1 MKKLSSIFFV
11 KYLLIGICSLSF
23 VNLNAQT
30 CDENVLKALE
40 QTRATTF
47 KNVNV
52 GGEGYFYIR
61 YPFPGTTYTFTD
73 DKGASYS
80 LRYVVPKGGTEQVF
94 LTIPVG
100 KVHQKRTFS
109 LKATNEGC
117 TYQSGY
123 LYTITPQITPAL
135 SLRIEPEWCNDSGAI
150 YYQLIGKDVNPSD
163 YKVYYKKSSET
174 AYSFN
179 ADRLVDASLGV
190 RTLSRGN
197 YDLIAKHNSDTSKNI
212 EQKNITVVNNLE
224 TINFTPEFVPTPCEG
239 NGDIRV
245 RVTSGKYPLYF
256 TLYDNTRQHIVRA
269 KQTSNVFKDVPKG
282 SYEVLVE
289 NFCAIGGGTQSF
301 RSVVVDDFK
310 FQITSLQNRFTLQ
323 DHTCDKLQ
331 FSAVRMD
338 SQNAIKIWNANT
350 VPYPFTIELTLTSP
364 TGRIYPFSYTI
375 NDKDEFTKFFE
386 VNSSY
391 IQLREIYQN
400 IPIEYGTW
408 TLGGRAIICGKA
420 TSFIPV
426 TKELL
431 KSIEYYGAGLSYY
444 GNTCTGLQ
452 ISTSHSNSLEANW
465 NKMVYYVLEAYPAH
479 FNPNTEGFYKINSTH
494 PSLAGKYV
502 KRFTGISSSQ
512 TLIGGDQLRIGDVFR
527 FKVVSEDCNKEVEL
541 APIEVKNSS
550 RRGTL
555 NNSTMGSCKA
565 DKNGSNFASWFMS
578 TGGLDI
584 AEIKIV
590 NFDGDATQLPTG
602 FSLPYVVN
610 DKDRISSSGQNWILR
625 DLPIGKY
632 TYVYTDV
639 CGNVQ
644 TSTYQIKEET
654 YSVTFEDGCI
664 PKVKGISTGYARGWT
679 SFQLQRFDETIG
691 QWKAAEYTG
700 SLLNNVGTTY
710 ATVTGEKQGKFR
722 VVRMLYTRPEL
733 GSSAFDCAIVVAE
746 KEFRGTLRKP
756 KAIGF
761 GCSGN
766 KYHVAIIPQGGTA
779 PFTYTLV
786 SKKVP
791 GQAEVRLNQ
800 HSDNE
805 NFFLNVDATD
815 LNTYYVFK
823 VTDACGQGDTVDG
836 VISNFKAPEITADK
850 TAYCNGQPAVLS
862 LPDMGSKIKI
872 QWYKNNDTTTPV
884 GEGTTLAIPS
894 VSNGDQYSVKLVTS
908 YESAINSCLS
918 LAIQPYTFSSTSAS
932 PAVTSV
938 QGLNKQLCVN
948 AYTTFDLNSLFT
960 DNNPAHPQITKRIVD
975 KNGVITV
982 PEDGSV
988 NVFTSDFLRK
998 NTFVYRLENACGE
1011 VLTQTEATLEVSKI
1025 FDFDKYV
1032 HTDVTIC
1039 SASTYN
1045 DIKQLILQ
1053 KSKSELR
1060 ANAPEFVWYNS
1071 LEDAQNEINPIIGTT
1086 SIGTLPADSQ
1096 KQLYLRLAKAY
1107 YCNSGVVTITVHQ
1120 LNTNAPAAKTFTAA
1134 CALNVEELKKL
1145 IDPTNFNNINI
1156 YQGGFALN
1164 NNFEFTTY
1172 TGITYTQKI
1181 GVCESQPATINLGVR
1196 SITQASAQT
1205 LAICTSYGN
1214 SYRAPVVTIDEI
1226 KAALRELY
1234 PNAIANGIKVYNY
1247 QNREYDRGADEI
1259 LLNNSYTTFS
1269 IEEAG
1274 KCPSAHYS
1282 VLFTEKEKTAAQT
1295 LNVSLCENA
1304 TIADLKALIGGSQ
1317 VKIYAAGVLQTD
1329 NAPIDWSIAAAYYYY
1344 TTQETG
1350 KCPSYRTMVVIN
1362 KATDNVT
1369 PIAERGIDLCGT
1381 TRPTVGQVK
1390 ALLGNNARI
1399 YNKNGNRYYER
1410 VSDNEPI
1417 STSWLC
1423 YYTLQE
1429 AGKCM
1434 SEKAPLQVHF
1444 TPQKPDVKELQV
1456 FCGNNSLT
1464 VANLETKGGDIRWY
1478 REATGGIALSP
1489 NEPLVEGDYYAAQID
1504 GTCESERK
1512 KVTVYP
1518 SLILKSLTTYPAVIE
1533 KGRNNSVTYTVVS
1546 VPRAIISYRINGGAI
1561 ERKTINPD
1569 GRLAFSHT
1577 VTDTTTIEITEL
1589 SYGSCSVT
1597 LHTTATIPAVGE
1609 CGVPPAPQ
1617 FAATDNAET
1626 TLNGVGVK
1634 RSFTGN
1640 ALFSPA
1646 YGAHC
1651 QSSYVANY
1659 AWLKSGDNTKLTYTF
1674 AKPVKSA
1681 TVWLLLMGN
1690 TPNGIDKAKISL
1702 NCGNAI
1708 LSKAYD
1714 CKKNAY
1720 FNGSV
1725 ITSANGVVNDVAVKV
1740 TAPNNGAFTE
1750 LVVEDLAGSNGYG
1763 FFVEICPTSVLE
1775 DTILN
1780 IEQAPQPQQAC
1791 EGGEAT
1797 FTSKAA
1803 LKSPYAGDITYQ
1815 WQSST
1820 DNGVTFADIAGAKGT
1835 TSQGVATLTLSTLTL
1850 AQHNNLYRVVY
1861 TYTNTAMLCN
1871 IAITKTSTTATL
1883 TLNNSIHITGQPASA
1898 TYCKEAV
1905 ASPLKVV
1912 TTGTNL
1918 RYQWYQNTANSI
1930 VGARLLAG
1938 ETGDTYTP
1946 STAKSGEEYYF
1957 VRISNNG
1964 CTTDSALAKVTVQ
1977 SATAIVN
1984 SPVGATYCQNAT
1996 ATPLSVTATGVGTL
2010 HYQWYQHH
2018 SNNNEGG
2025 TLLVGETNAT
2035 YTPLTSVVTTTYYY
2049 AVVSSDCGIATSTAA
2064 KIEVQTP
2071 TAIVTQPANLKLCH
2085 LEPTANAMRVVAT
2098 GNNLRYQWYDNGT
2111 NNSNVGGTAIA
2122 GEVYDAFVPPIHTIG
2137 VRYYYATVQ
2146 GTCGTVYTTTA
2157 ARAEVQTPT
2166 AITLQPVSTIYCPGT
2181 SVTLKVEAIG
2191 IGTIKYQWYYML
2203 NNTPKILSGKTN
2215 NTLVLSGWQSTNSY
2229 LVVVTS
2235 DCGVATSTI
2244 AKVEVKSQPT
2254 IYQYS
2259 QRATYCKG
2267 AQATPLT
2274 VRVNGSEPFAYQW
2287 YTNTTSNQAGATA
2300 IAGATGNTYTPSTA
2314 DAGTRYYFVEVK
2326 NDCKTVTSS
2335 IVDIKVQE
2343 IAPPTVTQTA
2353 YTLCSGTNQTIA
2365 SLQPQGTNIVWYAT
2379 ATATTPLAK
2388 TTPLVAG
2395 TTYYVAQKNGTCES
2409 DRVAVAVTQ
2418 GTSGNE
2424 TLVFSTPFSKT
2435 LKCVPSGQLR
2445 FQVQNAVAGQS
2456 YVVELTEVPAGYTG
2470 SRTFTITKDNKEGNV
2485 PFVWLTQNN
2494 IPKGTYKARL
2504 VKCGVSQEIG
2514 QTITELTSNF
2524 PIRDNFDAGPYV
2536 DINDCNYA
2544 NLRNSQARAG
2554 GIDINAYFQ
2563 NEAIAKQFF
2572 EYTAVSPQDMTD
2584 KGWTNASQIPD
2595 SYWRE
2600 VYSLPAGITSSQPKV
2615 IYYDLA
2621 AFGRNYADLAIAN
2634 KKPKFYFRIKG
2645 QPSCGVSAPI
2655 EFGDTRMLTMKMAY
2669 GGSCTAPTIKI
2680 SLDRTVIVCKP
2691 ITYEVKNEA
2700 GQVVASGSTN
2710 VANAIIDITNLNGNP
2725 INPNEKYSVT
2735 VKAAAPDTQS
2745 VTTIA
2750 RSFNQAKAAY
2760 RPDGQYAEIKRCFG
2774 HPERTEMYIQ
2784 GFLRDENGVLLS
2796 LKGYKV
2802 TLESA
2807 PAGYANEPNK
2817 LKVGESYTITR
2828 DASSYNL
2835 LSTLNVQNAAGFSSL
2850 PEGDYKI
2857 KIEDPCGQTY
2867 YVENGRR
2874 KKANLLTIEHPQ
2886 YSEKPLTPEKEV
2898 ACTGV
2903 KVYPFK
2909 GNAAQDWLKKNNQ
2922 NQNLYV
2928 WLVKIPAGVNAAD
2941 ISTTPQ
2947 QPGTYAGN
2955 TYQRAIYSRDNAATL
2970 NTYFTLPR
2978 NENSTGLYTFA
2989 YAEDEREIY
2998 NYIANSPTACVRT
3011 FTISV
3016 DDVLLNIDRSTY
3028 VGYKCEGGTGKI
3040 VVKAV
3045 NGINDANNYT
3055 YELYA
3060 TKTGTVIETKTA
3072 AKGTTVTFTNLG
3084 TFTAGQNTRWLKL
3097 TDASCP
3103 TQSMWRE
3110 LPIDIL
3116 EKPANG
3122 KTYTFCAAATVAELK
3137 AKVATDTA
3145 TVRVYKNGT
3154 LVTDNNE
3161 VLTTTDAYTVSRFNA
3176 TCETD
3181 KVAVNV
3187 VYSNTLNLTVPAP
3200 LTIACDDANM
3210 ATTVGNWLNQAIVTD
3225 TCGTAMLTHDFATV
3239 KPADW
3244 CNTSVV
3250 TITFVGKDPLG
3261 NTITKTST
3269 IKVLQID
3276 AVDDTHTNII
3286 NGANGAN
3293 NVIDVLQNDRVGG
3306 TQATTSN
3313 VQLTI
3318 VTPATGGTNVP
3329 VLDTTTGKISV
3340 PAGTK
3345 SGTYTIQYKICHTEN
3360 SITVCD
3366 TATATVKVG
3375 STPIVAKADTY
3386 TVTNG
3391 TSTTTTTGTVLDND
3405 KLGTKTPT
3413 TTDVILTVVTTTT
3426 DVVGATKTPTLN
3438 NDGTVTVPSGTKS
3451 GTYEIVYSICERLN
3465 SDNCA
3470 TATATVKVGSTP
3482 IVAKVDTYT
3491 ITNGTSTTTT
3501 TGTVLDNDKLGTKT
3515 PTTTDVILTVVTTA
3529 TDVVGAT
3536 KTPTLNNDGTITVPS
3551 GTKSGTYEIVYSICE
3566 RLNPNNCATTTA
3578 TVKVGSTPIVAKAD
3592 TYTVT
3597 NGTSTTTTTGT
3608 VLDNDKLG
3616 TKTPTTTDVILTVV
3630 TTTTDVVG
3638 ATKTPSI
3645 DLTNG
3650 KVTVPSGTKSG
3661 TYEIVYSICERL
3673 NPDNCATTTAT
3684 VKVGSTPIVAKAD
3697 IYTVTNGTSTTTT
3710 TGTVLD
3716 NDKLG
3721 TKTPTTT
3728 DVILTVVTTTT
3739 DVVGATKTP
3748 TLNNDGTVT
3757 VPSGTKSGTYEIV
3770 YSICERLNPDNCAT
3784 TTATVKV
3791 GSTPIVAKA
3800 DTYTVTNGTST
3811 TTTTGTVLDND
3822 KLGTKTPTTTDVIL
3836 TVVTTTT
3843 DVVGATKTP
3852 TLNNDGTVTV
3862 PSGTKSGTYEIVYSI
3877 CERLNPDNC
3886 ATATATVKVGS
3897 TPIIAKADTYT
3908 VINGISTTTTTG
3920 TVLDND
3926 KLGTKTPTTT
3936 DVILTVVTTTDV
3948 VGATKTPT
3956 LNNDGTVTVPSG
3968 TKSGTYEIVYSI
3980 CERLNPDNC
3989 ATATA
3994 TVKVGST
4001 PIVAK
4006 ADTYTITNGTNTTT
4020 TTGTVLDNDKLG
4032 TKTPT
4037 TTDVILTVV
4046 TTTTDV
4052 VGATKTPTLNNDGT
4066 VTVPSGTKSG
4076 TYEIVY
4082 SICERLNPDNC
4093 ATATATVKV
4102 GSTPIVAKAD
4112 TYTITNGTSTTTTIG
4127 TVLDNDKLGTKTP
4140 TTTDV
4145 ILTVVTTTTD
4155 VVGATKTPTLNN
4167 DGTITVPSGTKSGTY
4182 EIVYSICER
4191 LNPDNCATA
4200 TATVKVFVPTVAT
4213 PTTIEAVN
4221 DGVTTI
4227 TSTAGGTTPS
4237 VLTNDKLNGVPNPSI
4252 SSVTLTWNT
4261 ATPTGFTLNPNGT
4274 ITVAPNTPA
4283 GTHTISYTICA
4294 VASPTVCSTASIV
4307 VTVSGTTTSTTP
4319 VLPIAVDDRSTTAIN
4334 TPVVVNVLGN
4344 DTPNGATTPNV
4355 VTNPANGTVVVNV
4368 DGSIEYRPNTG
4379 FEGTDTFVYEICN
4392 TDGCASATVT
4402 IEVVNKLVPYNG
4414 MSVDGDGKNDY
4425 FHIGGIERYPNNV
4438 VRIYNRWGVKVFE
4451 TEGYDNVTRVF
4462 RGISNGRVTIEQA
4475 EKLPQGTYYYV
4486 IEYYD
4491 SNNNKESL
4499 VGWLYLKK

>member
-11 KYLLIGICSLSF
+11 KYLLIGIYSLSF

-47 KNVNV
+47 ENVNV
-52 GGEGYFYIR
+52 GSEGYFYIR
-61 YPFPGTTYTFTD
+61 YPFPGTTYTFID
-73 DKGASYS
+73 DKGGTYS

-117 TYQSGY
+117 VYQSGY
-123 LYTITPQITPAL
+123 IYNITPQITPTL

-150 YYQLIGKDVNPSD
+150 YYQLIGKNVNPSD

-179 ADRLVDASLGV
+179 TDRLVDASLGV
-190 RTLSRGN
+190 RTLSRGD
-197 YDLIAKHNSDTSKNI
+197 YDLIAKHNSDASKNI

-224 TINFTPEFVPTPCEG
+224 NIDFTPTFVPTPCEG
-239 NGDIRV
+239 NGNIKV
-245 RVTSGKYPLYF
+245 RVNSGKYPLYF
-256 TLYDNTRQHIVRA
+256 TLYNKERNKIVRP
-269 KQTSNVFKDVPKG
+269 KQTSNVFVGIPKG
-282 SYEVLVE
+282 EYQVLVE

-301 RSVVVDDFK
+301 RPVEVGDFNFK
-310 FQITSLQNRFTLQ
+310 ITALLKDFTLKE
-323 DHTCDKLQ
+323 HTCEKLQ
-331 FSAVRMD
+331 FSAAKLESKNVY
-338 SQNAIKIWNANT
+338 QIWQANT
-350 VPYPFTIELTLTSP
+350 IPYPFTIELTLTSP
-364 TGRIYPFSYTI
+364 SNKVYPFTYVI
-375 NDKDEFTKFFE
+375 NSQDEFTRFFDI
-386 VNSSY
+386 SSDY
-391 IQLREIYQN
+391 FQLRETYQN
-400 IPIEYGTW
+400 IPIEYGNW
-408 TLGGRAIICGKA
+408 TLTGRSIVCDKA
-420 TSFIPV
+420 TPFLPV
-426 TKELL
+426 TKKLFS
-431 KSIEYYGAGLSYY
+431 SIENYGTILSSY
-444 GNTCTGLQ
+444 GDTCTGAQ
-452 ISTSHSNSLEANW
+452 IVTSHNGAWNSNLN
-465 NKMVYYVLEAYPAH
+465 MTVYYVLEEYPAH
-479 FNPNTEGFYKINSTH
+479 FNPNTAGFYKINTTN
-494 PSLAGKYV
+494 PLLADKYV
-502 KRFTGISSSQ
+502 KKVVGVSSAQTIVTG
-512 TLIGGDQLRIGDVFR
+512 DHLRTGDVFR
-527 FKVVSEDCNKEVEL
+527 FRVVSEDCNKEILL
-541 APIEVKNSS
+541 APLEIKASSKRGSINNSS
-550 RRGTL
+550 I
-555 NNSTMGSCKA
+555 GSCKA
-565 DKNGSNFASWFMS
+565 DKNGSKFASWWMYKS
-578 TGGLDI
+578 YLDI
-584 AEIKIV
+584 SEIKII
-590 NFDGDATQLPTG
+590 NFDGDATQFPAG

-610 DKDRISSSGQNWILR
+610 DKDRISSSNQNWILR

-632 TYVYTDV
+632 TYAYTDV

-644 TSTYQIKEET
+644 TSTYELKEEI
-654 YSVTFEDGCI
+654 YSVTFEDDCF
-664 PKVKGISTGYARGWT
+664 PKVKGIRKGDARGWT
-679 SFQLQRFDETIG
+679 TFYIERFDETTG
-691 QWKAAEYTG
+691 KWKQAEYTG
-700 SLLNNVGTTY
+700 DLLNRPGTTIS
-710 ATVTGEKQGKFR
+710 TVKGERKGKFR

-761 GCSGN
+761 GCSGS
-766 KYHVAIIPQGGTA
+766 KYHVAIIPQGGTP

-791 GQAEVRLNQ
+791 GHPEEKLNQ

-836 VISNFKAPEITADK
+836 VIANFKAPEITADK
-850 TAYCNGQPAVLS
+850 IAYCNGQPAVLT

-884 GEGTTLAIPS
+884 GEGTTLVIPS
-894 VSNGDQYSVKLVTS
+894 VTNGDQYSVKLVSS
-908 YESAINSCLS
+908 YDAAINSCLS
-918 LAIQPYTFSSTSAS
+918 LAIKPYIFSSTAGT

-938 QGLNKQLCVN
+938 QGHDKQFCLS
-948 AYTTFDLNSLFT
+948 TSKEFDLNTLFT
-960 DNNPAHPQITKRIVD
+960 DTNPAHPQITKRIVD
-975 KNGVITV
+975 KNDVISV
-982 PEDGSV
+982 PANGKVELYSS
-988 NVFTSDFLRK
+988 NFLRK

-1011 VLTQTEATLEVSKI
+1011 VLTQTEATLEVKKI
-1025 FDFDKYV
+1025 FDFDK
-1032 HTDVTIC
+1032 HLHSDVTIC

-1045 DIKQLILQ
+1045 DIKQLILE

-1060 ANAPEFVWYNS
+1060 ANAPEFLWYNS
-1071 LEDAQNEINPIIGTT
+1071 LEDAQNETNPIVGTA
-1086 SIGTLPADSQ
+1086 SIGTLAADSQ

-1107 YCNSGVVTITVHQ
+1107 YCNSGVITITVHQ
-1120 LNTNAPAAKTFTAA
+1120 LNTNAPVAKSFTAA
-1134 CALNVEELKKL
+1134 CALNVGDLKKL

-1156 YQGGFALN
+1156 YQGGESLN
-1164 NNFEFTTY
+1164 DNFEFTTY
-1172 TGITYTQKI
+1172 TGITYTQKV
-1181 GVCESQPATINLGVR
+1181 GMCESQPAPVTLASR
-1196 SITQASAQT
+1196 PTTQASPQA
-1205 LAICTSYGN
+1205 LSICTSY
-1214 SYRAPVVTIDEI
+1214 SRIQKYPAFTVDEV

-1234 PNAIANGIKVYNY
+1234 PNATPDGIKVYNY
-1247 QNREYDRGADEI
+1247 NNKEFLRGEEEI
-1259 LLNNSYTTFS
+1259 LLTYQYATFS
-1269 IEEAG
+1269 IEEVG
-1274 KCPSAHYS
+1274 KCPSARYS
-1282 VLFTEKEKTAAQT
+1282 LLFTEKERTAAKSLKIT
-1295 LNVSLCENA
+1295 LCENS
-1304 TIADLKALIGGSQ
+1304 TVSDLKSYISGSDL
-1317 VKIYAAGVLQTD
+1317 KIYKSDVLQQDT
-1329 NAPIDWSIAAAYYYY
+1329 APIDWSYVNTYQY
-1344 TTQETG
+1344 TIQENG
-1350 KCPSYRTMVVIN
+1350 KCPSYKTNLILN
-1362 KATDNVT
+1362 KVTDNVT
-1369 PIAERGIDLCGT
+1369 PIAERSVDVCSTKTNI
-1381 TRPTVGQVK
+1381 GQVK
-1390 ALLGNNARI
+1390 ALLGNNVRI
-1399 YNKNGNRYYER
+1399 YLKSGNTYYER
-1410 VSDNEPI
+1410 LSDNEQI
-1417 STSWLC
+1417 YTIYNY

-1429 AGKCM
+1429 PGKCV
-1434 SEKAPLQVHF
+1434 SEKAPLRMNF
-1444 TPQKPDVKELQV
+1444 TFAAPNEIESLQV
-1456 FCGNNSLT
+1456 FCGSNLT
-1464 VANLETKGGDIRWY
+1464 VADLETKKRDVRWY
-1478 REATGGIALSP
+1478 REATGGTALSLD
-1489 NEPLVEGDYYAAQID
+1489 EPLVEGDYYAAQMN
-1504 GTCESERK
+1504 GACESERK

-1561 ERKTINPD
+1561 ERKTINHD

-1674 AKPVKSA
+1674 SRPVKSA

-1702 NCGNAI
+1702 NCGNAQ
-1708 LSKAYD
+1708 LSKVYD
-1714 CKKNAY
+1714 CKNNINL
-1720 FNGSV
+1720 NGST
-1725 ITSANGVVNDVAVKV
+1725 ITSANGIVNDVAIKV
-1740 TAPNNGAFTE
+1740 NSTKGAFTE
-1750 LVVEDLAGSNGYG
+1750 LVIEDLVGASGYG
-1763 FFVEICPTSVLE
+1763 FFVEICPTSV
-1775 DTILN
+1775 
-1780 IEQAPQPQQAC
+1780 IELDVFEITENPQPQAAC
-1791 EGGEAT
+1791 VGSDVN
-1797 FTSKAA
+1797 FTSKVNF
-1803 LKSPYAGDITYQ
+1803 KYNYRGKINYQ
-1815 WQSST
+1815 WQKST
-1820 DNGVTFADIAGAKGT
+1820 DGGATFADIAGAN
-1835 TSQGVATLTLSTLTL
+1835 GVFANNVISTTLTSVT
-1850 AQHNNLYRVVY
+1850 AADNNSLYRVVY
-1861 TYTNTAMLCN
+1861 TYTDTAMLCDTV
-1871 IAITKTSTTATL
+1871 ITQTTTAATL
-1883 TLNNSIHITGQPASA
+1883 TVNTPINVSHQPADA
-1898 TYCKEAV
+1898 TYCKDAV
-1905 ASPLKVV
+1905 AAPLSVV
-1912 TTGTNL
+1912 ATGANL
-1918 RYQWYQNTANSI
+1918 RYQWYQNTTNSI
-1930 VGARLLAG
+1930 EGATPLTG
-1938 ETGDTYTP
+1938 ETGATYTP
-1946 STAKSGEEYYF
+1946 STAKGEVQYYF
-1957 VRISNNG
+1957 VRLFSNS
-1964 CTTDSALAKVTVQ
+1964 CTQDSAFAKVTVQ
-1977 SATAIVN
+1977 NATTIVS
-1984 SPVGATYCQNAT
+1984 SPVGATYCQNAI
-1996 ATPLSVTATGVGTL
+1996 ATPLSANASGVGTL
-2010 HYQWYQHH
+2010 RYQWYQHH
-2018 SNNNEGG
+2018 SNSNVGG
-2025 TLLVGETNAT
+2025 TLLAGETNAT

-2049 AVVSSDCGIATSTAA
+2049 TVVSSDCGIATSTAA
-2064 KIEVQTP
+2064 KIEIQTP
-2071 TAIVTQPANLKLCH
+2071 TTIVTQPANLKLCH
-2085 LEPTANAMRVVAT
+2085 LEPTTNAMRVVAT

-2111 NNSNVGGTAIA
+2111 NNSNVGGTAIV
-2122 GEVYDAFVPPIHTIG
+2122 GEVYDAFVPPINAIG
-2137 VRYYYATVQ
+2137 IKYYYATVQ
-2146 GTCGTVYTTTA
+2146 GTCGNIITTTA
-2157 ARAEVQTPT
+2157 ASAEVQTPT
-2166 AITLQPVSTIYCPGT
+2166 AITLQPL
-2181 SVTLKVEAIG
+2181 SVTYCKGTAPTPLKVEATG
-2191 IGTIKYQWYYML
+2191 IGTLRYQWYYKPI
-2203 NNTPKILSGKTN
+2203 NSSTPTILPGE
-2215 NTLVLSGWQSTNSY
+2215 TNSTYTPVTSYAYAKDY

-2235 DCGVATSTI
+2235 DCGVVTSTI
-2244 AKVEVKSQPT
+2244 ARVEVKSEAT
-2254 IYQYS
+2254 IYIS
-2259 QRATYCKG
+2259 PQRATYCKG
-2267 AQATPLT
+2267 AQAIPLT
-2274 VRVNGSEPFAYQW
+2274 VQASGSGPFTYQW
-2287 YTNTTSNQAGATA
+2287 YTNTTNNQAGATA
-2300 IAGATGNTYTPSTA
+2300 IAEATGNTYTPSTA

-2326 NDCKTVTSS
+2326 NDCKTVTST
-2335 IVDIKVQE
+2335 IVDVKVQE

-2365 SLQPQGTNIVWYAT
+2365 SLQPQGANIVWYAT
-2379 ATATTPLAK
+2379 TTDVTPLAK

-2395 TTYYVAQKNGTCES
+2395 TTYYVAQKNGACES

-2445 FQVQNAVAGQS
+2445 FQVQNAVAAQN
-2456 YVVELTEVPAGYTG
+2456 YVVELTQVPAGYTG

-2504 VKCGVSQEIG
+2504 VKCGVSQEIE

-2536 DINDCNYA
+2536 DINHCNYA

-2600 VYSLPAGITSSQPKV
+2600 VYSLPAGVTSSQPKV

-2669 GGSCTAPTIKI
+2669 GGSCTTPTIKI

-2750 RSFNQAKAAY
+2750 RSFNQAKVAY

-2807 PAGYANEPNK
+2807 PAGYVNEPNK

-2909 GNAAQDWLKKNNQ
+2909 GNTAQDWLKKNNQ

-2928 WLVKIPAGVNAAD
+2928 WLVKIPTGVNAAD

-2970 NTYFTLPR
+2970 DTYFTLPR

-3028 VGYKCEGGTGKI
+3028 VGYKCEGSTGKI
-3040 VVKAV
+3040 EVKAV
-3045 NGINDANNYT
+3045 NGINDTNNYT

-3060 TKTGTVIETKTA
+3060 TKTGTVIDTKTA

-3145 TVRVYKNGT
+3145 TVNVYKNGT
-3154 LVTDNNE
+3154 LVTNNNE

-3181 KVAVNV
+3181 KVAVAV
-3187 VYSNTLNLTVPAP
+3187 TISNTVSLTVPVT
-3200 LTIACDDANM
+3200 LTVTCTAANIDA
-3210 ATTVGNWLNQAIVTD
+3210 TVNNWLGQATVTD
-3225 TCGTAMLTHDFATV
+3225 TCGTATLTHDFAAV
-3239 KPADW
+3239 KPTNW

-3250 TITFVGKDPLG
+3250 TVTFVGKDPQG
-3261 NTITKTST
+3261 NTVTKTSV
-3269 IKVLQID
+3269 IKV
-3276 AVDDTHTNII
+3276 N
-3286 NGANGAN
+3286 
-3293 NVIDVLQNDRVGG
+3293 
-3306 TQATTSN
+3306 
-3313 VQLTI
+3313 
-3318 VTPATGGTNVP
+3318 
-3329 VLDTTTGKISV
+3329 
-3340 PAGTK
+3340 
-3345 SGTYTIQYKICHTEN
+3345 
-3360 SITVCD
+3360 
-3366 TATATVKVG
+3366 
-3375 STPIVAKADTY
+3375 
-3386 TVTNG
+3386 
-3391 TSTTTTTGTVLDND
+3391 
-3405 KLGTKTPT
+3405 
-3413 TTDVILTVVTTTT
+3413 
-3426 DVVGATKTPTLN
+3426 
-3438 NDGTVTVPSGTKS
+3438 
-3451 GTYEIVYSICERLN
+3451 
-3465 SDNCA
+3465 
-3470 TATATVKVGSTP
+3470 STP

-3491 ITNGTSTTTT
+3491 ITNG
-3501 TGTVLDNDKLGTKT
+3501 
-3515 PTTTDVILTVVTTA
+3515 
-3529 TDVVGAT
+3529 
-3536 KTPTLNNDGTITVPS
+3536 
-3551 GTKSGTYEIVYSICE
+3551 
-3566 RLNPNNCATTTA
+3566 
-3578 TVKVGSTPIVAKAD
+3578 
-3592 TYTVT
+3592 
-3597 NGTSTTTTTGT
+3597 
-3608 VLDNDKLG
+3608 
-3616 TKTPTTTDVILTVV
+3616 
-3630 TTTTDVVG
+3630 
-3638 ATKTPSI
+3638 
-3645 DLTNG
+3645 
-3650 KVTVPSGTKSG
+3650 
-3661 TYEIVYSICERL
+3661 
-3673 NPDNCATTTAT
+3673 
-3684 VKVGSTPIVAKAD
+3684 
-3697 IYTVTNGTSTTTT
+3697 
-3710 TGTVLD
+3710 
-3716 NDKLG
+3716 
-3721 TKTPTTT
+3721 
-3728 DVILTVVTTTT
+3728 
-3739 DVVGATKTP
+3739 
-3748 TLNNDGTVT
+3748 
-3757 VPSGTKSGTYEIV
+3757 
-3770 YSICERLNPDNCAT
+3770 
-3784 TTATVKV
+3784 
-3791 GSTPIVAKA
+3791 
-3800 DTYTVTNGTST
+3800 
-3811 TTTTGTVLDND
+3811 
-3822 KLGTKTPTTTDVIL
+3822 
-3836 TVVTTTT
+3836 
-3843 DVVGATKTP
+3843 
-3852 TLNNDGTVTV
+3852 
-3862 PSGTKSGTYEIVYSI
+3862 
-3877 CERLNPDNC
+3877 
-3886 ATATATVKVGS
+3886 
-3897 TPIIAKADTYT
+3897 
-3908 VINGISTTTTTG
+3908 ISTTTTT
-3920 TVLDND
+3920 
-3926 KLGTKTPTTT
+3926 
-3936 DVILTVVTTTDV
+3936 
-3948 VGATKTPT
+3948 
-3956 LNNDGTVTVPSG
+3956 
-3968 TKSGTYEIVYSI
+3968 
-3980 CERLNPDNC
+3980 
-3989 ATATA
+3989 
-3994 TVKVGST
+3994 
-4001 PIVAK
+4001 
-4006 ADTYTITNGTNTTT
+4006 
-4020 TTGTVLDNDKLG
+4020 
-4032 TKTPT
+4032 
-4037 TTDVILTVV
+4037 
-4046 TTTTDV
+4046 
-4052 VGATKTPTLNNDGT
+4052 
-4066 VTVPSGTKSG
+4066 
-4076 TYEIVY
+4076 
-4082 SICERLNPDNC
+4082 
-4093 ATATATVKV
+4093 
-4102 GSTPIVAKAD
+4102 
-4112 TYTITNGTSTTTTIG
+4112 G

-4191 LNPDNCATA
+4191 LNPNNCATA
-4200 TATVKVFVPTVAT
+4200 TATVKVGSTPIIAKTDTYTITNGISTTTTTGTVLDNDKLGTKTPTTTDVILTVVTTTTDVAGATKTPTLNNNGTITVPSGTKSGTYEIVYSICERLNPDNCATTTATVKVFVPAVAT

-4227 TSTAGGTTPS
+4227 TSTTGGTTPS

-4274 ITVAPNTPA
+4274 IDVAPNTPA

-4368 DGSIEYRPNTG
+4368 DGSIEYRPNTN

-4402 IEVVNKLVPYNG
+4402 IDVVNKLVPYNG
-4414 MSVDGDGKNDY
+4414 ISVDGDGKNDY

-4451 TEGYDNVTRVF
+4451 VEGYDNVTRVF
-4462 RGISNGRVTIEQA
+4462 KGISNGRVTVEQA

>member
-197 YDLIAKHNSDTSKNI
+197 YDLIAKHNSDASKNI

-590 NFDGDATQLPTG
+590 NFDGDVTQLPTG

-746 KEFRGTLRKP
+746 KEFRGSLRKP

-894 VSNGDQYSVKLVTS
+894 VTTGDQYSVKLVTS

-918 LAIQPYTFSSTSAS
+918 LAIQPYTFSSTGAS
-932 PAVTSV
+932 LAVTSV
-938 QGLNKQLCVN
+938 QGHNKQLCVN

-1120 LNTNAPAAKTFTAA
+1120 LNTNAPATKTFTVA

-1304 TIADLKALIGGSQ
+1304 TIADLKALISGSQ

-1362 KATDNVT
+1362 KVTDNIT

-1464 VANLETKGGDIRWY
+1464 VANLETKGEDIRWY

-1489 NEPLVEGDYYAAQID
+1489 NEPLVEGDYYAAQVD

-1561 ERKTINPD
+1561 ERKTINPN

-1820 DNGVTFADIAGAKGT
+1820 DNGATFADIAGAKGS
-1835 TSQGVATLTLSTLTL
+1835 TSQGVATLTLSALTL

-1964 CTTDSALAKVTVQ
+1964 CIIDSALAKVTVQ

-1984 SPVGATYCQNAT
+1984 SPVGATYCQNTT
-1996 ATPLSVTATGVGTL
+1996 ATPLSVTATGGGTL

-2146 GTCGTVYTTTA
+2146 GACGTVYTTTA

-2191 IGTIKYQWYYML
+2191 IGTIKYQWYYIS

-2244 AKVEVKSQPT
+2244 ARVEVKSQPT

-2267 AQATPLT
+2267 SQATPLT

-2326 NDCKTVTSS
+2326 NDCKTVTSP
-2335 IVDIKVQE
+2335 IVDVKVQE
-2343 IAPPTVTQTA
+2343 IAPPTVTQTTH
-2353 YTLCSGTNQTIA
+2353 TLCSGTNQTIA

-2409 DRVAVAVTQ
+2409 DRIAVAVTQ

-2445 FQVQNAVAGQS
+2445 FQVQNAVAAQS

-2504 VKCGVSQEIG
+2504 VKCGVSQEIE
-2514 QTITELTSNF
+2514 QTITELTSDF
-2524 PIRDNFDAGPYV
+2524 PLRDNFDAGPYV

-2563 NEAIAKQFF
+2563 NEAVAKQFF
-2572 EYTAVSPQDMTD
+2572 EYTAVSPQDMID

-2600 VYSLPAGITSSQPKV
+2600 VYSLPAGTTSLVPKV

-2645 QPSCGVSAPI
+2645 QSSCGVSAPI
-2655 EFGDTRMLTMKMAY
+2655 EFGDPRMLKIKMSY

-2680 SLDRTVIVCKP
+2680 SFENTIIVCNQV
-2691 ITYEVKNEA
+2691 TYELKNEA
-2700 GQVVASGSTN
+2700 GQVVASGTFNAVNGGN
-2710 VANAIIDITNLNGNP
+2710 VDITNLNGNP

-2745 VTTIA
+2745 ATTEA

-2760 RPDGQYAEIKRCFG
+2760 RADGQYAEIKRCFG

-2784 GFLRDENGVLLS
+2784 GFLRDNGVLLS

-2874 KKANLLTIEHPQ
+2874 KKANILTIEHPQ

-2909 GNAAQDWLKKNNQ
+2909 GNTAQDWLRKNNQ

-2970 NTYFTLPR
+2970 DTYFTLPR

-3045 NGINDANNYT
+3045 NGINDTNNYT

-3116 EKPANG
+3116 EKPATGNI
-3122 KTYTFCAAATVAELK
+3122 YTFCAAATVAELK

-3145 TVRVYKNGT
+3145 TVNVYKNGT
-3154 LVTDNNE
+3154 LVTNNNE
-3161 VLTTTDAYTVSRFNA
+3161 VLTITDAYTVSRFNA

-3181 KVAVNV
+3181 KVAVAV
-3187 VYSNTLNLTVPAP
+3187 TISNTVSLIVPATLTVTCTAAN
-3200 LTIACDDANM
+3200 IDA
-3210 ATTVGNWLNQAIVTD
+3210 TVNNWLGQATVTD
-3225 TCGTAMLTHDFATV
+3225 TCGTATLTHDFAAV
-3239 KPADW
+3239 KPTNW

-3250 TITFVGKDPLG
+3250 TVTFVGKDPQG
-3261 NTITKTST
+3261 NTVTKTSV
-3269 IKVLQID
+3269 IKVNSTPIV
-3276 AVDDTHTNII
+3276 AKTDTYTITN
-3286 NGANGAN
+3286 
-3293 NVIDVLQNDRVGG
+3293 G
-3306 TQATTSN
+3306 TSTT
-3313 VQLTI
+3313 
-3318 VTPATGGTNVP
+3318 
-3329 VLDTTTGKISV
+3329 TTTGTVLDNDKLGTKTPTTTDVILTVVTTTTDVVGATKTPTLNNDGTVTV
-3340 PAGTK
+3340 PSGTK
-3345 SGTYTIQYKICHTEN
+3345 SGTYEIVYSICERLNPDNCATATATVKVGSTPIVAKPDTYTITNGTSTTTTTGTVLDNDKLGTKTPTTNDVILTVVTTTTDVVGATKTPTLNNDGTVTVPSGTKSGTYEIVYSICERLNPNNCATATATVKVGSTPIVAKADTYTVTN
-3360 SITVCD
+3360 GTSTTTTTGTVLDNDKLGTKTPTTTDVILTVVTNTTDVVWATKTPTLNNDGTITVPSGTKSGTYEIVYSICERLNPNNCATATATVKVGSTPIVAKAD
-3366 TATATVKVG
+3366 TYTVTNGTSTTTTTGTVLDNDKLGTKTPTTTDVILTVVTTTTDVVGATKTPTLNNDGTITVPSGTKSGTYEIVYSICERLNPNNCATATATVKVGSTPIIAKTDTYTITNGTSTTTTTGTVLDNDKLGTKTPTTTDVILTVVTTTTDVVGATKTPTLNSNGTVTVPSGTKSGTYEIVYSICERLNPDNCATATATVKVGSTPIVAKADTYTITNGTNTTTTTGTVLDNDKLGTKTPTTTDVILTVVTTTTDVVGATKTPSIDLTNGKVTVPSGTKSGTYEIVYSICERLNPDNCATATATVKVG

-3465 SDNCA
+3465 
-3470 TATATVKVGSTP
+3470 
-3482 IVAKVDTYT
+3482 
-3491 ITNGTSTTTT
+3491 
-3501 TGTVLDNDKLGTKT
+3501 
-3515 PTTTDVILTVVTTA
+3515 
-3529 TDVVGAT
+3529 
-3536 KTPTLNNDGTITVPS
+3536 
-3551 GTKSGTYEIVYSICE
+3551 
-3566 RLNPNNCATTTA
+3566 PN
-3578 TVKVGSTPIVAKAD
+3578 
-3592 TYTVT
+3592 
-3597 NGTSTTTTTGT
+3597 
-3608 VLDNDKLG
+3608 
-3616 TKTPTTTDVILTVV
+3616 
-3630 TTTTDVVG
+3630 
-3638 ATKTPSI
+3638 
-3645 DLTNG
+3645 
-3650 KVTVPSGTKSG
+3650 
-3661 TYEIVYSICERL
+3661 
-3673 NPDNCATTTAT
+3673 
-3684 VKVGSTPIVAKAD
+3684 
-3697 IYTVTNGTSTTTT
+3697 
-3710 TGTVLD
+3710 
-3716 NDKLG
+3716 
-3721 TKTPTTT
+3721 
-3728 DVILTVVTTTT
+3728 
-3739 DVVGATKTP
+3739 
-3748 TLNNDGTVT
+3748 
-3757 VPSGTKSGTYEIV
+3757 
-3770 YSICERLNPDNCAT
+3770 
-3784 TTATVKV
+3784 
-3791 GSTPIVAKA
+3791 
-3800 DTYTVTNGTST
+3800 
-3811 TTTTGTVLDND
+3811 
-3822 KLGTKTPTTTDVIL
+3822 
-3836 TVVTTTT
+3836 
-3843 DVVGATKTP
+3843 
-3852 TLNNDGTVTV
+3852 
-3862 PSGTKSGTYEIVYSI
+3862 
-3877 CERLNPDNC
+3877 
-3886 ATATATVKVGS
+3886 
-3897 TPIIAKADTYT
+3897 
-3908 VINGISTTTTTG
+3908 
-3920 TVLDND
+3920 
-3926 KLGTKTPTTT
+3926 
-3936 DVILTVVTTTDV
+3936 
-3948 VGATKTPT
+3948 
-3956 LNNDGTVTVPSG
+3956 
-3968 TKSGTYEIVYSI
+3968 
-3980 CERLNPDNC
+3980 
-3989 ATATA
+3989 
-3994 TVKVGST
+3994 
-4001 PIVAK
+4001 
-4006 ADTYTITNGTNTTT
+4006 
-4020 TTGTVLDNDKLG
+4020 
-4032 TKTPT
+4032 
-4037 TTDVILTVV
+4037 
-4046 TTTTDV
+4046 
-4052 VGATKTPTLNNDGT
+4052 
-4066 VTVPSGTKSG
+4066 
-4076 TYEIVY
+4076 
-4082 SICERLNPDNC
+4082 
-4093 ATATATVKV
+4093 
-4102 GSTPIVAKAD
+4102 
-4112 TYTITNGTSTTTTIG
+4112 
-4127 TVLDNDKLGTKTP
+4127 
-4140 TTTDV
+4140 
-4145 ILTVVTTTTD
+4145 
-4155 VVGATKTPTLNN
+4155 
-4167 DGTITVPSGTKSGTY
+4167 
-4182 EIVYSICER
+4182 
-4191 LNPDNCATA
+4191 NCATA

-4274 ITVAPNTPA
+4274 ITVAPNTPV

-4368 DGSIEYRPNTG
+4368 DGSIEYRPNTD

-4414 MSVDGDGKNDY
+4414 ISVDGDGKNDY

-4462 RGISNGRVTIEQA
+4462 RGISNGRVTVEQA

>member
-73 DKGASYS
+73 DKGGSYS

-197 YDLIAKHNSDTSKNI
+197 YDLIAKHNSDASKNI

-338 SQNAIKIWNANT
+338 SQNASKIWNANT

-364 TGRIYPFSYTI
+364 TGRTYPFSYTI

-465 NKMVYYVLEAYPAH
+465 NKTVYYVLEAYPAH

-541 APIEVKNSS
+541 APVEVKNSS

-584 AEIKIV
+584 AEIKII
-590 NFDGDATQLPTG
+590 NFDGDATQFPAG

-746 KEFRGTLRKP
+746 KEFRGSLRKP

-918 LAIQPYTFSSTSAS
+918 LAIQPYTFSSTGAS
-932 PAVTSV
+932 LVVTSI
-938 QGLNKQLCVN
+938 QGHDKQLCVN

-982 PEDGSV
+982 PEDGRV

-1145 IDPTNFNNINI
+1145 IDPINFNNINI

-1304 TIADLKALIGGSQ
+1304 TIADLKALISGSQ

-1489 NEPLVEGDYYAAQID
+1489 NEPLVEGDYYAAQVD

-1708 LSKAYD
+1708 LSRAYD

-1820 DNGVTFADIAGAKGT
+1820 DNGATFANIAGAKGT
-1835 TSQGVATLTLSTLTL
+1835 TSQGVATLTLSALTV

-1898 TYCKEAV
+1898 TYCKEVV

-1918 RYQWYQNTANSI
+1918 RYQWYQNTTNSI

-1957 VRISNNG
+1957 VRIFNNG

-2025 TLLVGETNAT
+2025 TLLVGENNAT

-2049 AVVSSDCGIATSTAA
+2049 AVVSSNCGIATSTAA

-2146 GTCGTVYTTTA
+2146 GACGTIYTTTA

-2166 AITLQPVSTIYCPGT
+2166 VITLQPVSTIYCPGT

-2191 IGTIKYQWYYML
+2191 IGTIKYQWYYIS

-2244 AKVEVKSQPT
+2244 ARVEVKSQPT

-2287 YTNTTSNQAGATA
+2287 YTNTTNNQAGATA

-2326 NDCKTVTSS
+2326 NDCKTVNSP
-2335 IVDIKVQE
+2335 IVDVKVQE
-2343 IAPPTVTQTA
+2343 IATPTVTQTA

-2470 SRTFTITKDNKEGNV
+2470 SRTFTINKDNKEGNV

-2691 ITYEVKNEA
+2691 IIYEVKNEA

-2867 YVENGRR
+2867 YVENGRP

-2909 GNAAQDWLKKNNQ
+2909 GNTAQDWLKKNNQ

-2947 QPGTYAGN
+2947 QPATYAGN

-3072 AKGTTVTFTNLG
+3072 VKGTTVTFTNLG
-3084 TFTAGQNTRWLKL
+3084 TFSTGQNTRWLKL

-3145 TVRVYKNGT
+3145 TVNVYKNGT
-3154 LVTDNNE
+3154 LVTNNNE
-3161 VLTTTDAYTVSRFNA
+3161 VLNATAAYTVSRFNA

-3210 ATTVGNWLNQAIVTD
+3210 ATTVGNWLNQATVTD

-3329 VLDTTTGKISV
+3329 VLDTTKGKISV

-3375 STPIVAKADTY
+3375 STPIVAKVDTY

-3438 NDGTVTVPSGTKS
+3438 NDGT
-3451 GTYEIVYSICERLN
+3451 I
-3465 SDNCA
+3465 
-3470 TATATVKVGSTP
+3470 
-3482 IVAKVDTYT
+3482 
-3491 ITNGTSTTTT
+3491 
-3501 TGTVLDNDKLGTKT
+3501 
-3515 PTTTDVILTVVTTA
+3515 
-3529 TDVVGAT
+3529 
-3536 KTPTLNNDGTITVPS
+3536 
-3551 GTKSGTYEIVYSICE
+3551 
-3566 RLNPNNCATTTA
+3566 
-3578 TVKVGSTPIVAKAD
+3578 
-3592 TYTVT
+3592 
-3597 NGTSTTTTTGT
+3597 
-3608 VLDNDKLG
+3608 
-3616 TKTPTTTDVILTVV
+3616 
-3630 TTTTDVVG
+3630 
-3638 ATKTPSI
+3638 
-3645 DLTNG
+3645 
-3650 KVTVPSGTKSG
+3650 
-3661 TYEIVYSICERL
+3661 
-3673 NPDNCATTTAT
+3673 
-3684 VKVGSTPIVAKAD
+3684 
-3697 IYTVTNGTSTTTT
+3697 
-3710 TGTVLD
+3710 
-3716 NDKLG
+3716 
-3721 TKTPTTT
+3721 
-3728 DVILTVVTTTT
+3728 
-3739 DVVGATKTP
+3739 
-3748 TLNNDGTVT
+3748 
-3757 VPSGTKSGTYEIV
+3757 
-3770 YSICERLNPDNCAT
+3770 
-3784 TTATVKV
+3784 
-3791 GSTPIVAKA
+3791 
-3800 DTYTVTNGTST
+3800 
-3811 TTTTGTVLDND
+3811 
-3822 KLGTKTPTTTDVIL
+3822 
-3836 TVVTTTT
+3836 
-3843 DVVGATKTP
+3843 
-3852 TLNNDGTVTV
+3852 
-3862 PSGTKSGTYEIVYSI
+3862 
-3877 CERLNPDNC
+3877 
-3886 ATATATVKVGS
+3886 
-3897 TPIIAKADTYT
+3897 
-3908 VINGISTTTTTG
+3908 
-3920 TVLDND
+3920 
-3926 KLGTKTPTTT
+3926 
-3936 DVILTVVTTTDV
+3936 
-3948 VGATKTPT
+3948 
-3956 LNNDGTVTVPSG
+3956 TVPSG

-4052 VGATKTPTLNNDGT
+4052 VGATKTPTLNSNGTVTVPSGTKSGTYEIVYSICERLNPNNCATATATVKVGSTPIIAKADTYTITNGISTTTTTGTVLDNDKLGTKTPTTTDVILTVVTTTTDVVVATKTPTLNNDGTITVPSGTKSGTYEIVYSICERLNPNNCATATATVKVGSTPIVAKVDTYTITNGTNTTTTTGTVLDNDKLGTKTPTTTDVILTVVTTTTDVVGATKTPTLNNDGT

-4082 SICERLNPDNC
+4082 SICERLNPNNC

-4102 GSTPIVAKAD
+4102 GSTPIIAKAD
-4112 TYTITNGTSTTTTIG
+4112 TYTITNGTSTTTTTG

-4200 TATVKVFVPTVAT
+4200 TATVKVGSTPIVAKTDTYTITNGTNTTTTTGTVLDNDKLGTKTPTTTDVILTVVTTTTDVVGATKTPSIDLTNGKVTVPSGTKSGTYEIVYSICERLNPNNCATATATVKVFVPAVAT

-4227 TSTAGGTTPS
+4227 TSTTGGTTPS
-4237 VLTNDKLNGVPNPSI
+4237 VLANDKLNGVPNPSI

-4319 VLPIAVDDRSTTAIN
+4319 VLPIAVDDHSTTAIN

-4355 VTNPANGTVVVNV
+4355 VTNPANGTVVVNL
-4368 DGSIEYRPNTG
+4368 DGSIEYRPNTD

-4462 RGISNGRVTIEQA
+4462 RGISNGRVTVEQA

>member
-1 MKKLSSIFFV
+1 MMKKLSSIFFV

-47 KNVNV
+47 ENVNV

-73 DKGASYS
+73 DKGGSYS

-117 TYQSGY
+117 VYQSGY
-123 LYTITPQITPAL
+123 IYNITPQITPTL

-150 YYQLIGKDVNPSD
+150 YYQLIGKNVNPSD

-190 RTLSRGN
+190 RTLSRGD
-197 YDLIAKHNSDTSKNI
+197 YDLIAKHNSDASKNI

-224 TINFTPEFVPTPCEG
+224 NIDFTPTFVPTPCEG
-239 NGDIRV
+239 NGNIKV
-245 RVTSGKYPLYF
+245 KVNSGKYPLYF
-256 TLYDNTRQHIVRA
+256 TLYNKERNKIVRP
-269 KQTSNVFKDVPKG
+269 KQTSNVFVGIPKG
-282 SYEVLVE
+282 EYQVLVE

-301 RSVVVDDFK
+301 RPVEVGDFNFK
-310 FQITSLQNRFTLQ
+310 ITALLKDFTLKE
-323 DHTCDKLQ
+323 HTCEKLQ
-331 FSAVRMD
+331 FSAAKLESKNVYQI
-338 SQNAIKIWNANT
+338 SQANT
-350 VPYPFTIELTLTSP
+350 IPYPFTIELTLTSP
-364 TGRIYPFSYTI
+364 SNKVYPFTYVI
-375 NDKDEFTKFFE
+375 NSQDEFTRFFDI
-386 VNSSY
+386 SSDY
-391 IQLREIYQN
+391 FQLRETYQN
-400 IPIEYGTW
+400 IPIEYGNW
-408 TLGGRAIICGKA
+408 TLTGRSIVCDKA
-420 TSFIPV
+420 TPFLPV
-426 TKELL
+426 TKKLFS
-431 KSIEYYGAGLSYY
+431 SIENYGTILSSY
-444 GNTCTGLQ
+444 GDTCTGAQ
-452 ISTSHSNSLEANW
+452 IVTSHNGAWNSNLN
-465 NKMVYYVLEAYPAH
+465 MTVYYVLEEYPAH
-479 FNPNTEGFYKINSTH
+479 FNPNTAGFYKINTTN
-494 PSLAGKYV
+494 PLLADKYV
-502 KRFTGISSSQ
+502 KKVVGVSSAQTIVTG
-512 TLIGGDQLRIGDVFR
+512 DHLRTGDVFR
-527 FKVVSEDCNKEVEL
+527 FRVVSEDCNKEILL
-541 APIEVKNSS
+541 APLEIKASSKRGTINNSS
-550 RRGTL
+550 I
-555 NNSTMGSCKA
+555 GSCKA
-565 DKNGSNFASWFMS
+565 DKNGSKFASWWMYKS
-578 TGGLDI
+578 YLDI
-584 AEIKIV
+584 SEIKII
-590 NFDGDATQLPTG
+590 NFDGDATQFPAG

-610 DKDRISSSGQNWILR
+610 DKDRISSSNQNWILR

-632 TYVYTDV
+632 TYAYTDV

-644 TSTYQIKEET
+644 TSTYELKEEI
-654 YSVTFEDGCI
+654 YSVTFEDDCF
-664 PKVKGISTGYARGWT
+664 PKVKGIRKGDARGWT
-679 SFQLQRFDETIG
+679 TFYIERFDETTG
-691 QWKAAEYTG
+691 KWKQAEYTG
-700 SLLNNVGTTY
+700 DLLNRPGTTIS
-710 ATVTGEKQGKFR
+710 TVKGERKGKFR

-761 GCSGN
+761 GCSGS
-766 KYHVAIIPQGGTA
+766 KYHVAIIPQGGTP

-791 GQAEVRLNQ
+791 GHPEEKLNQ

-836 VISNFKAPEITADK
+836 VIANFKAPEITADK
-850 TAYCNGQPAVLS
+850 IAYCNGQPAVLS

-872 QWYKNNDTTTPV
+872 QWYKNNDTTTPI
-884 GEGTTLAIPS
+884 GEGTTLVIPS
-894 VSNGDQYSVKLVTS
+894 VTNGDQYSVKLVSS
-908 YESAINSCLS
+908 YDAAINSCLS
-918 LAIQPYTFSSTSAS
+918 LAIKPYIFSSTAGT

-938 QGLNKQLCVN
+938 QGHDKQFCLS
-948 AYTTFDLNSLFT
+948 TSKDFDLNTLFT
-960 DNNPAHPQITKRIVD
+960 DTNPAHPQITKRIVD
-975 KNGVITV
+975 KNDVISV
-982 PEDGSV
+982 PANGKVELYSS
-988 NVFTSDFLRK
+988 NFLRK

-1011 VLTQTEATLEVSKI
+1011 VLTQTEATLEVKKI
-1025 FDFDKYV
+1025 FDFDK
-1032 HTDVTIC
+1032 HLHSDVTIC

-1045 DIKQLILQ
+1045 DIKQLILE

-1060 ANAPEFVWYNS
+1060 ANAPEFLWYNS
-1071 LEDAQNEINPIIGTT
+1071 LEDAQNETNPIVGTA
-1086 SIGTLPADSQ
+1086 SIGTLAADSQ

-1107 YCNSGVVTITVHQ
+1107 YCNSGVITITVHQ
-1120 LNTNAPAAKTFTAA
+1120 LNTNAPVAKSFTAA
-1134 CALNVEELKKL
+1134 CALNVGDLKKL

-1156 YQGGFALN
+1156 YQGGESLN
-1164 NNFEFTTY
+1164 DNFEFTTY
-1172 TGITYTQKI
+1172 IGITYTQKV
-1181 GVCESQPATINLGVR
+1181 GMCESQPAPVTLASR
-1196 SITQASAQT
+1196 PTTQASPQA
-1205 LAICTSYGN
+1205 LSICTSY
-1214 SYRAPVVTIDEI
+1214 SRIQKYPAFTVDEV

-1234 PNAIANGIKVYNY
+1234 PNATPDGIKVYNY
-1247 QNREYDRGADEI
+1247 NNKEFLRGEEEI
-1259 LLNNSYTTFS
+1259 LLTYQYATFS
-1269 IEEAG
+1269 IEEVG
-1274 KCPSAHYS
+1274 KCPSARYS
-1282 VLFTEKEKTAAQT
+1282 LLFTEKERTAAKSLKIT
-1295 LNVSLCENA
+1295 LCENS
-1304 TIADLKALIGGSQ
+1304 TVSDLKSYISGSDL
-1317 VKIYAAGVLQTD
+1317 KIYKSDVLQQDT
-1329 NAPIDWSIAAAYYYY
+1329 APIDWSYVNTYQY
-1344 TTQETG
+1344 TIQENG
-1350 KCPSYRTMVVIN
+1350 KCPSYKTNLILN
-1362 KATDNVT
+1362 KVTDNVT

-1399 YNKNGNRYYER
+1399 YLKSGNTYYER
-1410 VSDNEPI
+1410 LSDNEPI

-1434 SEKAPLQVHF
+1434 SEKAPLRMNF
-1444 TPQKPDVKELQV
+1444 TFAAPNEIESLQV
-1456 FCGNNSLT
+1456 FCGSHLT
-1464 VANLETKGGDIRWY
+1464 VADLETKKRDVRWY
-1478 REATGGIALSP
+1478 REATGGTALSLD
-1489 NEPLVEGDYYAAQID
+1489 EPLVEGDYYAAQMN
-1504 GTCESERK
+1504 GACESERK
-1512 KVTVYP
+1512 KVQVYP
-1518 SLILKSLTTYPAVIE
+1518 SLVIKSLKAVPTTIE
-1533 KGRNNSVTYTVVS
+1533 KGKNTWVNYYVTS
-1546 VPRAIISYRINGGAI
+1546 VPKAILKYRINGGAI
-1561 ERKTINPD
+1561 QKNTISTN
-1569 GRLAFSHT
+1569 GTLSFSHLA
-1577 VTDTTTIEITEL
+1577 TDTTTLEIIELTYNECTITP
-1589 SYGSCSVT
+1589 
-1597 LHTTATIPAVGE
+1597 HTTLTVNTVSE
-1609 CGVPPAPQ
+1609 CTTPPAPQ
-1617 FAATDNAET
+1617 FAAIDNAVT
-1626 TLNGVGVK
+1626 TMNGIEVK
-1634 RSFTGN
+1634 RSFTGTP
-1640 ALFSPA
+1640 LFTPA

-1651 QSSYVANY
+1651 QSSYNAGY
-1659 AWLKSGDNTKLTYTF
+1659 AWLRTGDNSKLTYTF
-1674 AKPVKSA
+1674 SRPVKSA

-1702 NCGNAI
+1702 NCGNAQ
-1708 LSKAYD
+1708 LSKVYD
-1714 CKKNAY
+1714 CKNNINL
-1720 FNGSV
+1720 NGST
-1725 ITSANGVVNDVAVKV
+1725 ITSANGIVNDVAIKV
-1740 TAPNNGAFTE
+1740 NSTKGAFTE
-1750 LVVEDLAGSNGYG
+1750 LVIEDLVEASGYG
-1763 FFVEICPTSVLE
+1763 FFVEICPTSV
-1775 DTILN
+1775 
-1780 IEQAPQPQQAC
+1780 IELDVFEITENPQPQAAC
-1791 EGGEAT
+1791 VGSDVN
-1797 FTSKAA
+1797 FTSKVNF
-1803 LKSPYAGDITYQ
+1803 KYNYRGKINYQ
-1815 WQSST
+1815 WQKST
-1820 DNGVTFADIAGAKGT
+1820 DGGATFADIAGAN
-1835 TSQGVATLTLSTLTL
+1835 GVFANNVISTTLTSVT
-1850 AQHNNLYRVVY
+1850 AADNNSLYRVVY
-1861 TYTNTAMLCN
+1861 TYTDTAMLCDTV
-1871 IAITKTSTTATL
+1871 ITQTTTAATL
-1883 TLNNSIHITGQPASA
+1883 TVNTPINVSHQPADA
-1898 TYCKEAV
+1898 TYCKDAV
-1905 ASPLKVV
+1905 AAPLSVV
-1912 TTGTNL
+1912 ATGANL
-1918 RYQWYQNTANSI
+1918 RYQWYQNTTNSI
-1930 VGARLLAG
+1930 EGATPLTG
-1938 ETGDTYTP
+1938 ETGATYTP
-1946 STAKSGEEYYF
+1946 STAKGEVQYYF
-1957 VRISNNG
+1957 VRLFSNS
-1964 CTTDSALAKVTVQ
+1964 CTQDSAFAKVTVQ
-1977 SATAIVN
+1977 NATTIVS

-1996 ATPLSVTATGVGTL
+1996 ATPLSVIATGVGTL

-2018 SNNNEGG
+2018 SNSNVGG
-2025 TLLVGETNAT
+2025 TLLAGETNAT

-2049 AVVSSDCGIATSTAA
+2049 TVVSSDCGIATSTAA
-2064 KIEVQTP
+2064 KIEIQTP
-2071 TAIVTQPANLKLCH
+2071 TTIVTQPANLKLCH
-2085 LEPTANAMRVVAT
+2085 LEPTTNAMRVVAT

-2111 NNSNVGGTAIA
+2111 NNSNVGGTAIV
-2122 GEVYDAFVPPIHTIG
+2122 GEVYDAFVPPINAIG
-2137 VRYYYATVQ
+2137 IKYYYATVQ
-2146 GTCGTVYTTTA
+2146 GTCGNIITTTA
-2157 ARAEVQTPT
+2157 ASAEVQTPT
-2166 AITLQPVSTIYCPGT
+2166 AITLQPL
-2181 SVTLKVEAIG
+2181 SVTYCKGTAPTPLKVEATG
-2191 IGTIKYQWYYML
+2191 IGTLRYQWYYKPI
-2203 NNTPKILSGKTN
+2203 NSSTPTILPRE
-2215 NTLVLSGWQSTNSY
+2215 TNSTYTPVTSYAYAKDY

-2235 DCGVATSTI
+2235 DCGVVTSTI
-2244 AKVEVKSQPT
+2244 ARVEVKSEAT
-2254 IYQYS
+2254 IYIS
-2259 QRATYCKG
+2259 PQRATYCKG
-2267 AQATPLT
+2267 TQAIPLT
-2274 VRVNGSEPFAYQW
+2274 VQASGSEPFTYQW
-2287 YTNTTSNQAGATA
+2287 YTNTTNNQAGATA
-2300 IAGATGNTYTPSTA
+2300 IAGATGNTYTPSIA

-2335 IVDIKVQE
+2335 IVDVKVQE
-2343 IAPPTVTQTA
+2343 IAPPTVTQTTH
-2353 YTLCSGTNQTIA
+2353 TLCSGTNQTIA
-2365 SLQPQGTNIVWYAT
+2365 SLQPQGANIVWYAT
-2379 ATATTPLAK
+2379 ATDVTPLAK

-2600 VYSLPAGITSSQPKV
+2600 VYSLPAGVTSSQPKV

-2807 PAGYANEPNK
+2807 PAGYVNEPNK

-2909 GNAAQDWLKKNNQ
+2909 GNTAQDWLKKNNQ

-2947 QPGTYAGN
+2947 QPATYAGN

-3072 AKGTTVTFTNLG
+3072 VKGTTVTFTNLG
-3084 TFTAGQNTRWLKL
+3084 TFSTGQNTRWLKL

-3145 TVRVYKNGT
+3145 TVNVYKNGT
-3154 LVTDNNE
+3154 LVTNNNE
-3161 VLTTTDAYTVSRFNA
+3161 VLNATAAYTVSRFNA

-3210 ATTVGNWLNQAIVTD
+3210 ATTVSNWLNQATVTD
-3225 TCGTAMLTHDFATV
+3225 TCGTATLTHNFATV
-3239 KPADW
+3239 RPADW

-3276 AVDDTHTNII
+3276 AVDDTHTNVI

-3313 VQLTI
+3313 VRLTI

-3438 NDGTVTVPSGTKS
+3438 SN
-3451 GTYEIVYSICERLN
+3451 
-3465 SDNCA
+3465 
-3470 TATATVKVGSTP
+3470 
-3482 IVAKVDTYT
+3482 
-3491 ITNGTSTTTT
+3491 
-3501 TGTVLDNDKLGTKT
+3501 
-3515 PTTTDVILTVVTTA
+3515 
-3529 TDVVGAT
+3529 
-3536 KTPTLNNDGTITVPS
+3536 GTITVPS
-3551 GTKSGTYEIVYSICE
+3551 GTKSGTYEIVYNICE
-3566 RLNPNNCATTTA
+3566 RLNPDNCATTTA
-3578 TVKVGSTPIVAKAD
+3578 TVKVGSTPIVAKPD

-3638 ATKTPSI
+3638 ATKTPTLNNDGTI
-3645 DLTNG
+3645 
-3650 KVTVPSGTKSG
+3650 TVPSGTKSG

-3673 NPDNCATTTAT
+3673 NPNNCTTATAT

-3697 IYTVTNGTSTTTT
+3697 TYTVTNGTNTTTT

-3791 GSTPIVAKA
+3791 GSTPIVAKV
-3800 DTYTVTNGTST
+3800 DTYTITNGTSTTTTTGTVLDNDKLGTKTPTTADVILTVVTTTTDVVGATKTPTLNNDGTVTLPSGTKSGTYEIVYSICERLNPNNCATATATVKVGSTPIIAKTDTYTITNGTST

-3852 TLNNDGTVTV
+3852 TLNN
-3862 PSGTKSGTYEIVYSI
+3862 
-3877 CERLNPDNC
+3877 N
-3886 ATATATVKVGS
+3886 
-3897 TPIIAKADTYT
+3897 
-3908 VINGISTTTTTG
+3908 
-3920 TVLDND
+3920 
-3926 KLGTKTPTTT
+3926 
-3936 DVILTVVTTTDV
+3936 
-3948 VGATKTPT
+3948 
-3956 LNNDGTVTVPSG
+3956 
-3968 TKSGTYEIVYSI
+3968 
-3980 CERLNPDNC
+3980 
-3989 ATATA
+3989 
-3994 TVKVGST
+3994 
-4001 PIVAK
+4001 
-4006 ADTYTITNGTNTTT
+4006 
-4020 TTGTVLDNDKLG
+4020 
-4032 TKTPT
+4032 
-4037 TTDVILTVV
+4037 
-4046 TTTTDV
+4046 
-4052 VGATKTPTLNNDGT
+4052 
-4066 VTVPSGTKSG
+4066 
-4076 TYEIVY
+4076 
-4082 SICERLNPDNC
+4082 
-4093 ATATATVKV
+4093 
-4102 GSTPIVAKAD
+4102 
-4112 TYTITNGTSTTTTIG
+4112 
-4127 TVLDNDKLGTKTP
+4127 
-4140 TTTDV
+4140 
-4145 ILTVVTTTTD
+4145 
-4155 VVGATKTPTLNN
+4155 
-4167 DGTITVPSGTKSGTY
+4167 GTITVPSGTKSGTY

-4191 LNPDNCATA
+4191 LNPDNCATT
-4200 TATVKVFVPTVAT
+4200 TATVKVFVPAVAT

-4227 TSTAGGTTPS
+4227 TSTTGGTTPS

-4274 ITVAPNTPA
+4274 IDVAPNTPA

-4368 DGSIEYRPNTG
+4368 DGSIEYRPNTN

-4402 IEVVNKLVPYNG
+4402 IDVVNKLVPYNG
-4414 MSVDGDGKNDY
+4414 ISVDGDGKNDY

-4451 TEGYDNVTRVF
+4451 VEGYDNVTRVF
-4462 RGISNGRVTIEQA
+4462 KGISNGRVTVEQA

>member
-1 MKKLSSIFFV
+1 MMKKLSSIFFV

-47 KNVNV
+47 ENVNV
-52 GGEGYFYIR
+52 GSEGYFYIR

-73 DKGASYS
+73 DKGGTYS

-150 YYQLIGKDVNPSD
+150 YYQLIGKNVNPSD

-190 RTLSRGN
+190 RTLSRGD
-197 YDLIAKHNSDTSKNI
+197 YDLIAKHNSDASKNI

-224 TINFTPEFVPTPCEG
+224 NIDFTPTFVPTPCEG
-239 NGDIRV
+239 NGNIKV
-245 RVTSGKYPLYF
+245 KVNSGKYPLYF
-256 TLYDNTRQHIVRA
+256 TLYNKERNKIVRP
-269 KQTSNVFKDVPKG
+269 KQTSNVFVGIPKG
-282 SYEVLVE
+282 EYQVLVE

-301 RSVVVDDFK
+301 RPVEVGDFNFK
-310 FQITSLQNRFTLQ
+310 ITALLKDFTLKE
-323 DHTCDKLQ
+323 HTCEKLQ
-331 FSAVRMD
+331 FSAAKLESKNVY
-338 SQNAIKIWNANT
+338 QIWQANT
-350 VPYPFTIELTLTSP
+350 IPYPFTIELTLTSP
-364 TGRIYPFSYTI
+364 SNKVYPFTYVI
-375 NDKDEFTKFFE
+375 NSQDEFTRFFDI
-386 VNSSY
+386 SSDY
-391 IQLREIYQN
+391 FQLRETYQN
-400 IPIEYGTW
+400 IPIEYGNW
-408 TLGGRAIICGKA
+408 TLTGRSIVCDKA
-420 TSFIPV
+420 TPFLPV
-426 TKELL
+426 TKKLFS
-431 KSIEYYGAGLSYY
+431 SIENYGTILSSY
-444 GNTCTGLQ
+444 GDTCTGAQ
-452 ISTSHSNSLEANW
+452 IVTSHNGAWNSNLN
-465 NKMVYYVLEAYPAH
+465 MTVYYVLEEYPAH
-479 FNPNTEGFYKINSTH
+479 FNPNTAGFYKINTTN
-494 PSLAGKYV
+494 PLLADKYV
-502 KRFTGISSSQ
+502 KKVVGVSSAQTIVTG
-512 TLIGGDQLRIGDVFR
+512 DHLRTGDVFR
-527 FKVVSEDCNKEVEL
+527 FRVVSEDCNKEILL
-541 APIEVKNSS
+541 APLEIKASSKRGTINNSS
-550 RRGTL
+550 I
-555 NNSTMGSCKA
+555 GSCKA
-565 DKNGSNFASWFMS
+565 DKNGSKFASWWMYKS
-578 TGGLDI
+578 YLDI
-584 AEIKIV
+584 SEIKII
-590 NFDGDATQLPTG
+590 NFDGDATQFPAG

-610 DKDRISSSGQNWILR
+610 DKDRISSSNQNWILR

-632 TYVYTDV
+632 TYAYTDV

-644 TSTYQIKEET
+644 TSTYELKEEI
-654 YSVTFEDGCI
+654 YSVTFEDDCF
-664 PKVKGISTGYARGWT
+664 PKVKGIRKGDARGWT
-679 SFQLQRFDETIG
+679 TFYIERFDETTG
-691 QWKAAEYTG
+691 KWKQAEYTG
-700 SLLNNVGTTY
+700 DLLNRPGTTIS
-710 ATVTGEKQGKFR
+710 TVKGERKGKFR

-761 GCSGN
+761 GCSGS
-766 KYHVAIIPQGGTA
+766 KYHVAIIPQGGTP

-791 GQAEVRLNQ
+791 GHPEEKLNQ

-836 VISNFKAPEITADK
+836 VIANFKAPEITADK
-850 TAYCNGQPAVLS
+850 IAYCNGQPAVLS

-872 QWYKNNDTTTPV
+872 QWYKNNDTTTPI
-884 GEGTTLAIPS
+884 GEGTTLVIPS
-894 VSNGDQYSVKLVTS
+894 VTNGDQYSVKLVSS
-908 YESAINSCLS
+908 YDAAINSCLS
-918 LAIQPYTFSSTSAS
+918 LAIKPYIFSSTAGT

-938 QGLNKQLCVN
+938 QGHDKQFCLS
-948 AYTTFDLNSLFT
+948 TSKDFDLNTLFT
-960 DNNPAHPQITKRIVD
+960 DTNPAHPQITKRIVD
-975 KNGVITV
+975 KNDVISV
-982 PEDGSV
+982 PANGKVELYSS
-988 NVFTSDFLRK
+988 NFLRK

-1011 VLTQTEATLEVSKI
+1011 VLTQTEATLEVKKI
-1025 FDFDKYV
+1025 FDFDK
-1032 HTDVTIC
+1032 HLHSDVTIC

-1045 DIKQLILQ
+1045 DIKQLILE

-1060 ANAPEFVWYNS
+1060 ANAPEFLWYNS
-1071 LEDAQNEINPIIGTT
+1071 LEDAQNETNPIVGTA
-1086 SIGTLPADSQ
+1086 SIGTLVADSQ

-1107 YCNSGVVTITVHQ
+1107 YCNSGVITITVHQ
-1120 LNTNAPAAKTFTAA
+1120 LNTNAPVAKSFTAA
-1134 CALNVEELKKL
+1134 CALNVGDLKKL

-1156 YQGGFALN
+1156 YQGGESLN
-1164 NNFEFTTY
+1164 DNFEFTTY
-1172 TGITYTQKI
+1172 TGITYTQKV
-1181 GVCESQPATINLGVR
+1181 GMCESQPAPVTLASR
-1196 SITQASAQT
+1196 PTTQASPQA
-1205 LAICTSYGN
+1205 LSICTSY
-1214 SYRAPVVTIDEI
+1214 SRIQKYPAFTVDEV

-1234 PNAIANGIKVYNY
+1234 PNATPDGIKVYNY
-1247 QNREYDRGADEI
+1247 NNKEFLRGEEEI
-1259 LLNNSYTTFS
+1259 LLTYQYATFS
-1269 IEEAG
+1269 IEEVG
-1274 KCPSAHYS
+1274 KCPSARYS
-1282 VLFTEKEKTAAQT
+1282 LLFTEKERTAAKSLKIT
-1295 LNVSLCENA
+1295 LCENS
-1304 TIADLKALIGGSQ
+1304 TVSDLKSYISGSDL
-1317 VKIYAAGVLQTD
+1317 KIYKSDVLQQDT
-1329 NAPIDWSIAAAYYYY
+1329 APIDWSYVNTYQY
-1344 TTQETG
+1344 TIQENG
-1350 KCPSYRTMVVIN
+1350 KCPSYKTNLILN
-1362 KATDNVT
+1362 KVTDNVT

-1399 YNKNGNRYYER
+1399 YLKSGNTYYER
-1410 VSDNEPI
+1410 LSDNEPI
-1417 STSWLC
+1417 STSWLY

-1434 SEKAPLQVHF
+1434 SEKAPLRMNF
-1444 TPQKPDVKELQV
+1444 TFAAPNEIESLQV
-1456 FCGNNSLT
+1456 FCGSHLT
-1464 VANLETKGGDIRWY
+1464 VADLETKKRDVRWY
-1478 REATGGIALSP
+1478 REATGGTALSLD
-1489 NEPLVEGDYYAAQID
+1489 EPLVEGDYYAAQMN
-1504 GTCESERK
+1504 GACESERK
-1512 KVTVYP
+1512 KVQVYP
-1518 SLILKSLTTYPAVIE
+1518 SLVIKSLKAVPTTIE
-1533 KGRNNSVTYTVVS
+1533 KGKNTWVNYYVTS
-1546 VPRAIISYRINGGAI
+1546 VPKAILKYRINGGAI
-1561 ERKTINPD
+1561 QKNTISTN
-1569 GRLAFSHT
+1569 GTLSFSHLA
-1577 VTDTTTIEITEL
+1577 TDTTTLEIIELTYNECTITP
-1589 SYGSCSVT
+1589 
-1597 LHTTATIPAVGE
+1597 HTTLTVNTVSE
-1609 CGVPPAPQ
+1609 CTTPPAPQ
-1617 FAATDNAET
+1617 FAAIDNAIT
-1626 TLNGVGVK
+1626 TMNGIEVK
-1634 RSFTGN
+1634 RSFTGTP
-1640 ALFSPA
+1640 LFTPA

-1651 QSSYVANY
+1651 QSSYNAGY
-1659 AWLKSGDNTKLTYTF
+1659 AWLRTGDNSKLTYTF
-1674 AKPVKSA
+1674 SRPVKSA

-1702 NCGNAI
+1702 NCGNAQ
-1708 LSKAYD
+1708 LSKVYD
-1714 CKKNAY
+1714 CKNNINL
-1720 FNGSV
+1720 NGST
-1725 ITSANGVVNDVAVKV
+1725 ITSANGIVNDVAIKV
-1740 TAPNNGAFTE
+1740 NSTKGAFTE
-1750 LVVEDLAGSNGYG
+1750 LVIEDLVGASGYG
-1763 FFVEICPTSVLE
+1763 FFVEICPTSV
-1775 DTILN
+1775 
-1780 IEQAPQPQQAC
+1780 IELDVFEITENPQPQAAC
-1791 EGGEAT
+1791 VGSDVN
-1797 FTSKAA
+1797 FTSKVNF
-1803 LKSPYAGDITYQ
+1803 KYNYRGKINYQ
-1815 WQSST
+1815 WQKST
-1820 DNGVTFADIAGAKGT
+1820 DGGATFADIAGAN
-1835 TSQGVATLTLSTLTL
+1835 GVFANNVISTTLTSVT
-1850 AQHNNLYRVVY
+1850 AADNNSLYRVVY
-1861 TYTNTAMLCN
+1861 TYTDTAMLCDTV
-1871 IAITKTSTTATL
+1871 ITQTTTAATL
-1883 TLNNSIHITGQPASA
+1883 TVNTPINVSHQPADA
-1898 TYCKEAV
+1898 TYCKDAV
-1905 ASPLKVV
+1905 AAPLSVV
-1912 TTGTNL
+1912 ATGANL
-1918 RYQWYQNTANSI
+1918 RYQWYQNTTNSI
-1930 VGARLLAG
+1930 EGATPLTG
-1938 ETGDTYTP
+1938 ETGATYTP
-1946 STAKSGEEYYF
+1946 STAKGEVQYYF
-1957 VRISNNG
+1957 VRLFSNS
-1964 CTTDSALAKVTVQ
+1964 CTQDSAFAKVTVQ
-1977 SATAIVN
+1977 NATTIVS
-1984 SPVGATYCQNAT
+1984 SPVGATYCQNAI
-1996 ATPLSVTATGVGTL
+1996 ATPLSANASGVGTL
-2010 HYQWYQHH
+2010 RYQWYQHH
-2018 SNNNEGG
+2018 SNSNVGG
-2025 TLLVGETNAT
+2025 TLLAGETNAT

-2049 AVVSSDCGIATSTAA
+2049 TVVSSDCGIATSTAA
-2064 KIEVQTP
+2064 KIEIQTP
-2071 TAIVTQPANLKLCH
+2071 TTIVTQPANLKLCH
-2085 LEPTANAMRVVAT
+2085 LEPTTNAMRVVAT

-2111 NNSNVGGTAIA
+2111 NNSNVGGTAIV
-2122 GEVYDAFVPPIHTIG
+2122 GEVYDAFVPPINAIG
-2137 VRYYYATVQ
+2137 IKYYYATVQ
-2146 GTCGTVYTTTA
+2146 GTCGNIITTTA
-2157 ARAEVQTPT
+2157 ASAEVQTPT
-2166 AITLQPVSTIYCPGT
+2166 AITLQPL
-2181 SVTLKVEAIG
+2181 SVTYCKGTAPTPLKVEATG
-2191 IGTIKYQWYYML
+2191 IGTLRYQWYYKPI
-2203 NNTPKILSGKTN
+2203 NSSTPTILPRE
-2215 NTLVLSGWQSTNSY
+2215 TNSTYTPVTSYAYAKDY

-2235 DCGVATSTI
+2235 DCGVVTSTI
-2244 AKVEVKSQPT
+2244 ARVEVKSEAT
-2254 IYQYS
+2254 IYIS
-2259 QRATYCKG
+2259 PQRATYCKG
-2267 AQATPLT
+2267 AQAIPLT
-2274 VRVNGSEPFAYQW
+2274 VQASGSEPFTYQW
-2287 YTNTTSNQAGATA
+2287 YTNTTNNQAGATA
-2300 IAGATGNTYTPSTA
+2300 IAGATGNTYTPSIA

-2326 NDCKTVTSS
+2326 NDCKTVNSP
-2335 IVDIKVQE
+2335 IVDVKVQE
-2343 IAPPTVTQTA
+2343 IAPPTVTQTTH
-2353 YTLCSGTNQTIA
+2353 TLCSGTNQTIA
-2365 SLQPQGTNIVWYAT
+2365 SLQPQGANIVWYAT
-2379 ATATTPLAK
+2379 ATDVTPLAK

-2418 GTSGNE
+2418 GASGNE

-2470 SRTFTITKDNKEGNV
+2470 SRTFTINKDNKEGNV

-2655 EFGDTRMLTMKMAY
+2655 EFGDPRMLKIKMSY

-2680 SLDRTVIVCKP
+2680 SFENTIIVCNQV
-2691 ITYEVKNEA
+2691 TYELKNEA
-2700 GQVVASGSTN
+2700 GQVVASGTFNAVNGGN
-2710 VANAIIDITNLNGNP
+2710 VDITNLNGNP

-2745 VTTIA
+2745 ATTEA

-2760 RPDGQYAEIKRCFG
+2760 RADGQYAEIKRCFG

-2784 GFLRDENGVLLS
+2784 GFLRDNGVLLS

-2874 KKANLLTIEHPQ
+2874 KKVNLLTIEHPQ

-2909 GNAAQDWLKKNNQ
+2909 GNTAQDWLKKNNQ

-2928 WLVKIPAGVNAAD
+2928 WLVKIPVGVNAAD

-2970 NTYFTLPR
+2970 DTYFTLPR

-3028 VGYKCEGGTGKI
+3028 AGYKCEGGTGKI

-3084 TFTAGQNTRWLKL
+3084 TFSTGQNTRWLKL

-3137 AKVATDTA
+3137 AKVATDTT
-3145 TVRVYKNGT
+3145 TVNVYKNGT

-3161 VLTTTDAYTVSRFNA
+3161 VLSATAAYTVSRFNA

-3181 KVAVNV
+3181 KVAVTV
-3187 VYSNTLNLTVPAP
+3187 TISNTVSLTVPAT
-3200 LTIACDDANM
+3200 LTVTCTAANID
-3210 ATTVGNWLNQAIVTD
+3210 TTVNNWLGQATVTD
-3225 TCGTAMLTHDFATV
+3225 TCGTATLTHDFAAV
-3239 KPADW
+3239 KPTNW

-3250 TITFVGKDPLG
+3250 TVTFVGKDPQG
-3261 NTITKTST
+3261 NTVTKTSV
-3269 IKVLQID
+3269 IKV
-3276 AVDDTHTNII
+3276 N
-3286 NGANGAN
+3286 
-3293 NVIDVLQNDRVGG
+3293 
-3306 TQATTSN
+3306 
-3313 VQLTI
+3313 
-3318 VTPATGGTNVP
+3318 
-3329 VLDTTTGKISV
+3329 
-3340 PAGTK
+3340 
-3345 SGTYTIQYKICHTEN
+3345 
-3360 SITVCD
+3360 
-3366 TATATVKVG
+3366 
-3375 STPIVAKADTY
+3375 STPIVAKTDTY
-3386 TVTNG
+3386 TITNG

-3438 NDGTVTVPSGTKS
+3438 NDGT
-3451 GTYEIVYSICERLN
+3451 
-3465 SDNCA
+3465 
-3470 TATATVKVGSTP
+3470 
-3482 IVAKVDTYT
+3482 
-3491 ITNGTSTTTT
+3491 
-3501 TGTVLDNDKLGTKT
+3501 
-3515 PTTTDVILTVVTTA
+3515 
-3529 TDVVGAT
+3529 
-3536 KTPTLNNDGTITVPS
+3536 ITVPS

-3566 RLNPNNCATTTA
+3566 RLNPNNCATATA
-3578 TVKVGSTPIVAKAD
+3578 TVKVGSTPIVAKVD

-3630 TTTTDVVG
+3630 T
-3638 ATKTPSI
+3638 
-3645 DLTNG
+3645 
-3650 KVTVPSGTKSG
+3650 
-3661 TYEIVYSICERL
+3661 
-3673 NPDNCATTTAT
+3673 
-3684 VKVGSTPIVAKAD
+3684 
-3697 IYTVTNGTSTTTT
+3697 
-3710 TGTVLD
+3710 
-3716 NDKLG
+3716 
-3721 TKTPTTT
+3721 
-3728 DVILTVVTTTT
+3728 
-3739 DVVGATKTP
+3739 
-3748 TLNNDGTVT
+3748 
-3757 VPSGTKSGTYEIV
+3757 
-3770 YSICERLNPDNCAT
+3770 
-3784 TTATVKV
+3784 
-3791 GSTPIVAKA
+3791 
-3800 DTYTVTNGTST
+3800 
-3811 TTTTGTVLDND
+3811 
-3822 KLGTKTPTTTDVIL
+3822 
-3836 TVVTTTT
+3836 
-3843 DVVGATKTP
+3843 
-3852 TLNNDGTVTV
+3852 
-3862 PSGTKSGTYEIVYSI
+3862 
-3877 CERLNPDNC
+3877 
-3886 ATATATVKVGS
+3886 
-3897 TPIIAKADTYT
+3897 
-3908 VINGISTTTTTG
+3908 
-3920 TVLDND
+3920 
-3926 KLGTKTPTTT
+3926 
-3936 DVILTVVTTTDV
+3936 TTTDV

-4082 SICERLNPDNC
+4082 SICERLNPNNC

-4112 TYTITNGTSTTTTIG
+4112 IYTVTNGTSTTTTTG

-4191 LNPDNCATA
+4191 LNPNNCTTATATVKVGSTPIVAKADTYTVTNGTSTTTTTGTVLDNDKLGTKTPTTTDVILTVVTTTTDVAGATKTPTLNNDGTVTVPSGTKSGTYEIVYSICERLNPDNCATT

-4227 TSTAGGTTPS
+4227 TSTTGGTTPS

-4274 ITVAPNTPA
+4274 IDVAPNTPA
-4283 GTHTISYTICA
+4283 GIHTISYTICA
-4294 VASPTVCSTASIV
+4294 VASSTVCSTASIV

-4368 DGSIEYRPNTG
+4368 DGSIEYRPNTN

-4402 IEVVNKLVPYNG
+4402 IDVLNKIVPYNG

-4451 TEGYDNVTRVF
+4451 VEGYDNVTRVF

>member
-11 KYLLIGICSLSF
+11 KYLLIGIYSLSF

-61 YPFPGTTYTFTD
+61 YPFPGTTYTFID
-73 DKGASYS
+73 DKGGSYS

-197 YDLIAKHNSDTSKNI
+197 YDLIAKHNSDASKNI

-256 TLYDNTRQHIVRA
+256 TLYDNTRQQIVRA

-664 PKVKGISTGYARGWT
+664 PKVKGISIGYARGWT

-733 GSSAFDCAIVVAE
+733 NSSAFDCAIVLAE

-894 VSNGDQYSVKLVTS
+894 VSNGDQYSVKLVSS
-908 YESAINSCLS
+908 YDAAINSCLS
-918 LAIQPYTFSSTSAS
+918 LAIQPYTFSSTGAS

-938 QGLNKQLCVN
+938 QGHNKQLCVN

-982 PEDGSV
+982 PEDGRV

-1181 GVCESQPATINLGVR
+1181 GVCESQPATINFGVR

-1304 TIADLKALIGGSQ
+1304 TIADLKALISGSQ

-1489 NEPLVEGDYYAAQID
+1489 NEPLVEGDYYAAQVD

-1561 ERKTINPD
+1561 ERKTINPN

-1659 AWLKSGDNTKLTYTF
+1659 AWLKSGDNSKLTYTF

-1763 FFVEICPTSVLE
+1763 FFVEICPTSVVE

-1803 LKSPYAGDITYQ
+1803 LKSPYVGDITYQ

-1820 DNGVTFADIAGAKGT
+1820 DNGATFADIAGAKGT
-1835 TSQGVATLTLSTLTL
+1835 TSQGVATLTLSALTV

-1938 ETGDTYTP
+1938 EMGDTYTP
-1946 STAKSGEEYYF
+1946 STAQSGEEYYF
-1957 VRISNNG
+1957 VRIFNNG

-2010 HYQWYQHH
+2010 HYQWYQQQHN
-2018 SNNNEGG
+2018 SNEGG
-2025 TLLVGETNAT
+2025 TLLSGATQAT

-2049 AVVSSDCGIATSTAA
+2049 AVVSSNCGIATSTAA

-2071 TAIVTQPANLKLCH
+2071 TAIVTQPDNLKLCH

-2111 NNSNVGGTAIA
+2111 NNNNVGGTAIA

-2146 GTCGTVYTTTA
+2146 GACGTVYTTTA

-2166 AITLQPVSTIYCPGT
+2166 VITLQPVSTIYCPGT
-2181 SVTLKVEAIG
+2181 SVTLKVDAIG
-2191 IGTIKYQWYYML
+2191 IGTIKYQWYYIS
-2203 NNTPKILSGKTN
+2203 NNTPKILSGKTS

-2244 AKVEVKSQPT
+2244 ARVEVKSQPT

-2274 VRVNGSEPFAYQW
+2274 VQASGSEPFAYQW
-2287 YTNTTSNQAGATA
+2287 YTNTTNNQAGATA

-2326 NDCKTVTSS
+2326 NDCKTVTSP
-2335 IVDIKVQE
+2335 IVDVKVQE
-2343 IAPPTVTQTA
+2343 IAPPTVTQTTH
-2353 YTLCSGTNQTIA
+2353 TLCSGTNQTIA

-2409 DRVAVAVTQ
+2409 DRIAVAVTQ

-2445 FQVQNAVAGQS
+2445 FQVQNAVAAQS

-2504 VKCGVSQEIG
+2504 VKCGVSQEIE
-2514 QTITELTSNF
+2514 QTITELTSDF
-2524 PIRDNFDAGPYV
+2524 PLRDNFDAGPYV

-2563 NEAIAKQFF
+2563 NEAVAKQFF
-2572 EYTAVSPQDMTD
+2572 EYTAVSPQDMID

-2600 VYSLPAGITSSQPKV
+2600 VYSLPAGTTSLVPKV

-2645 QPSCGVSAPI
+2645 QSSCGVSAPI
-2655 EFGDTRMLTMKMAY
+2655 EFGDPRMLKIKMSY

-2680 SLDRTVIVCKP
+2680 SFENTIIVCNQV
-2691 ITYEVKNEA
+2691 TYELKNEA
-2700 GQVVASGSTN
+2700 GQVVASGTFNAVNGGN
-2710 VANAIIDITNLNGNP
+2710 VDITNLNGNP

-2745 VTTIA
+2745 ATTEA

-2760 RPDGQYAEIKRCFG
+2760 RADGQYAEIKRCFG

-2784 GFLRDENGVLLS
+2784 GFLRDNGVLLS

-2874 KKANLLTIEHPQ
+2874 KKANILTIEHPQ

-2909 GNAAQDWLKKNNQ
+2909 GNTAQDWLRKNNQ

-2970 NTYFTLPR
+2970 DTYFTLPR

-3045 NGINDANNYT
+3045 NGINDTNNYT

-3154 LVTDNNE
+3154 LVTNNNE
-3161 VLTTTDAYTVSRFNA
+3161 VLNATAAYTVSRFNA

-3181 KVAVNV
+3181 KVAVTV
-3187 VYSNTLNLTVPAP
+3187 TISNTVSLTVPAT
-3200 LTIACDDANM
+3200 LTVTCTAANIDA
-3210 ATTVGNWLNQAIVTD
+3210 TVNNWLGQATVTD
-3225 TCGTAMLTHDFATV
+3225 TCGTATLTHDFAAV
-3239 KPADW
+3239 KPTNW

-3250 TITFVGKDPLG
+3250 TVTFVGKDPQG
-3261 NTITKTST
+3261 NTVTKTSV
-3269 IKVLQID
+3269 IKV
-3276 AVDDTHTNII
+3276 N
-3286 NGANGAN
+3286 
-3293 NVIDVLQNDRVGG
+3293 
-3306 TQATTSN
+3306 
-3313 VQLTI
+3313 
-3318 VTPATGGTNVP
+3318 
-3329 VLDTTTGKISV
+3329 
-3340 PAGTK
+3340 
-3345 SGTYTIQYKICHTEN
+3345 
-3360 SITVCD
+3360 
-3366 TATATVKVG
+3366 

-3438 NDGTVTVPSGTKS
+3438 NDGT
-3451 GTYEIVYSICERLN
+3451 I
-3465 SDNCA
+3465 
-3470 TATATVKVGSTP
+3470 
-3482 IVAKVDTYT
+3482 
-3491 ITNGTSTTTT
+3491 
-3501 TGTVLDNDKLGTKT
+3501 
-3515 PTTTDVILTVVTTA
+3515 
-3529 TDVVGAT
+3529 
-3536 KTPTLNNDGTITVPS
+3536 
-3551 GTKSGTYEIVYSICE
+3551 
-3566 RLNPNNCATTTA
+3566 
-3578 TVKVGSTPIVAKAD
+3578 
-3592 TYTVT
+3592 
-3597 NGTSTTTTTGT
+3597 
-3608 VLDNDKLG
+3608 
-3616 TKTPTTTDVILTVV
+3616 
-3630 TTTTDVVG
+3630 
-3638 ATKTPSI
+3638 
-3645 DLTNG
+3645 
-3650 KVTVPSGTKSG
+3650 TVPSGTKSG

-3697 IYTVTNGTSTTTT
+3697 TYTVTNGNSTTTT

-3800 DTYTVTNGTST
+3800 DTYTVTNGNST

-3877 CERLNPDNC
+3877 CERLNPN
-3886 ATATATVKVGS
+3886 
-3897 TPIIAKADTYT
+3897 
-3908 VINGISTTTTTG
+3908 
-3920 TVLDND
+3920 
-3926 KLGTKTPTTT
+3926 
-3936 DVILTVVTTTDV
+3936 
-3948 VGATKTPT
+3948 
-3956 LNNDGTVTVPSG
+3956 
-3968 TKSGTYEIVYSI
+3968 
-3980 CERLNPDNC
+3980 NC

-4006 ADTYTITNGTNTTT
+4006 ADICTVTNGTNTTT

-4066 VTVPSGTKSG
+4066 ITVPSGTKSG

-4082 SICERLNPDNC
+4082 SICERLNPNNC

-4102 GSTPIVAKAD
+4102 GSTPIVAKPD
-4112 TYTITNGTSTTTTIG
+4112 TYTITNGISTTTTTG
-4127 TVLDNDKLGTKTP
+4127 MVLDNDKLGTKTP

-4191 LNPDNCATA
+4191 LNPDNCATT
-4200 TATVKVFVPTVAT
+4200 TATVKVFVPAVAT

-4227 TSTAGGTTPS
+4227 TSTTGGTTPS

-4307 VTVSGTTTSTTP
+4307 VTVSGTTTSTTTPTTIEAVNDGVTTITSTAGGTTPSVLANDKLNGVPNPSISSVTLTWNTATPTGFTLNPNGTISVAPNTPAGTHTISYTICAVVSPTVCSTASIVVTVSGTTTSTTP

-4355 VTNPANGTVVVNV
+4355 VTNPANGTVVVNL
-4368 DGSIEYRPNTG
+4368 DGSIEYRPNTD

-4402 IEVVNKLVPYNG
+4402 IDVLNKIVPYNG
-4414 MSVDGDGKNDY
+4414 ISVDGDGKNDY

-4462 RGISNGRVTIEQA
+4462 RGISNGRVTVEQA

>member
-47 KNVNV
+47 ENVNV

-197 YDLIAKHNSDTSKNI
+197 YDLIAKHNSDASKNI

-256 TLYDNTRQHIVRA
+256 TLYDNTRQQIVRA

-338 SQNAIKIWNANT
+338 SPNVIKIWNANT

-565 DKNGSNFASWFMS
+565 DKNGSNFASWFMY

-733 GSSAFDCAIVVAE
+733 NSSAFDCAIVVAE
-746 KEFRGTLRKP
+746 KEFRGSLRKP

-894 VSNGDQYSVKLVTS
+894 VTTGDQYSVKLVTS

-918 LAIQPYTFSSTSAS
+918 LAIQPYTFSSTGAS

-938 QGLNKQLCVN
+938 QGHNKQLCVN

-1234 PNAIANGIKVYNY
+1234 PNAITNGIKVYNY

-1304 TIADLKALIGGSQ
+1304 TIADLKALISGSQ

-1489 NEPLVEGDYYAAQID
+1489 NEPLVEGDYYAAQVD

-1626 TLNGVGVK
+1626 ALNGVGVK

-1690 TPNGIDKAKISL
+1690 TPNGIDKVKISL

-1714 CKKNAY
+1714 CKRNAY

-1820 DNGVTFADIAGAKGT
+1820 DNGATFADIAGAKGT
-1835 TSQGVATLTLSTLTL
+1835 TSQGVATLTLSALAV

-1918 RYQWYQNTANSI
+1918 RYQWYQNTTNSI

-1957 VRISNNG
+1957 VRIFNNG

-2146 GTCGTVYTTTA
+2146 GACGTIYTTTA

-2166 AITLQPVSTIYCPGT
+2166 VITLQPVSTIYCPGT

-2191 IGTIKYQWYYML
+2191 IGTIKYQWYYIS

-2244 AKVEVKSQPT
+2244 ARVEVKSQPT

-2287 YTNTTSNQAGATA
+2287 YTNTTNNQVGATA

-2326 NDCKTVTSS
+2326 NDCKTVNSP
-2335 IVDIKVQE
+2335 IVDVKVQE
-2343 IAPPTVTQTA
+2343 IAPPTVTQTTH
-2353 YTLCSGTNQTIA
+2353 TLCSGTNQTIA

-2424 TLVFSTPFSKT
+2424 TLNFQATNLSLNCKAT
-2435 LKCVPSGQLR
+2435 GQLR
-2445 FQVQNAVAGQS
+2445 FQIQNATAGRT
-2456 YVVELTEVPAGYTG
+2456 YTVELIETPATYTG
-2470 SRTFTITKDNKEGNV
+2470 TRTFTITESDKEGAV
-2485 PFVWLTQNN
+2485 SFVKVTGYNMSA
-2494 IPKGTYKARL
+2494 GSYKARL
-2504 VKCGVSQEIG
+2504 ISCNTSVPVPV
-2514 QTITELTSNF
+2514 TIHTLQRDF
-2524 PIRDNFDAGPYV
+2524 PTPDRNTNDFGRDQPYRSILDASG
-2536 DINDCNYA
+2536 NKDCNY
-2544 NLRNSQARAG
+2544 LDIRYDGRNTNSPLYK
-2554 GIDINAYFQ
+2554 YF
-2563 NEAIAKQFF
+2563 NTPELLALY
-2572 EYTAVSPQDMTD
+2572 EYTAYSDYDLQHIYGGD
-2584 KGWTNASQIPD
+2584 KNNPNIQ
-2595 SYWRE
+2595 WRPVFSVPE
-2600 VYSLPAGITSSQPKV
+2600 GKTVANNVKMV
-2615 IYYDLA
+2615 YYDLGA
-2621 AFGRNYADLAIAN
+2621 HHRTYKDLQTDPT
-2634 KKPKFYFRIKG
+2634 KRPKFYFRIKG
-2645 QPSCGVSAPI
+2645 HNNCNNQADPMLI
-2655 EFGDTRMLTMKMAY
+2655 GDMRFMGANVNFEGT
-2669 GGSCTAPTIKI
+2669 CTAPKMSVKLFNPMFCDPATYVVKEKATGIQVATGSIKQDETKDL
-2680 SLDRTVIVCKP
+2680 SVLNGGVPFDKSKEYEIVL
-2691 ITYEVKNEA
+2691 TSA
-2700 GQVVASGSTN
+2700 DGQVITKTGSFDDYYN
-2710 VANAIIDITNLNGNP
+2710 SRIPQAGF
-2725 INPNEKYSVT
+2725 
-2735 VKAAAPDTQS
+2735 
-2745 VTTIA
+2745 TIA
-2750 RSFNQAKAAY
+2750 T
-2760 RPDGQYAEIKRCFG
+2760 RCFG
-2774 HPERTEMYIQ
+2774 NPNNTKGYIEMI
-2784 GFLRDENGVLLS
+2784 FRE
-2796 LKGYKV
+2796 LKSQNIYSVNGYKV

-2807 PAGYANEPNK
+2807 PAGYTEESGK
-2817 LKVGESYTITR
+2817 LKIGETVTITYR
-2828 DASSYNL
+2828 NPNSRTNNILAVPYQDD
-2835 LSTLNVQNAAGFSSL
+2835 LNKNFTL
-2850 PEGDYKI
+2850 PEGIYKI
-2857 KIEDPCGQTY
+2857 KLEDPCGKVIYLRNTRNPIANDKFQLTY
-2867 YVENGRR
+2867 PTDY
-2874 KKANLLTIEHPQ
+2874 Q
-2886 YSEKPLTPEKEV
+2886 EKPLTPETRTECARV
-2898 ACTGV
+2898 N
-2903 KVYPFK
+2903 VYPFK
-2909 GNAAQDWLKKNNQ
+2909 GNPAMDWLK
-2922 NQNLYV
+2922 
-2928 WLVKIPAGVNAAD
+2928 
-2941 ISTTPQ
+2941 
-2947 QPGTYAGN
+2947 AGN
-2955 TYQRAIYSRDNAATL
+2955 RNRNIYVYLYKRPNGINAGDVTVSSGLSRQIGGTVYIKAVYDPNNPASADQ
-2970 NTYFTLPR
+2970 YFSLPR
-2978 NENSTGLYTFA
+2978 NQNSEGSYTFVYGGKVDA
-2989 YAEDEREIY
+2989 ISSSENDVVD
-2998 NYIANSPTACVRT
+2998 YISSNGTNGCVRT

-3016 DDVLLNIDRSTY
+3016 DDVLLNFDRNGY
-3028 VGYKCEGGTGKI
+3028 IGYKCEDNTGKI
-3040 VVKAV
+3040 VVKAI
-3045 NGINDANNYT
+3045 NGIGGSGTYQ
-3055 YELYA
+3055 YELYDRRN
-3060 TKTGTVIETKTA
+3060 GTRIDTKTA
-3072 AKGTTVTFTNLG
+3072 PKGSTVTFTNLG
-3084 TFTAGQNTRWLKL
+3084 TFTAGQNSRWVKI
-3097 TDASCP
+3097 TDSECP
-3103 TQSMWRE
+3103 TDPVWKE
-3110 LPIDIL
+3110 LPITPLNNPQLLLATPLQTAYCKGETVTITLHSLGATAYQWKYPNGTTVTTTAPQLVIPSIDAQHAGTYQVVAQGLTCAANTVTFNYDVRIL

-3137 AKVATDTA
+3137 AKVATDTNSLK
-3145 TVRVYKNGT
+3145 VYKNGT

-3161 VLTTTDAYTVSRFNA
+3161 VLTTTDAYTISRFNA

-3181 KVAVNV
+3181 KVAVTV
-3187 VYSNTLNLTVPAP
+3187 TISNTVSLTVPAT
-3200 LTIACDDANM
+3200 LTVTCTAANIDA
-3210 ATTVGNWLNQAIVTD
+3210 TVNNWLGQATVTD
-3225 TCGTAMLTHDFATV
+3225 TCGTATLTHNYTTV
-3239 KPADW
+3239 KPTNW

-3250 TITFVGKDPLG
+3250 TVTFVGKDPQG
-3261 NTITKTST
+3261 NTVTKTSV
-3269 IKVLQID
+3269 IKV
-3276 AVDDTHTNII
+3276 N
-3286 NGANGAN
+3286 
-3293 NVIDVLQNDRVGG
+3293 
-3306 TQATTSN
+3306 
-3313 VQLTI
+3313 
-3318 VTPATGGTNVP
+3318 
-3329 VLDTTTGKISV
+3329 
-3340 PAGTK
+3340 
-3345 SGTYTIQYKICHTEN
+3345 
-3360 SITVCD
+3360 
-3366 TATATVKVG
+3366 

-3386 TVTNG
+3386 TITNG

-3465 SDNCA
+3465 PNNCA

-3482 IVAKVDTYT
+3482 IVAKADTYT
-3491 ITNGTSTTTT
+3491 VTNGISTTTT

-3515 PTTTDVILTVVTTA
+3515 PTTTDVILTVVTTTT

-3536 KTPTLNNDGTITVPS
+3536 KTPTLNNDGTVTVPSGTKSGTYEIVYSICERLNPDNCATTTATVKVGSTPIVAKADTYTVTNGTNTTTTTGTVLDNDKLGTKTPTTTDVILTVVTTTTNVVGATKTPTLNNDGTVTVPS

-3566 RLNPNNCATTTA
+3566 RLNPNNCATATATVKVGSTPIVAKADTYTVTNGTNTTTTTGTVLDNDKLGTKTPTTTDVILTVVTTTTDVVGATKTPTLNNNGTVTVPSGTKSGTYEIVYSICERLNPNNCATATA

-3697 IYTVTNGTSTTTT
+3697 TYTITNGTSTTTT

-3757 VPSGTKSGTYEIV
+3757 VPLGTKSGTYEIV
-3770 YSICERLNPDNCAT
+3770 YSICERLNPNNCAT
-3784 TTATVKV
+3784 T
-3791 GSTPIVAKA
+3791 
-3800 DTYTVTNGTST
+3800 
-3811 TTTTGTVLDND
+3811 
-3822 KLGTKTPTTTDVIL
+3822 
-3836 TVVTTTT
+3836 
-3843 DVVGATKTP
+3843 
-3852 TLNNDGTVTV
+3852 
-3862 PSGTKSGTYEIVYSI
+3862 
-3877 CERLNPDNC
+3877 
-3886 ATATATVKVGS
+3886 
-3897 TPIIAKADTYT
+3897 
-3908 VINGISTTTTTG
+3908 
-3920 TVLDND
+3920 
-3926 KLGTKTPTTT
+3926 
-3936 DVILTVVTTTDV
+3936 
-3948 VGATKTPT
+3948 
-3956 LNNDGTVTVPSG
+3956 
-3968 TKSGTYEIVYSI
+3968 
-3980 CERLNPDNC
+3980 
-3989 ATATA
+3989 
-3994 TVKVGST
+3994 
-4001 PIVAK
+4001 
-4006 ADTYTITNGTNTTT
+4006 
-4020 TTGTVLDNDKLG
+4020 
-4032 TKTPT
+4032 
-4037 TTDVILTVV
+4037 
-4046 TTTTDV
+4046 
-4052 VGATKTPTLNNDGT
+4052 
-4066 VTVPSGTKSG
+4066 
-4076 TYEIVY
+4076 
-4082 SICERLNPDNC
+4082 
-4093 ATATATVKV
+4093 
-4102 GSTPIVAKAD
+4102 
-4112 TYTITNGTSTTTTIG
+4112 
-4127 TVLDNDKLGTKTP
+4127 
-4140 TTTDV
+4140 
-4145 ILTVVTTTTD
+4145 
-4155 VVGATKTPTLNN
+4155 
-4167 DGTITVPSGTKSGTY
+4167 
-4182 EIVYSICER
+4182 
-4191 LNPDNCATA
+4191 

-4227 TSTAGGTTPS
+4227 TSTTGGTTPS

-4274 ITVAPNTPA
+4274 ISVAPNTPA

-4355 VTNPANGTVVVNV
+4355 VTNPANGTVVVNL

-4402 IEVVNKLVPYNG
+4402 IDVLNKIVPYNG

-4451 TEGYDNVTRVF
+4451 VEGYDNVTRVF
-4462 RGISNGRVTIEQA
+4462 RGISNGRVTVEQA

>member
-11 KYLLIGICSLSF
+11 KYLLIGIYSLSF

-47 KNVNV
+47 ENVNV
-52 GGEGYFYIR
+52 GSEGYFYIR

-73 DKGASYS
+73 DKGGTYS

-117 TYQSGY
+117 VYQSGY
-123 LYTITPQITPAL
+123 IYNITPQITPTL

-150 YYQLIGKDVNPSD
+150 YYQLIGKNVNPSD

-179 ADRLVDASLGV
+179 TDRLVDASLGV
-190 RTLSRGN
+190 RTLSRGD
-197 YDLIAKHNSDTSKNI
+197 YDLIAKHNSDASKNI

-224 TINFTPEFVPTPCEG
+224 NIDFTPTFVPTPCEG
-239 NGDIRV
+239 NGNIKV
-245 RVTSGKYPLYF
+245 RVNSGKYPLYF
-256 TLYDNTRQHIVRA
+256 TLYNKERNKIVRP
-269 KQTSNVFKDVPKG
+269 KQTSNVFVGIPKG
-282 SYEVLVE
+282 EYQVLVE

-301 RSVVVDDFK
+301 RPVEVGDFNFK
-310 FQITSLQNRFTLQ
+310 ITALLKDFTLKE
-323 DHTCDKLQ
+323 HTCEKLQ
-331 FSAVRMD
+331 FSAAKLESKNVY
-338 SQNAIKIWNANT
+338 QIWQANT
-350 VPYPFTIELTLTSP
+350 IPYPFTIELTLTSP
-364 TGRIYPFSYTI
+364 SNKVYPFTYVI
-375 NDKDEFTKFFE
+375 NSQDEFTRFFDI
-386 VNSSY
+386 SGDY
-391 IQLREIYQN
+391 FQLRETYQN
-400 IPIEYGTW
+400 IPIEYGNW
-408 TLGGRAIICGKA
+408 TLTGRSIVCDKA
-420 TSFIPV
+420 TPFLPV
-426 TKELL
+426 TKKLFS
-431 KSIEYYGAGLSYY
+431 SIENYGTILSSY
-444 GNTCTGLQ
+444 GDTCTGAQ
-452 ISTSHSNSLEANW
+452 IVTSHNGAWNSNLN
-465 NKMVYYVLEAYPAH
+465 MTVYYVLEEYPAH
-479 FNPNTEGFYKINSTH
+479 FNPNTAGFYKINTTN
-494 PSLAGKYV
+494 PLLADKYV
-502 KRFTGISSSQ
+502 KKVVGVSSAQTIVTG
-512 TLIGGDQLRIGDVFR
+512 DHLRTGDVFR
-527 FKVVSEDCNKEVEL
+527 FRVVSEDCNKEILL
-541 APIEVKNSS
+541 APLEIKASSKRGSINNSS
-550 RRGTL
+550 I
-555 NNSTMGSCKA
+555 GSCKA
-565 DKNGSNFASWFMS
+565 DKNGSKFASWWMYKS
-578 TGGLDI
+578 YLDI
-584 AEIKIV
+584 SEIKII
-590 NFDGDATQLPTG
+590 NFDGDATQFPAG

-610 DKDRISSSGQNWILR
+610 DKDRISSSNQNWILR

-632 TYVYTDV
+632 TYAYTDV

-644 TSTYQIKEET
+644 TSTYELKEEI
-654 YSVTFEDGCI
+654 YSVTFEDDCF
-664 PKVKGISTGYARGWT
+664 PKVKGIRKGDARGWT
-679 SFQLQRFDETIG
+679 TFYIERFDETTG
-691 QWKAAEYTG
+691 KWKQAEYTG
-700 SLLNNVGTTY
+700 DLLNRPGTTIS
-710 ATVTGEKQGKFR
+710 TVKGERKGKFR

-836 VISNFKAPEITADK
+836 VIANFKAPEITADK
-850 TAYCNGQPAVLS
+850 IAYCNGQPAVLT

-894 VSNGDQYSVKLVTS
+894 VSNGDQYSVKLVSS
-908 YESAINSCLS
+908 YDAAINSCLS
-918 LAIQPYTFSSTSAS
+918 FAIKPYIFSSTAGT

-938 QGLNKQLCVN
+938 QGHDKQFCLS
-948 AYTTFDLNSLFT
+948 TSKEFDLNTLFT
-960 DNNPAHPQITKRIVD
+960 DTNPAHPQITKRIVD
-975 KNGVITV
+975 KNDVISV
-982 PEDGSV
+982 PANGKVELYSS
-988 NVFTSDFLRK
+988 NFLRK

-1011 VLTQTEATLEVSKI
+1011 VLTQTEATLEVKKI
-1025 FDFDKYV
+1025 FDFDK
-1032 HTDVTIC
+1032 HLHSDVTIC

-1045 DIKQLILQ
+1045 DIKQLILE

-1060 ANAPEFVWYNS
+1060 ANAPEFLWYNS
-1071 LEDAQNEINPIIGTT
+1071 LEDAQNETNPIVGTA
-1086 SIGTLPADSQ
+1086 SIGTLAADSQ

-1107 YCNSGVVTITVHQ
+1107 YCNSGVITITVHQ
-1120 LNTNAPAAKTFTAA
+1120 LNTNAPVAKSFTAA
-1134 CALNVEELKKL
+1134 CALNVGDLKKL

-1156 YQGGFALN
+1156 YQGGESLN
-1164 NNFEFTTY
+1164 DNFEFTTY
-1172 TGITYTQKI
+1172 TGITYTQKV
-1181 GVCESQPATINLGVR
+1181 GMCESQPAPVTLASR
-1196 SITQASAQT
+1196 PTTQASPQA
-1205 LAICTSYGN
+1205 LSICTSY
-1214 SYRAPVVTIDEI
+1214 SRIQKYPAFTVDEV

-1234 PNAIANGIKVYNY
+1234 PNATPDGIKVYNY
-1247 QNREYDRGADEI
+1247 NNKEFLRGEEEI
-1259 LLNNSYTTFS
+1259 LLTYQYATFS
-1269 IEEAG
+1269 IEEVG
-1274 KCPSAHYS
+1274 KCPSARYS
-1282 VLFTEKEKTAAQT
+1282 LLFTEKERTAAKSLKIT
-1295 LNVSLCENA
+1295 LCENS
-1304 TIADLKALIGGSQ
+1304 TVSDLKSYISGSDL
-1317 VKIYAAGVLQTD
+1317 KIYKSDVLQQDT
-1329 NAPIDWSIAAAYYYY
+1329 APIDWSYVNTYQY
-1344 TTQETG
+1344 TIQENG
-1350 KCPSYRTMVVIN
+1350 KCPSYKTNLILN
-1362 KATDNVT
+1362 KVTDNVT
-1369 PIAERGIDLCGT
+1369 PIAERSIDVCST
-1381 TRPTVGQVK
+1381 KTNIGQVK

-1399 YNKNGNRYYER
+1399 YLKSGNTYYER
-1410 VSDNEPI
+1410 LSDNEQI
-1417 STSWLC
+1417 YTIYNY

-1429 AGKCM
+1429 PGKCV
-1434 SEKAPLQVHF
+1434 SEKAPLRMNF
-1444 TPQKPDVKELQV
+1444 TFAAPNEIESLQV
-1456 FCGNNSLT
+1456 FCGSNLT
-1464 VANLETKGGDIRWY
+1464 VADLETKKRDVRWY
-1478 REATGGIALSP
+1478 REATGGTALSLD
-1489 NEPLVEGDYYAAQID
+1489 EPLVEGDYYAAQMN
-1504 GTCESERK
+1504 GACESERK

-1674 AKPVKSA
+1674 SRPVKSA

-1702 NCGNAI
+1702 NCGNAQ
-1708 LSKAYD
+1708 LSKVYD
-1714 CKKNAY
+1714 CKNNINL
-1720 FNGSV
+1720 NGST
-1725 ITSANGVVNDVAVKV
+1725 ITSANGIVNDVAIKV
-1740 TAPNNGAFTE
+1740 NSTKGAFTE
-1750 LVVEDLAGSNGYG
+1750 LVIEDLVGASGYG
-1763 FFVEICPTSVLE
+1763 FFVEICPTSV
-1775 DTILN
+1775 
-1780 IEQAPQPQQAC
+1780 IELDVFEITENPQPQAAC
-1791 EGGEAT
+1791 VGSDVN
-1797 FTSKAA
+1797 FTSKVNF
-1803 LKSPYAGDITYQ
+1803 KYNYRGKINYQ
-1815 WQSST
+1815 WQKST
-1820 DNGVTFADIAGAKGT
+1820 DGGATFADIAGAN
-1835 TSQGVATLTLSTLTL
+1835 GVFANNVISTTLTSVT
-1850 AQHNNLYRVVY
+1850 AADNNSLYRVVY
-1861 TYTNTAMLCN
+1861 TYTDTAMLCDTV
-1871 IAITKTSTTATL
+1871 ITQTTTAATL
-1883 TLNNSIHITGQPASA
+1883 TVNTPINVSHQPADA
-1898 TYCKEAV
+1898 TYCKDAV
-1905 ASPLKVV
+1905 AAPLSVV
-1912 TTGTNL
+1912 ATGANL
-1918 RYQWYQNTANSI
+1918 RYQWYQNTTNSI
-1930 VGARLLAG
+1930 EGATPLTG
-1938 ETGDTYTP
+1938 ETGATYTP
-1946 STAKSGEEYYF
+1946 STAKGEVQYYF
-1957 VRISNNG
+1957 VRLFSNS
-1964 CTTDSALAKVTVQ
+1964 CTQDSAFAKVTVQ
-1977 SATAIVN
+1977 NATTIVS
-1984 SPVGATYCQNAT
+1984 SPVGATYCQNAI
-1996 ATPLSVTATGVGTL
+1996 ATPLSANASGVGTL
-2010 HYQWYQHH
+2010 RYQWYQHH
-2018 SNNNEGG
+2018 SNSNVGG
-2025 TLLVGETNAT
+2025 TLLAGETNAT

-2049 AVVSSDCGIATSTAA
+2049 TVVSSDCGIATSTAA
-2064 KIEVQTP
+2064 KIEIQTP
-2071 TAIVTQPANLKLCH
+2071 TTIVTQPANLKLCH
-2085 LEPTANAMRVVAT
+2085 LEPTTNAMRVVAT

-2111 NNSNVGGTAIA
+2111 NNSNVGGTAIV
-2122 GEVYDAFVPPIHTIG
+2122 GEVYDAFVPPINAIG
-2137 VRYYYATVQ
+2137 IKYYYATVQ
-2146 GTCGTVYTTTA
+2146 GTCGNIITTTA
-2157 ARAEVQTPT
+2157 ASAEVQTPT
-2166 AITLQPVSTIYCPGT
+2166 AITLQPL
-2181 SVTLKVEAIG
+2181 SVTYCKGTAPTPLKVEATG
-2191 IGTIKYQWYYML
+2191 IGTLRYQWYYKPI
-2203 NNTPKILSGKTN
+2203 NSSTPTILPRE
-2215 NTLVLSGWQSTNSY
+2215 TNSTYTPVTSYAYAKDY

-2235 DCGVATSTI
+2235 DCGVVTSTI
-2244 AKVEVKSQPT
+2244 ARVEVKSEAT
-2254 IYQYS
+2254 IYIS
-2259 QRATYCKG
+2259 PQRATYCKG
-2267 AQATPLT
+2267 AQAIPLT
-2274 VRVNGSEPFAYQW
+2274 VQASGSEPFTYQW
-2287 YTNTTSNQAGATA
+2287 YTNTTNNQAGATA
-2300 IAGATGNTYTPSTA
+2300 IAGATGNTYTPSIA

-2326 NDCKTVTSS
+2326 NDCKTVNSP
-2335 IVDIKVQE
+2335 IVDVKVQE
-2343 IAPPTVTQTA
+2343 IAPPTVTQTTH
-2353 YTLCSGTNQTIA
+2353 TLCSGTNQTIA
-2365 SLQPQGTNIVWYAT
+2365 SLQPQGANIVWYAT
-2379 ATATTPLAK
+2379 ATDVTPLAK

-2600 VYSLPAGITSSQPKV
+2600 VYSLPAGVTSSQPKV

-2669 GGSCTAPTIKI
+2669 DGSCTAPTIKI

-2710 VANAIIDITNLNGNP
+2710 VVNAIIDITNLNGNP

-2807 PAGYANEPNK
+2807 PAGYVNEPNK

-2909 GNAAQDWLKKNNQ
+2909 GNTAQDWLKKNNQ

-2947 QPGTYAGN
+2947 QPATYAGN

-3072 AKGTTVTFTNLG
+3072 VKGTTVTFTNLG
-3084 TFTAGQNTRWLKL
+3084 TFSTGQNTRWLKL

-3145 TVRVYKNGT
+3145 TVNVYKNGT
-3154 LVTDNNE
+3154 LVTNNNE
-3161 VLTTTDAYTVSRFNA
+3161 VLNATAAYTVSRFNA

-3210 ATTVGNWLNQAIVTD
+3210 ATTVGNWLNQATVTD

-3375 STPIVAKADTY
+3375 STPIVAKVDTY

-3451 GTYEIVYSICERLN
+3451 GTYEIVYNICERLN
-3465 SDNCA
+3465 PDNCA

-3482 IVAKVDTYT
+3482 IVAKADTYT
-3491 ITNGTSTTTT
+3491 VTNGTNTTTT
-3501 TGTVLDNDKLGTKT
+3501 IGTVLDNDKLGTKT
-3515 PTTTDVILTVVTTA
+3515 PTTTDVILTVVT
-3529 TDVVGAT
+3529 
-3536 KTPTLNNDGTITVPS
+3536 
-3551 GTKSGTYEIVYSICE
+3551 
-3566 RLNPNNCATTTA
+3566 
-3578 TVKVGSTPIVAKAD
+3578 
-3592 TYTVT
+3592 
-3597 NGTSTTTTTGT
+3597 
-3608 VLDNDKLG
+3608 
-3616 TKTPTTTDVILTVV
+3616 
-3630 TTTTDVVG
+3630 
-3638 ATKTPSI
+3638 
-3645 DLTNG
+3645 
-3650 KVTVPSGTKSG
+3650 
-3661 TYEIVYSICERL
+3661 
-3673 NPDNCATTTAT
+3673 
-3684 VKVGSTPIVAKAD
+3684 
-3697 IYTVTNGTSTTTT
+3697 
-3710 TGTVLD
+3710 
-3716 NDKLG
+3716 
-3721 TKTPTTT
+3721 
-3728 DVILTVVTTTT
+3728 
-3739 DVVGATKTP
+3739 
-3748 TLNNDGTVT
+3748 
-3757 VPSGTKSGTYEIV
+3757 
-3770 YSICERLNPDNCAT
+3770 
-3784 TTATVKV
+3784 
-3791 GSTPIVAKA
+3791 
-3800 DTYTVTNGTST
+3800 
-3811 TTTTGTVLDND
+3811 
-3822 KLGTKTPTTTDVIL
+3822 
-3836 TVVTTTT
+3836 
-3843 DVVGATKTP
+3843 
-3852 TLNNDGTVTV
+3852 
-3862 PSGTKSGTYEIVYSI
+3862 
-3877 CERLNPDNC
+3877 
-3886 ATATATVKVGS
+3886 
-3897 TPIIAKADTYT
+3897 
-3908 VINGISTTTTTG
+3908 
-3920 TVLDND
+3920 
-3926 KLGTKTPTTT
+3926 
-3936 DVILTVVTTTDV
+3936 TTTDV

-4052 VGATKTPTLNNDGT
+4052 VGATKTPTLNSNGT

-4082 SICERLNPDNC
+4082 SICERLNPNNC

-4112 TYTITNGTSTTTTIG
+4112 TYTVTNGTSTTTTTG

-4191 LNPDNCATA
+4191 LNPNNCTTATATVKVGSTPIVAKADTYTVTNGTSTTTTTGTVLDNDKLGTKTPTTTDVILTVVTTTTDVAGATKTPTLNNDGTVTVPSGTKSGTYEIVYSICERLNPDNCATT

-4227 TSTAGGTTPS
+4227 TSTTGGTTPS

-4274 ITVAPNTPA
+4274 IRVAPNTPA
-4283 GTHTISYTICA
+4283 GIHTISYTICA
-4294 VASPTVCSTASIV
+4294 VASSTVCSTASIV

-4368 DGSIEYRPNTG
+4368 DGSIEYRPNTN

-4402 IEVVNKLVPYNG
+4402 IDVLNKIVPYNG

-4451 TEGYDNVTRVF
+4451 VEGYDNVTRVF

>member
-1 MKKLSSIFFV
+1 MKKIIIISLLFVIILYFCRPIDTIIVFFNHSIMKKLSSIFFV
-11 KYLLIGICSLSF
+11 KYLLIGIYSLSF

-47 KNVNV
+47 ENVNV

-73 DKGASYS
+73 DKGGSYS

-117 TYQSGY
+117 VYQSGY
-123 LYTITPQITPAL
+123 IYNITPQITPTL

-150 YYQLIGKDVNPSD
+150 YYQLIGKNVNPSD

-197 YDLIAKHNSDTSKNI
+197 YDLIAKHNSDASKNI

-269 KQTSNVFKDVPKG
+269 KQTSNVFKNVPKG

-338 SQNAIKIWNANT
+338 SQNVSKIWNANT

-364 TGRIYPFSYTI
+364 TGRTYPFSYTI

-452 ISTSHSNSLEANW
+452 ISTSHSNSLEVNW
-465 NKMVYYVLEAYPAH
+465 NKTVYYVLDSYPAH

-541 APIEVKNSS
+541 APVEVKNSS
-550 RRGTL
+550 RKGTL

-565 DKNGSNFASWFMS
+565 DKNGSKFASWFMY

-590 NFDGDATQLPTG
+590 NFEGDATQLPTG

-884 GEGTTLAIPS
+884 GEGTTLAIAS
-894 VSNGDQYSVKLVTS
+894 VSNGDQYSVKLVSS
-908 YESAINSCLS
+908 YDAAINSCLS

-938 QGLNKQLCVN
+938 QGHDQQLCVN
-948 AYTTFDLNSLFT
+948 AYTTFDLNRLFT

-982 PEDGSV
+982 PENGSV

-1053 KSKSELR
+1053 ESKSELR

-1071 LEDAQNEINPIIGTT
+1071 LEDAQNEINPIIGTA

-1120 LNTNAPAAKTFTAA
+1120 LNTNAPVAKSFTAA

-1196 SITQASAQT
+1196 SVTQASAQT

-1234 PNAIANGIKVYNY
+1234 PNAIANGIKIYNY
-1247 QNREYDRGADEI
+1247 QNREYDRGTDEI

-1304 TIADLKALIGGSQ
+1304 TVADLKALIGGSQ
-1317 VKIYAAGVLQTD
+1317 VKIYVAGVLQTD

-1489 NEPLVEGDYYAAQID
+1489 NEPLVEGDYYAAQVD

-1561 ERKTINPD
+1561 ERKTINPN

-1702 NCGNAI
+1702 NCGNAVV
-1708 LSKAYD
+1708 SKVYD
-1714 CKKNAY
+1714 CKTNAY

-1725 ITSANGVVNDVAVKV
+1725 ITSVNGVVNDVAIKV

-1750 LVVEDLAGSNGYG
+1750 LIVEDLAGSNGYG
-1763 FFVEICPTSVLE
+1763 FFVEICPTSVVE

-1803 LKSPYAGDITYQ
+1803 LKSPYVGDITYQ

-1820 DNGVTFADIAGAKGT
+1820 DNGATFADIAAAKGT
-1835 TSQGVATLTLSTLTL
+1835 TSQGVATLTLSALTI

-1918 RYQWYQNTANSI
+1918 RYQWYQNTTNSI

-1946 STAKSGEEYYF
+1946 STAQSGEEYYF
-1957 VRISNNG
+1957 VRIFNNA
-1964 CTTDSALAKVTVQ
+1964 CTTDSAFAKVTVQ

-2010 HYQWYQHH
+2010 HYQWYQQQHN
-2018 SNNNEGG
+2018 SNEGG
-2025 TLLVGETNAT
+2025 TLLSGATQAT

-2098 GNNLRYQWYDNGT
+2098 GDNLRYQWYDNGT

-2122 GEVYDAFVPPIHTIG
+2122 GEVYDAFVPPINAIG
-2137 VRYYYATVQ
+2137 IKYYYATVQ
-2146 GTCGTVYTTTA
+2146 GACGTVYTTTA

-2166 AITLQPVSTIYCPGT
+2166 VITLQPVSTIYCPGT
-2181 SVTLKVEAIG
+2181 SITLKVEAIG
-2191 IGTIKYQWYYML
+2191 IGTIKYQWYYIS
-2203 NNTPKILSGKTN
+2203 NNTPRILSGKTN

-2244 AKVEVKSQPT
+2244 ARVEVKSQPT
-2254 IYQYS
+2254 IYRYS

-2274 VRVNGSEPFAYQW
+2274 VQVSGSEPFAYQW
-2287 YTNTTSNQAGATA
+2287 YTNTTNNQAGATA
-2300 IAGATGNTYTPSTA
+2300 IAGATSNTYTPSTA

-2326 NDCKTVTSS
+2326 NDCKTVTSP
-2335 IVDIKVQE
+2335 IVDVKVQE
-2343 IAPPTVTQTA
+2343 IAPPTVTQTTH
-2353 YTLCSGTNQTIA
+2353 TLCSGTNQTIA

-2418 GTSGNE
+2418 GASGNE
-2424 TLVFSTPFSKT
+2424 TLNFQATNNSLNCIPT
-2435 LKCVPSGQLR
+2435 GQLR
-2445 FQVQNAVAGQS
+2445 FQIQSPVAGKT
-2456 YVVELTEVPAGYTG
+2456 YVVELVEMPATYTG
-2470 SRTFTITKDNKEGNV
+2470 TRTFTITESDKEGAV
-2485 PFVWLTQNN
+2485 SFVKVTGYNMSA
-2494 IPKGTYKARL
+2494 GSYKARL
-2504 VKCGVSQEIG
+2504 ISCNTSVPVPV
-2514 QTITELTSNF
+2514 TIHTLQRDF
-2524 PIRDNFDAGPYV
+2524 PTPDRNTNDFGRDQPYRSILDASG
-2536 DINDCNYA
+2536 NKDCNY
-2544 NLRNSQARAG
+2544 LDIRYDGRNTNSPLYK
-2554 GIDINAYFQ
+2554 YF
-2563 NEAIAKQFF
+2563 NTPELLALY
-2572 EYTAVSPQDMTD
+2572 EYTAYSDYDLQHIYGGD
-2584 KGWTNASQIPD
+2584 KNNPNIQ
-2595 SYWRE
+2595 WRP
-2600 VYSLPAGITSSQPKV
+2600 VFSVPAGKTVANNVKMV
-2615 IYYDLA
+2615 YYDLGA
-2621 AFGRNYADLAIAN
+2621 HHRTYKDLQTDPT
-2634 KKPKFYFRIKG
+2634 KRPKFYFRIKG
-2645 QPSCGVSAPI
+2645 HNNCNNQADPMLI
-2655 EFGDTRMLTMKMAY
+2655 GDMRFMGANVNFEGT
-2669 GGSCTAPTIKI
+2669 CTAPKMSVKLFNPMFCDPATYVVKEKATGIQVATGSIKQDETKDL
-2680 SLDRTVIVCKP
+2680 SVLNGGVPFDKSKEYEIVL
-2691 ITYEVKNEA
+2691 TSVD
-2700 GQVVASGSTN
+2700 GQVITKTGSFDDYYN
-2710 VANAIIDITNLNGNP
+2710 SRIPQAGF
-2725 INPNEKYSVT
+2725 
-2735 VKAAAPDTQS
+2735 
-2745 VTTIA
+2745 TIA
-2750 RSFNQAKAAY
+2750 T
-2760 RPDGQYAEIKRCFG
+2760 RCFG
-2774 HPERTEMYIQ
+2774 SPNNTKGYIEMI
-2784 GFLRDENGVLLS
+2784 FRE
-2796 LKGYKV
+2796 LKSQNIYSVNGYKV

-2807 PAGYANEPNK
+2807 PAGYTEEPGK
-2817 LKVGESYTITR
+2817 LKIGETVTITYR
-2828 DASSYNL
+2828 NPNSSINNILAVPYQDDRNKNF
-2835 LSTLNVQNAAGFSSL
+2835 TL
-2850 PEGDYKI
+2850 PEGIYKI
-2857 KIEDPCGQTY
+2857 KLEDPCGKVIYLRNTRNPIANDKFQLTY
-2867 YVENGRR
+2867 PTDY
-2874 KKANLLTIEHPQ
+2874 Q
-2886 YSEKPLTPEKEV
+2886 EKPLTPETRTECARV
-2898 ACTGV
+2898 N
-2903 KVYPFK
+2903 VYPFK
-2909 GNAAQDWLKKNNQ
+2909 GNPDFDWLK
-2922 NQNLYV
+2922 
-2928 WLVKIPAGVNAAD
+2928 
-2941 ISTTPQ
+2941 
-2947 QPGTYAGN
+2947 AGN
-2955 TYQRAIYSRDNAATL
+2955 RNRNIYVYLYKRPNGINAGDVTVSSGLSRQIGGTVYIKAVYDPNNPASADQ
-2970 NTYFTLPR
+2970 YFSLPR
-2978 NENSTGLYTFA
+2978 NQNSEGSYTFVYGGKVDA
-2989 YAEDEREIY
+2989 ISSSENDVVD
-2998 NYIANSPTACVRT
+2998 YISSNGTNGCVRT

-3016 DDVLLNIDRSTY
+3016 DDVLLNFDRNGY
-3028 VGYKCEGGTGKI
+3028 IGYKCEDNTGKI
-3040 VVKAV
+3040 VVKAI
-3045 NGINDANNYT
+3045 NGIGGSGT
-3055 YELYA
+3055 YQYDLYNV
-3060 TKTGTVIETKTA
+3060 KNGTLIESKTA
-3072 AKGTTVTFTNLG
+3072 AKGTAVTFTNLG
-3084 TFTAGQNTRWLKL
+3084 TFTGGQNSRWVKI
-3097 TDASCP
+3097 TDSACASDP
-3103 TQSMWRE
+3103 VWKE
-3110 LPIDIL
+3110 LPITPLNNPQLVLATPLQTAYCKGETVTITLHSLGATAYQWTFPNGNVLTTTIPQLVIPSIDAQHAGTYQVVAQGLTCAANTVTFNYNVRIL

-3161 VLTTTDAYTVSRFNA
+3161 VLNATAAYTVSRFNA

-3210 ATTVGNWLNQAIVTD
+3210 ATTVSNWLNQATVTD
-3225 TCGTAMLTHDFATV
+3225 TCGTATLTHNFATV

-3391 TSTTTTTGTVLDND
+3391 TSATTTTGTVLDNDKLGTKTPTTADVILTVVTTTTDVVGATKTPTLNNDGTVTVPSGTKSGTYEIVYSICERLNPDNCATATATVKVGSTPIVAKADTYTVTNGTNTTTTTGTVLDND

-3465 SDNCA
+3465 PNNCA

-3482 IVAKVDTYT
+3482 IVAKPDTYT
-3491 ITNGTSTTTT
+3491 I
-3501 TGTVLDNDKLGTKT
+3501 
-3515 PTTTDVILTVVTTA
+3515 
-3529 TDVVGAT
+3529 
-3536 KTPTLNNDGTITVPS
+3536 
-3551 GTKSGTYEIVYSICE
+3551 
-3566 RLNPNNCATTTA
+3566 
-3578 TVKVGSTPIVAKAD
+3578 
-3592 TYTVT
+3592 T

-3638 ATKTPSI
+3638 ATKTPT
-3645 DLTNG
+3645 LNNNG
-3650 KVTVPSGTKSG
+3650 TITVPSGTKSG

-3673 NPDNCATTTAT
+3673 NPDNCATATAT
-3684 VKVGSTPIVAKAD
+3684 VKVGSTPIVAKPD
-3697 IYTVTNGTSTTTT
+3697 TYTVTNGTSTTTT

-3791 GSTPIVAKA
+3791 
-3800 DTYTVTNGTST
+3800 
-3811 TTTTGTVLDND
+3811 
-3822 KLGTKTPTTTDVIL
+3822 
-3836 TVVTTTT
+3836 
-3843 DVVGATKTP
+3843 
-3852 TLNNDGTVTV
+3852 
-3862 PSGTKSGTYEIVYSI
+3862 
-3877 CERLNPDNC
+3877 
-3886 ATATATVKVGS
+3886 
-3897 TPIIAKADTYT
+3897 
-3908 VINGISTTTTTG
+3908 
-3920 TVLDND
+3920 
-3926 KLGTKTPTTT
+3926 
-3936 DVILTVVTTTDV
+3936 
-3948 VGATKTPT
+3948 
-3956 LNNDGTVTVPSG
+3956 
-3968 TKSGTYEIVYSI
+3968 
-3980 CERLNPDNC
+3980 
-3989 ATATA
+3989 
-3994 TVKVGST
+3994 
-4001 PIVAK
+4001 
-4006 ADTYTITNGTNTTT
+4006 
-4020 TTGTVLDNDKLG
+4020 
-4032 TKTPT
+4032 
-4037 TTDVILTVV
+4037 
-4046 TTTTDV
+4046 
-4052 VGATKTPTLNNDGT
+4052 
-4066 VTVPSGTKSG
+4066 
-4076 TYEIVY
+4076 
-4082 SICERLNPDNC
+4082 
-4093 ATATATVKV
+4093 
-4102 GSTPIVAKAD
+4102 
-4112 TYTITNGTSTTTTIG
+4112 
-4127 TVLDNDKLGTKTP
+4127 
-4140 TTTDV
+4140 
-4145 ILTVVTTTTD
+4145 
-4155 VVGATKTPTLNN
+4155 
-4167 DGTITVPSGTKSGTY
+4167 
-4182 EIVYSICER
+4182 
-4191 LNPDNCATA
+4191 
-4200 TATVKVFVPTVAT
+4200 FVPAVAT

-4274 ITVAPNTPA
+4274 ISVAPNTPA

-4319 VLPIAVDDRSTTAIN
+4319 VLPIAVDDRSTTVIN

-4368 DGSIEYRPNTG
+4368 DGSIEYRPNTN
-4379 FEGTDTFVYEICN
+4379 FEGTDTFVYELCN

-4462 RGISNGRVTIEQA
+4462 RGISNGRVTVEQA

>member
-1 MKKLSSIFFV
+1 MMKKLSSIFFV

-47 KNVNV
+47 ENVNV
-52 GGEGYFYIR
+52 GSEGYFYIR

-73 DKGASYS
+73 DKGGTYS

-150 YYQLIGKDVNPSD
+150 YYQLIGKNVNPSD

-190 RTLSRGN
+190 RTLSRGD
-197 YDLIAKHNSDTSKNI
+197 YDLIAKHNSDASKNI

-224 TINFTPEFVPTPCEG
+224 NIDFTPTFVPTPCEG
-239 NGDIRV
+239 NGNIKV
-245 RVTSGKYPLYF
+245 KVNSGKYPLYF
-256 TLYDNTRQHIVRA
+256 TLYNKERNKIVRP
-269 KQTSNVFKDVPKG
+269 KQTSNVFVGIPKG
-282 SYEVLVE
+282 EYQVLVE

-301 RSVVVDDFK
+301 RPVEVGDFNFK
-310 FQITSLQNRFTLQ
+310 ITALLKDFTLKE
-323 DHTCDKLQ
+323 HTCEKLQ
-331 FSAVRMD
+331 FSAAKLESKNVY
-338 SQNAIKIWNANT
+338 QIWQANT
-350 VPYPFTIELTLTSP
+350 IPYPFTIELTLTSP
-364 TGRIYPFSYTI
+364 SNKVYPFTYVI
-375 NDKDEFTKFFE
+375 NSQDEFTRFFDI
-386 VNSSY
+386 SSDY
-391 IQLREIYQN
+391 FQLRETYQN
-400 IPIEYGTW
+400 IPIEYGNW
-408 TLGGRAIICGKA
+408 TLTGRSIVCDKA
-420 TSFIPV
+420 TPFLPV
-426 TKELL
+426 TKKLFS
-431 KSIEYYGAGLSYY
+431 SIENYGTILSSY
-444 GNTCTGLQ
+444 GDTCTGAQ
-452 ISTSHSNSLEANW
+452 IVTSHNGAWNSNLN
-465 NKMVYYVLEAYPAH
+465 MTVYYVLEEYPAH
-479 FNPNTEGFYKINSTH
+479 FNPNTAGFYKINTTN
-494 PSLAGKYV
+494 PLLADKYV
-502 KRFTGISSSQ
+502 KKVVGVSSAQTIVTG
-512 TLIGGDQLRIGDVFR
+512 DHLRTGDVFR
-527 FKVVSEDCNKEVEL
+527 FRVVSEDCNKEILL
-541 APIEVKNSS
+541 APLEIKASSKRGTINNSS
-550 RRGTL
+550 I
-555 NNSTMGSCKA
+555 GSCKA
-565 DKNGSNFASWFMS
+565 DKNGSKFASWWMYKS
-578 TGGLDI
+578 YLDI
-584 AEIKIV
+584 SEIKII
-590 NFDGDATQLPTG
+590 NFDGDATQFPAG

-610 DKDRISSSGQNWILR
+610 DKDRISSSNQNWILR

-632 TYVYTDV
+632 TYAYTDV

-644 TSTYQIKEET
+644 TSTYELKEEI
-654 YSVTFEDGCI
+654 YSVTFEDDCF
-664 PKVKGISTGYARGWT
+664 PKVKGIRKGDARGWT
-679 SFQLQRFDETIG
+679 TFYIERFDETTG
-691 QWKAAEYTG
+691 KWKQAEYTG
-700 SLLNNVGTTY
+700 DLLNRPGTTIS
-710 ATVTGEKQGKFR
+710 TVKGERKGKFR

-761 GCSGN
+761 GCSGS
-766 KYHVAIIPQGGTA
+766 KYHVAIIPQGGTP

-791 GQAEVRLNQ
+791 GHPEEKLNQ

-836 VISNFKAPEITADK
+836 VIANFKAPEITADK
-850 TAYCNGQPAVLS
+850 IAYCNGQPAVLS

-872 QWYKNNDTTTPV
+872 QWYKNNDTTTPI
-884 GEGTTLAIPS
+884 GEGTTLVIPS
-894 VSNGDQYSVKLVTS
+894 VTNGDQYSVKLVSS
-908 YESAINSCLS
+908 YDAAINSCLS
-918 LAIQPYTFSSTSAS
+918 LAIKPYIFSSTAGT

-938 QGLNKQLCVN
+938 QGHDKQFCLS
-948 AYTTFDLNSLFT
+948 TSKDFDLNTLFT
-960 DNNPAHPQITKRIVD
+960 DTNPAHPQITKRIVD
-975 KNGVITV
+975 KNDVISV
-982 PEDGSV
+982 PANGKVELYSS
-988 NVFTSDFLRK
+988 NFLRK

-1011 VLTQTEATLEVSKI
+1011 VLTQTEATLEVKKI
-1025 FDFDKYV
+1025 FDFDK
-1032 HTDVTIC
+1032 HLHSDVTIC

-1045 DIKQLILQ
+1045 DIKQLILE

-1060 ANAPEFVWYNS
+1060 ANAPEFLWYNS
-1071 LEDAQNEINPIIGTT
+1071 LEDAQNETNPIVGTA
-1086 SIGTLPADSQ
+1086 SIGTLVADSQ

-1107 YCNSGVVTITVHQ
+1107 YCNSGVITITVHQ
-1120 LNTNAPAAKTFTAA
+1120 LNTNAPVAKSFTAA
-1134 CALNVEELKKL
+1134 CALNVGDLKKL

-1156 YQGGFALN
+1156 YQGGESLN
-1164 NNFEFTTY
+1164 DNFEFTTY
-1172 TGITYTQKI
+1172 TGITYTQKV
-1181 GVCESQPATINLGVR
+1181 GMCESQPAPVTLASR
-1196 SITQASAQT
+1196 PTTQASPQA
-1205 LAICTSYGN
+1205 LSICTSY
-1214 SYRAPVVTIDEI
+1214 SRIQKYPAFTVDEV

-1234 PNAIANGIKVYNY
+1234 PNATPDGIKVYNY
-1247 QNREYDRGADEI
+1247 NNKEFLRGEEEI
-1259 LLNNSYTTFS
+1259 LLTYQYATFS
-1269 IEEAG
+1269 IEEVG
-1274 KCPSAHYS
+1274 KCPSARYS
-1282 VLFTEKEKTAAQT
+1282 LLFTEKERTAAKSLKIT
-1295 LNVSLCENA
+1295 LCENS
-1304 TIADLKALIGGSQ
+1304 TVSDLKSYISGSDL
-1317 VKIYAAGVLQTD
+1317 KIYKSDVLQQDT
-1329 NAPIDWSIAAAYYYY
+1329 APIDWSYVNTYQY
-1344 TTQETG
+1344 TIQENG
-1350 KCPSYRTMVVIN
+1350 KCPSYKTNLILN
-1362 KATDNVT
+1362 KVTDNVT

-1399 YNKNGNRYYER
+1399 YLKSGNTYYER
-1410 VSDNEPI
+1410 LSDNEPI
-1417 STSWLC
+1417 STSWLY

-1434 SEKAPLQVHF
+1434 SEKAPLRMNF
-1444 TPQKPDVKELQV
+1444 TFAAPNEIESLQV
-1456 FCGNNSLT
+1456 FCGSHLT
-1464 VANLETKGGDIRWY
+1464 VADLETKKRDVRWY
-1478 REATGGIALSP
+1478 REATGGTALSLD
-1489 NEPLVEGDYYAAQID
+1489 EPLVEGDYYAAQMN
-1504 GTCESERK
+1504 GACESERK
-1512 KVTVYP
+1512 KVQVYP
-1518 SLILKSLTTYPAVIE
+1518 SLVIKSLKAVPTTIE
-1533 KGRNNSVTYTVVS
+1533 KGKNTWVNYYVTS
-1546 VPRAIISYRINGGAI
+1546 VPKAILKYRINGGAI
-1561 ERKTINPD
+1561 QKNTISTN
-1569 GRLAFSHT
+1569 GTLSFSHLA
-1577 VTDTTTIEITEL
+1577 TDTTTLEIIELTYNECTITP
-1589 SYGSCSVT
+1589 
-1597 LHTTATIPAVGE
+1597 HTTLTVNTVSE
-1609 CGVPPAPQ
+1609 CTTPPAPQ
-1617 FAATDNAET
+1617 FAAIDNAIT
-1626 TLNGVGVK
+1626 TMNGIEVK
-1634 RSFTGN
+1634 RSFTGTP
-1640 ALFSPA
+1640 LFTPA

-1651 QSSYVANY
+1651 QSSYNAGY
-1659 AWLKSGDNTKLTYTF
+1659 AWLRTGDNSKLTYTF
-1674 AKPVKSA
+1674 SRPVKSA

-1702 NCGNAI
+1702 NCGNAQ
-1708 LSKAYD
+1708 LSKVYD
-1714 CKKNAY
+1714 CKNNINL
-1720 FNGSV
+1720 NGST
-1725 ITSANGVVNDVAVKV
+1725 ITSANGIVNDVAIKV
-1740 TAPNNGAFTE
+1740 NSTKGAFTE
-1750 LVVEDLAGSNGYG
+1750 LVIEDLVGASGYG
-1763 FFVEICPTSVLE
+1763 FFVEICPTSV
-1775 DTILN
+1775 
-1780 IEQAPQPQQAC
+1780 IELDVFEITENPQPQAAC
-1791 EGGEAT
+1791 VGSDVN
-1797 FTSKAA
+1797 FTSKVNF
-1803 LKSPYAGDITYQ
+1803 KYNYRGKINYQ
-1815 WQSST
+1815 WQKST
-1820 DNGVTFADIAGAKGT
+1820 DGGATFADIAGAN
-1835 TSQGVATLTLSTLTL
+1835 GVFANNVISTTLTSVT
-1850 AQHNNLYRVVY
+1850 AADNNSLYRVVY
-1861 TYTNTAMLCN
+1861 TYTDTAMLCDTV
-1871 IAITKTSTTATL
+1871 ITQTTTAATL
-1883 TLNNSIHITGQPASA
+1883 TVNTPINVSHQPADA
-1898 TYCKEAV
+1898 TYCKDAV
-1905 ASPLKVV
+1905 AAPLSVV
-1912 TTGTNL
+1912 ATGANL
-1918 RYQWYQNTANSI
+1918 RYQWYQNTTNSI
-1930 VGARLLAG
+1930 EGATPLTG
-1938 ETGDTYTP
+1938 ETGATYTP
-1946 STAKSGEEYYF
+1946 STAKGEVQYYF
-1957 VRISNNG
+1957 VRLFSNS
-1964 CTTDSALAKVTVQ
+1964 CTQDSAFAKVTVQ
-1977 SATAIVN
+1977 NATTIVS
-1984 SPVGATYCQNAT
+1984 SPVGATYCQNAI
-1996 ATPLSVTATGVGTL
+1996 ATPLSANASGVGTL
-2010 HYQWYQHH
+2010 RYQWYQHH
-2018 SNNNEGG
+2018 SNSNVGG
-2025 TLLVGETNAT
+2025 TLLAGETNAT

-2049 AVVSSDCGIATSTAA
+2049 TVVSSDCGIATSTAA
-2064 KIEVQTP
+2064 KIEIQTP
-2071 TAIVTQPANLKLCH
+2071 TTIVTQPANLKLCH
-2085 LEPTANAMRVVAT
+2085 LEPTTNAMRVVAT

-2111 NNSNVGGTAIA
+2111 NNSNVGGTAIV
-2122 GEVYDAFVPPIHTIG
+2122 GEVYDAFVPPINAIG
-2137 VRYYYATVQ
+2137 IKYYYATVQ
-2146 GTCGTVYTTTA
+2146 GTCGNIITTTA
-2157 ARAEVQTPT
+2157 ASAEVQTPT
-2166 AITLQPVSTIYCPGT
+2166 AITLQPL
-2181 SVTLKVEAIG
+2181 SVTYCKGTAPTPLKVEATG
-2191 IGTIKYQWYYML
+2191 IGTLRYQWYYKPI
-2203 NNTPKILSGKTN
+2203 NSSTPTILPRE
-2215 NTLVLSGWQSTNSY
+2215 TNSTYTPVTSYAYAKDY

-2235 DCGVATSTI
+2235 DCGVVTSTI
-2244 AKVEVKSQPT
+2244 ARVEVKSEAT
-2254 IYQYS
+2254 IYIS
-2259 QRATYCKG
+2259 PQRATYCKG
-2267 AQATPLT
+2267 AQAIPLT
-2274 VRVNGSEPFAYQW
+2274 VQASGSEPFTYQW
-2287 YTNTTSNQAGATA
+2287 YTNTTNNQAGATA
-2300 IAGATGNTYTPSTA
+2300 IAGATGNTYTPSIA

-2326 NDCKTVTSS
+2326 NDCKTVNSP
-2335 IVDIKVQE
+2335 IVDVKVQE
-2343 IAPPTVTQTA
+2343 IAPPTVTQTTH
-2353 YTLCSGTNQTIA
+2353 TLCSGTNQTIA
-2365 SLQPQGTNIVWYAT
+2365 SLQPQGANIVWYAT
-2379 ATATTPLAK
+2379 ATDVTPLAK

-2418 GTSGNE
+2418 GASGNE

-2470 SRTFTITKDNKEGNV
+2470 SRTFTINKDNKEGNV

-2655 EFGDTRMLTMKMAY
+2655 EFGDPRMLKIKMSY

-2680 SLDRTVIVCKP
+2680 SFENTIIVCNQV
-2691 ITYEVKNEA
+2691 TYELKNEA
-2700 GQVVASGSTN
+2700 GQVVASGTFNAVNGGN
-2710 VANAIIDITNLNGNP
+2710 VDITNLNGNP

-2745 VTTIA
+2745 ATTEA

-2760 RPDGQYAEIKRCFG
+2760 RADGQYAEIKRCFG

-2784 GFLRDENGVLLS
+2784 GFLRDNGVLLS

-2874 KKANLLTIEHPQ
+2874 KKVNLLTIEHPQ

-2909 GNAAQDWLKKNNQ
+2909 GNTAQDWLKKNNQ

-2928 WLVKIPAGVNAAD
+2928 WLVKIPVGVNAAD

-2970 NTYFTLPR
+2970 DTYFTLPR

-3028 VGYKCEGGTGKI
+3028 AGYKCEGGTGKI

-3084 TFTAGQNTRWLKL
+3084 TFSTGQNTRWLKL

-3145 TVRVYKNGT
+3145 TVNVYKNGT
-3154 LVTDNNE
+3154 LVTNNNE
-3161 VLTTTDAYTVSRFNA
+3161 VLSATAAYTVSRFNA

-3181 KVAVNV
+3181 KVAVAV
-3187 VYSNTLNLTVPAP
+3187 TISNTVSLTVPAT
-3200 LTIACDDANM
+3200 LTVTCTAANID
-3210 ATTVGNWLNQAIVTD
+3210 TTVNNWLGQATVTD
-3225 TCGTAMLTHDFATV
+3225 TCGTATLTHDFAAV
-3239 KPADW
+3239 KPTNW

-3250 TITFVGKDPLG
+3250 TVTFVGKDPQG
-3261 NTITKTST
+3261 NTVTKTSV
-3269 IKVLQID
+3269 IKV
-3276 AVDDTHTNII
+3276 N
-3286 NGANGAN
+3286 
-3293 NVIDVLQNDRVGG
+3293 
-3306 TQATTSN
+3306 
-3313 VQLTI
+3313 
-3318 VTPATGGTNVP
+3318 
-3329 VLDTTTGKISV
+3329 
-3340 PAGTK
+3340 
-3345 SGTYTIQYKICHTEN
+3345 
-3360 SITVCD
+3360 
-3366 TATATVKVG
+3366 
-3375 STPIVAKADTY
+3375 STPIVAKTDTY
-3386 TVTNG
+3386 TITNG

-3438 NDGTVTVPSGTKS
+3438 NDGT
-3451 GTYEIVYSICERLN
+3451 
-3465 SDNCA
+3465 
-3470 TATATVKVGSTP
+3470 
-3482 IVAKVDTYT
+3482 
-3491 ITNGTSTTTT
+3491 
-3501 TGTVLDNDKLGTKT
+3501 
-3515 PTTTDVILTVVTTA
+3515 
-3529 TDVVGAT
+3529 
-3536 KTPTLNNDGTITVPS
+3536 ITVPS

-3566 RLNPNNCATTTA
+3566 RLNPNNCATATA
-3578 TVKVGSTPIVAKAD
+3578 TVKVGSTPIVAKVD

-3630 TTTTDVVG
+3630 T
-3638 ATKTPSI
+3638 
-3645 DLTNG
+3645 
-3650 KVTVPSGTKSG
+3650 
-3661 TYEIVYSICERL
+3661 
-3673 NPDNCATTTAT
+3673 
-3684 VKVGSTPIVAKAD
+3684 
-3697 IYTVTNGTSTTTT
+3697 
-3710 TGTVLD
+3710 
-3716 NDKLG
+3716 
-3721 TKTPTTT
+3721 
-3728 DVILTVVTTTT
+3728 
-3739 DVVGATKTP
+3739 
-3748 TLNNDGTVT
+3748 
-3757 VPSGTKSGTYEIV
+3757 
-3770 YSICERLNPDNCAT
+3770 
-3784 TTATVKV
+3784 
-3791 GSTPIVAKA
+3791 
-3800 DTYTVTNGTST
+3800 
-3811 TTTTGTVLDND
+3811 
-3822 KLGTKTPTTTDVIL
+3822 
-3836 TVVTTTT
+3836 
-3843 DVVGATKTP
+3843 
-3852 TLNNDGTVTV
+3852 
-3862 PSGTKSGTYEIVYSI
+3862 
-3877 CERLNPDNC
+3877 
-3886 ATATATVKVGS
+3886 
-3897 TPIIAKADTYT
+3897 
-3908 VINGISTTTTTG
+3908 
-3920 TVLDND
+3920 
-3926 KLGTKTPTTT
+3926 
-3936 DVILTVVTTTDV
+3936 TTTDV

-4082 SICERLNPDNC
+4082 SICERLNPNNC

-4112 TYTITNGTSTTTTIG
+4112 IYTVTNGTSTTTTTG

-4191 LNPDNCATA
+4191 LNPNNCTTATATVKVGSTPIVAKADTYTVTNGTSTTTTTGTVLDNDKLGTKTPTTTDVILTVVTTTTDVAGATKTPTLNNDGTVTVPSGTKSGTYEIVYSICERLNPDNCATT

-4227 TSTAGGTTPS
+4227 TSTTGGTTPS

-4274 ITVAPNTPA
+4274 IDVAPNTPA
-4283 GTHTISYTICA
+4283 GIHTISYTICA
-4294 VASPTVCSTASIV
+4294 VASSTVCSTASIV

-4368 DGSIEYRPNTG
+4368 DGSIEYRPNTN

-4402 IEVVNKLVPYNG
+4402 IDVLNKIVPYNG

-4451 TEGYDNVTRVF
+4451 VEGYDNVTRVF

>member
-11 KYLLIGICSLSF
+11 KYLLIGIYSLSF

-30 CDENVLKALE
+30 CDENVLKGLE
-40 QTRATTF
+40 NTHIYYYKEVTKSSNASF
-47 KNVNV
+47 FIKN
-52 GGEGYFYIR
+52 
-61 YPFPGTTYTFTD
+61 PLKGTTYSFI
-73 DKGASYS
+73 DKSTGVAYS
-80 LRYVVPKGGTEQVF
+80 KLYTGVPEE
-94 LTIPVG
+94 LTIEIPVG
-100 KVHQKRTFS
+100 KVDDNRKFYLKAENGACTFSKPNHFNFEKSILPDKGTTPKLSLSVEEEWCTNAGAIHINIVNGSTGDYKFFAKKGNGAFVELSQPDYTSLSAGYYTIKAVHKTTNKELQSVSVNIRNEVKPVKFS
-109 LKATNEGC
+109 LKAIPDACSGRQVIYVDTTKDENGRNVTN
-117 TYQSGY
+117 
-123 LYTITPQITPAL
+123 
-135 SLRIEPEWCNDSGAI
+135 
-150 YYQLIGKDVNPSD
+150 
-163 YKVYYKKSSET
+163 T
-174 AYSFN
+174 A
-179 ADRLVDASLGV
+179 
-190 RTLSRGN
+190 
-197 YDLIAKHNSDTSKNI
+197 
-212 EQKNITVVNNLE
+212 
-224 TINFTPEFVPTPCEG
+224 
-239 NGDIRV
+239 
-245 RVTSGKYPLYF
+245 PLFF
-256 TLYDNTRQHIVRA
+256 TLYDKNNAIVRSAQLSPIFSNLSPDEYSVRVNDNCGTGTGGNALTRPINLSATLSALNIEKILYFTA
-269 KQTSNVFKDVPKG
+269 KAGCPYMKEINISFAAKNI
-282 SYEVLVE
+282 E
-289 NFCAIGGGTQSF
+289 NI
-301 RSVVVDDFK
+301 
-310 FQITSLQNRFTLQ
+310 
-323 DHTCDKLQ
+323 
-331 FSAVRMD
+331 
-338 SQNAIKIWNANT
+338 IKANT
-350 VPYPFTIELTLTSP
+350 FTYPIEFDLQIESP
-364 TGRIYPFSYTI
+364 TGRIYPI
-375 NDKDEFTKFFE
+375 HIRANNKQEFTEYFWGERDELKLISQK
-386 VNSSY
+386 V
-391 IQLREIYQN
+391 IQN
-400 IPIEYGTW
+400 KIPAESGKWKVKGTY
-408 TLGGRAIICGKA
+408 TLCGKIHNLNEKVSDTVYLPIDQVYIMDSNLPNA
-420 TSFIPV
+420 TGCR
-426 TKELL
+426 TKRMVLSANDNALL
-431 KSIEYYGAGLSYY
+431 R
-444 GNTCTGLQ
+444 N
-452 ISTSHSNSLEANW
+452 
-465 NKMVYYVLEAYPAH
+465 YYVILEEAPAG
-479 FNPNTEGFYKINSTH
+479 FDYAAAGFYKVNSTN
-494 PSLAGKYV
+494 PLLQGKWV
-502 KRFTGISSSQ
+502 KFFPDTSSQ
-512 TLIGGDQLRIGDVFR
+512 TLLNPEFITEGFNYKFKIVDECSGKTRDLSRSGYKSTANLEVDYKVYASCTDNNGNPDPTALWKNVIFQKRSYTSSLSKVEILSYTKNSAYPDYKSLVPVTLPFTLTDAYKTGQERWEIKLPPGDY
-527 FKVVSEDCNKEVEL
+527 KVRYTDACNLTDEGK
-541 APIEVKNSS
+541 IEV
-550 RRGTL
+550 RGTDNTEL
-555 NNSTMGSCKA
+555 KWEEQNCQTTVSIIRKTTAYAPSGIVYIIEIYNPKEQVWEPLKTAGQTKTILTLDNTNNH
-565 DKNGSNFASWFMS
+565 
-578 TGGLDI
+578 
-584 AEIKIV
+584 
-590 NFDGDATQLPTG
+590 
-602 FSLPYVVN
+602 
-610 DKDRISSSGQNWILR
+610 R
-625 DLPIGKY
+625 
-632 TYVYTDV
+632 
-639 CGNVQ
+639 
-644 TSTYQIKEET
+644 
-654 YSVTFEDGCI
+654 VTF
-664 PKVKGISTGYARGWT
+664 
-679 SFQLQRFDETIG
+679 FQG
-691 QWKAAEYTG
+691 
-700 SLLNNVGTTY
+700 
-710 ATVTGEKQGKFR
+710 GKFR
-722 VVRMLYTRPEL
+722 VIRAISRDQGATIDCPKVIDEREISKGEMRVPTITRL
-733 GSSAFDCAIVVAE
+733 DCSAVG
-746 KEFRGTLRKP
+746 GTQ
-756 KAIGF
+756 
-761 GCSGN
+761 
-766 KYHVAIIPQGGTA
+766 KYHIVITPQGGT
-779 PFTYTLV
+779 PPYSYVLK
-786 SKKVP
+786 SKEEDQIVGGVTNKVTTVIDKVN
-791 GQAEVRLNQ
+791 GN
-800 HSDNE
+800 N
-805 NFFLNVDATD
+805 NFFINIDETNASARYKFIVKDACNVEKSIDETLSNIQPFNIEKNQQFYCLNAKGIVSLPKIEGLTYAWYRKDNPATILSTDHQLVIEHLTQDD
-815 LNTYYVFK
+815 LDKEFAVKLTLTN
-823 VTDACGQGDTVDG
+823 VTDPLVKNCIENNLNGMDSIRFNAVPTLSQSYQAPTPHDMEACIVPN
-836 VISNFKAPEITADK
+836 SNITE
-850 TAYCNGQPAVLS
+850 YNVSQLFSNVP
-862 LPDMGSKIKI
+862 
-872 QWYKNNDTTTPV
+872 TTTPV
-884 GEGTTLAIPS
+884 G
-894 VSNGDQYSVKLVTS
+894 V
-908 YESAINSCLS
+908 
-918 LAIQPYTFSSTSAS
+918 YTE
-932 PAVTSV
+932 
-938 QGLNKQLCVN
+938 
-948 AYTTFDLNSLFT
+948 
-960 DNNPAHPQITKRIVD
+960 IVD
-975 KNGVITV
+975 KAGLI
-982 PEDGSV
+982 SV
-988 NVFTSDFLRK
+988 SREGKINLDATHIGK
-998 NTFVYRLENACGE
+998 HTFVYRIKTDCG
-1011 VLTQTEATLEVSKI
+1011 VLKEAEATLDVRAYSTFGNFQIEVCAPS
-1025 FDFDKYV
+1025 FTFEE
-1032 HTDVTIC
+1032 
-1039 SASTYN
+1039 
-1045 DIKQLILQ
+1045 LQ
-1053 KSKSELR
+1053 KL
-1060 ANAPEFVWYNS
+1060 
-1071 LEDAQNEINPIIGTT
+1071 G
-1086 SIGTLPADSQ
+1086 Q
-1096 KQLYLRLAKAY
+1096 KAYPDWFILAKPEQYLFEWYATE
-1107 YCNSGVVTITVHQ
+1107 NDAR
-1120 LNTNAPAAKTFTAA
+1120 NRTN
-1134 CALNVEELKKL
+1134 
-1145 IDPTNFNNINI
+1145 
-1156 YQGGFALN
+1156 
-1164 NNFEFTTY
+1164 
-1172 TGITYTQKI
+1172 
-1181 GVCESQPATINLGVR
+1181 
-1196 SITQASAQT
+1196 
-1205 LAICTSYGN
+1205 
-1214 SYRAPVVTIDEI
+1214 
-1226 KAALRELY
+1226 
-1234 PNAIANGIKVYNY
+1234 
-1247 QNREYDRGADEI
+1247 
-1259 LLNNSYTTFS
+1259 
-1269 IEEAG
+1269 
-1274 KCPSAHYS
+1274 
-1282 VLFTEKEKTAAQT
+1282 
-1295 LNVSLCENA
+1295 
-1304 TIADLKALIGGSQ
+1304 
-1317 VKIYAAGVLQTD
+1317 
-1329 NAPIDWSIAAAYYYY
+1329 
-1344 TTQETG
+1344 
-1350 KCPSYRTMVVIN
+1350 
-1362 KATDNVT
+1362 
-1369 PIAERGIDLCGT
+1369 
-1381 TRPTVGQVK
+1381 
-1390 ALLGNNARI
+1390 
-1399 YNKNGNRYYER
+1399 
-1410 VSDNEPI
+1410 
-1417 STSWLC
+1417 
-1423 YYTLQE
+1423 
-1429 AGKCM
+1429 
-1434 SEKAPLQVHF
+1434 
-1444 TPQKPDVKELQV
+1444 
-1456 FCGNNSLT
+1456 
-1464 VANLETKGGDIRWY
+1464 
-1478 REATGGIALSP
+1478 
-1489 NEPLVEGDYYAAQID
+1489 
-1504 GTCESERK
+1504 
-1512 KVTVYP
+1512 
-1518 SLILKSLTTYPAVIE
+1518 
-1533 KGRNNSVTYTVVS
+1533 
-1546 VPRAIISYRINGGAI
+1546 
-1561 ERKTINPD
+1561 
-1569 GRLAFSHT
+1569 
-1577 VTDTTTIEITEL
+1577 
-1589 SYGSCSVT
+1589 
-1597 LHTTATIPAVGE
+1597 
-1609 CGVPPAPQ
+1609 
-1617 FAATDNAET
+1617 
-1626 TLNGVGVK
+1626 
-1634 RSFTGN
+1634 
-1640 ALFSPA
+1640 
-1646 YGAHC
+1646 
-1651 QSSYVANY
+1651 
-1659 AWLKSGDNTKLTYTF
+1659 KLT
-1674 AKPVKSA
+1674 A
-1681 TVWLLLMGN
+1681 
-1690 TPNGIDKAKISL
+1690 
-1702 NCGNAI
+1702 
-1708 LSKAYD
+1708 
-1714 CKKNAY
+1714 
-1720 FNGSV
+1720 
-1725 ITSANGVVNDVAVKV
+1725 
-1740 TAPNNGAFTE
+1740 
-1750 LVVEDLAGSNGYG
+1750 
-1763 FFVEICPTSVLE
+1763 
-1775 DTILN
+1775 
-1780 IEQAPQPQQAC
+1780 
-1791 EGGEAT
+1791 
-1797 FTSKAA
+1797 
-1803 LKSPYAGDITYQ
+1803 
-1815 WQSST
+1815 
-1820 DNGVTFADIAGAKGT
+1820 
-1835 TSQGVATLTLSTLTL
+1835 
-1850 AQHNNLYRVVY
+1850 
-1861 TYTNTAMLCN
+1861 
-1871 IAITKTSTTATL
+1871 
-1883 TLNNSIHITGQPASA
+1883 
-1898 TYCKEAV
+1898 
-1905 ASPLKVV
+1905 
-1912 TTGTNL
+1912 
-1918 RYQWYQNTANSI
+1918 
-1930 VGARLLAG
+1930 
-1938 ETGDTYTP
+1938 
-1946 STAKSGEEYYF
+1946 
-1957 VRISNNG
+1957 
-1964 CTTDSALAKVTVQ
+1964 
-1977 SATAIVN
+1977 
-1984 SPVGATYCQNAT
+1984 
-1996 ATPLSVTATGVGTL
+1996 
-2010 HYQWYQHH
+2010 
-2018 SNNNEGG
+2018 
-2025 TLLVGETNAT
+2025 
-2035 YTPLTSVVTTTYYY
+2035 
-2049 AVVSSDCGIATSTAA
+2049 
-2064 KIEVQTP
+2064 
-2071 TAIVTQPANLKLCH
+2071 
-2085 LEPTANAMRVVAT
+2085 
-2098 GNNLRYQWYDNGT
+2098 
-2111 NNSNVGGTAIA
+2111 
-2122 GEVYDAFVPPIHTIG
+2122 
-2137 VRYYYATVQ
+2137 
-2146 GTCGTVYTTTA
+2146 
-2157 ARAEVQTPT
+2157 
-2166 AITLQPVSTIYCPGT
+2166 T
-2181 SVTLKVEAIG
+2181 SVTLSEGETK
-2191 IGTIKYQWYYML
+2191 QYYL
-2203 NNTPKILSGKTN
+2203 RIRINNEKSCFTPIPSLYKLTRIPTGAKP
-2215 NTLVLSGWQSTNSY
+2215 
-2229 LVVVTS
+2229 
-2235 DCGVATSTI
+2235 DKAVAL
-2244 AKVEVKSQPT
+2244 
-2254 IYQYS
+2254 
-2259 QRATYCKG
+2259 CKG
-2267 AQATPLT
+2267 AIVGELKQNIDKNNQEKIVIYNGTQKLTDDYVLQEGTPYTYTYLVGACETTPANIILTLSERTVATIETFVTCEYERDWGGLGVPYKKVEDYLKGKYGATTVVKVYSQAFQGTLNGNT
-2274 VRVNGSEPFAYQW
+2274 LMYLGSEK
-2287 YTNTTSNQAGATA
+2287 YTFTVEAAGKCVSNVYP
-2300 IAGATGNTYTPSTA
+2300 IRVYA
-2314 DAGTRYYFVEVK
+2314 DASLANFTVAQ
-2326 NDCKTVTSS
+2326 KTQV
-2335 IVDIKVQE
+2335 
-2343 IAPPTVTQTA
+2343 
-2353 YTLCSGTNQTIA
+2353 LCSGTNQTIA
-2365 SLQPQGTNIVWYAT
+2365 SLQPQGANIVWYAT
-2379 ATATTPLAK
+2379 ATDVTPLAK

-2584 KGWTNASQIPD
+2584 KGWTDASQIPD
-2595 SYWRE
+2595 SYWCE

-2735 VKAAAPDTQS
+2735 VKASAPDTQS

-2909 GNAAQDWLKKNNQ
+2909 GNTAQDWLKKNNQ

-2928 WLVKIPAGVNAAD
+2928 WLVKIPTGVNAAD

-2955 TYQRAIYSRDNAATL
+2955 TYQRAIYSRDNAVTL

-3028 VGYKCEGGTGKI
+3028 VGYKCEGSSGKI
-3040 VVKAV
+3040 EVKAV

-3137 AKVATDTA
+3137 AKVATDTNSLK
-3145 TVRVYKNGT
+3145 VYKNGT

-3161 VLTTTDAYTVSRFNA
+3161 VLSATAAYTVSRFNV

-3210 ATTVGNWLNQAIVTD
+3210 ATTVSNWLNQATVTD
-3225 TCGTAMLTHDFATV
+3225 TCGTATLTHNFATV

-3276 AVDDTHTNII
+3276 AVDDTHTNVI

-3375 STPIVAKADTY
+3375 STPIVAKEDTY

-3465 SDNCA
+3465 SNNCA

-3482 IVAKVDTYT
+3482 IIAKAETYT

-3515 PTTTDVILTVVTTA
+3515 PTTTDVILTVVTTT
-3529 TDVVGAT
+3529 TDVVGST

-3551 GTKSGTYEIVYSICE
+3551 GTKSGTYQIVYSICE
-3566 RLNPNNCATTTA
+3566 RLNPNNCATATA

-3638 ATKTPSI
+3638 ATKTPTLNN
-3645 DLTNG
+3645 DGT
-3650 KVTVPSGTKSG
+3650 VTVPSGTKSG
-3661 TYEIVYSICERL
+3661 TYQIVYSICERL
-3673 NPDNCATTTAT
+3673 NPNNCATATAT

-3697 IYTVTNGTSTTTT
+3697 TYTVTNGTSTTTT

-3862 PSGTKSGTYEIVYSI
+3862 PSGTKSGTYQ
-3877 CERLNPDNC
+3877 
-3886 ATATATVKVGS
+3886 
-3897 TPIIAKADTYT
+3897 
-3908 VINGISTTTTTG
+3908 
-3920 TVLDND
+3920 
-3926 KLGTKTPTTT
+3926 
-3936 DVILTVVTTTDV
+3936 IL
-3948 VGATKTPT
+3948 
-3956 LNNDGTVTVPSG
+3956 
-3968 TKSGTYEIVYSI
+3968 YSI

-4006 ADTYTITNGTNTTT
+4006 PDTYTVTNGTNTTT

-4052 VGATKTPTLNNDGT
+4052 VGTTKTPTLNNDGT
-4066 VTVPSGTKSG
+4066 ITVPSGTKSG

-4093 ATATATVKV
+4093 ATTTATVKV

-4355 VTNPANGTVVVNV
+4355 VTNPANGTVVVNL
-4368 DGSIEYRPNTG
+4368 DGSIEYRPNTN

-4402 IEVVNKLVPYNG
+4402 IDVVNKIVPYNG

-4451 TEGYDNVTRVF
+4451 VEGYDNVTRVF

>member
-11 KYLLIGICSLSF
+11 KYLLIGICSLFF

-197 YDLIAKHNSDTSKNI
+197 YDLIAKHNSDASKNI

-338 SQNAIKIWNANT
+338 SQNASKIWNANT

-364 TGRIYPFSYTI
+364 TGRTYPFSYTI

-465 NKMVYYVLEAYPAH
+465 NKTVYYVLEAYPAH
-479 FNPNTEGFYKINSTH
+479 FNPNAEGFYKINSTH

-502 KRFTGISSSQ
+502 KRFTGISNSQ

-565 DKNGSNFASWFMS
+565 DKNGSNFASWFMY

-746 KEFRGTLRKP
+746 KEFRGSLRKP

-766 KYHVAIIPQGGTA
+766 KYHVAIIPQGGNA

-894 VSNGDQYSVKLVTS
+894 VSNGDQYSVKLVSS
-908 YESAINSCLS
+908 YDAAINSCLS
-918 LAIQPYTFSSTSAS
+918 LAIQPYTFSSTGAS

-938 QGLNKQLCVN
+938 QGHDKQLCMN

-982 PEDGSV
+982 PEDGRV

-1120 LNTNAPAAKTFTAA
+1120 LNTNAPATKTFTAA

-1145 IDPTNFNNINI
+1145 IDPINFNNINI

-1304 TIADLKALIGGSQ
+1304 TIADLKALISGSQ

-1489 NEPLVEGDYYAAQID
+1489 NEPLVEGDYYVAQVD

-1546 VPRAIISYRINGGAI
+1546 VPRAIISYRINGGTI
-1561 ERKTINPD
+1561 ERKTINHD
-1569 GRLAFSHT
+1569 GRLAFSYT

-1634 RSFTGN
+1634 RSFIGN

-1651 QSSYVANY
+1651 QSLYVANY

-1820 DNGVTFADIAGAKGT
+1820 DNGATFADIAGAKGS
-1835 TSQGVATLTLSTLTL
+1835 TSQGVATLTLSALTL

-1964 CTTDSALAKVTVQ
+1964 CIIDSALAKVTVQ

-1984 SPVGATYCQNAT
+1984 SPVGATYCQNTT
-1996 ATPLSVTATGVGTL
+1996 ATPLSVTATGGGTL

-2146 GTCGTVYTTTA
+2146 GACGTVYTTTA

-2191 IGTIKYQWYYML
+2191 IGTIKYQWYYIS

-2244 AKVEVKSQPT
+2244 ARVEVKSQPT

-2326 NDCKTVTSS
+2326 NDCKTVTSP
-2335 IVDIKVQE
+2335 IVDVKVQE
-2343 IAPPTVTQTA
+2343 IAPPTVTQTTH
-2353 YTLCSGTNQTIA
+2353 TLCSGTNQTIA

-2409 DRVAVAVTQ
+2409 DRIAVAVTQ

-2445 FQVQNAVAGQS
+2445 FQVQNAVAAQS

-2504 VKCGVSQEIG
+2504 VKCGVSQEIE
-2514 QTITELTSNF
+2514 QTITELTSDF
-2524 PIRDNFDAGPYV
+2524 PLRDNFDAGPYV

-2563 NEAIAKQFF
+2563 NEAVAKQFF
-2572 EYTAVSPQDMTD
+2572 EYTAVSPQDMID

-2600 VYSLPAGITSSQPKV
+2600 VYSLPAGTTSLVPKV

-2645 QPSCGVSAPI
+2645 QSSCGVSAPI
-2655 EFGDTRMLTMKMAY
+2655 EFGDPRMLKIKMSY

-2680 SLDRTVIVCKP
+2680 SFENTIIVCNQV
-2691 ITYEVKNEA
+2691 TYELKNEA
-2700 GQVVASGSTN
+2700 GQVVASGTFNAVNGGN
-2710 VANAIIDITNLNGNP
+2710 VDITNLNGNP

-2745 VTTIA
+2745 ATTEA

-2760 RPDGQYAEIKRCFG
+2760 RADGQYAEIKRCFG

-2784 GFLRDENGVLLS
+2784 GFLRDNGVLLS

-2874 KKANLLTIEHPQ
+2874 KKANILTIEHPQ

-2909 GNAAQDWLKKNNQ
+2909 GNTAQDWLRKNNQ

-2970 NTYFTLPR
+2970 DTYFTLPR

-3045 NGINDANNYT
+3045 NGINDTNNYT

-3116 EKPANG
+3116 EKPATGNI
-3122 KTYTFCAAATVAELK
+3122 YTFCAAATVAELK
-3137 AKVATDTA
+3137 AKVATNTA
-3145 TVRVYKNGT
+3145 TVNIYKNGT
-3154 LVTDNNE
+3154 LVTNNNE
-3161 VLTTTDAYTVSRFNA
+3161 VLSATAAYTVSRFNA

-3181 KVAVNV
+3181 KVAVAV
-3187 VYSNTLNLTVPAP
+3187 TISNTVSLTVPAT
-3200 LTIACDDANM
+3200 LTVTCTAANIDA
-3210 ATTVGNWLNQAIVTD
+3210 TVNNWLGQATVTD
-3225 TCGTAMLTHDFATV
+3225 TCGTATLTHDFAAV
-3239 KPADW
+3239 KPTNW

-3250 TITFVGKDPLG
+3250 TVTFVGKDPQG
-3261 NTITKTST
+3261 NTVTKTSV
-3269 IKVLQID
+3269 IKV
-3276 AVDDTHTNII
+3276 N
-3286 NGANGAN
+3286 
-3293 NVIDVLQNDRVGG
+3293 
-3306 TQATTSN
+3306 
-3313 VQLTI
+3313 
-3318 VTPATGGTNVP
+3318 
-3329 VLDTTTGKISV
+3329 
-3340 PAGTK
+3340 
-3345 SGTYTIQYKICHTEN
+3345 
-3360 SITVCD
+3360 
-3366 TATATVKVG
+3366 
-3375 STPIVAKADTY
+3375 STPIIAKT
-3386 TVTNG
+3386 
-3391 TSTTTTTGTVLDND
+3391 
-3405 KLGTKTPT
+3405 
-3413 TTDVILTVVTTTT
+3413 
-3426 DVVGATKTPTLN
+3426 
-3438 NDGTVTVPSGTKS
+3438 
-3451 GTYEIVYSICERLN
+3451 
-3465 SDNCA
+3465 
-3470 TATATVKVGSTP
+3470 
-3482 IVAKVDTYT
+3482 DTYT
-3491 ITNGTSTTTT
+3491 ITNG
-3501 TGTVLDNDKLGTKT
+3501 
-3515 PTTTDVILTVVTTA
+3515 
-3529 TDVVGAT
+3529 
-3536 KTPTLNNDGTITVPS
+3536 
-3551 GTKSGTYEIVYSICE
+3551 
-3566 RLNPNNCATTTA
+3566 
-3578 TVKVGSTPIVAKAD
+3578 
-3592 TYTVT
+3592 
-3597 NGTSTTTTTGT
+3597 
-3608 VLDNDKLG
+3608 
-3616 TKTPTTTDVILTVV
+3616 
-3630 TTTTDVVG
+3630 
-3638 ATKTPSI
+3638 
-3645 DLTNG
+3645 
-3650 KVTVPSGTKSG
+3650 
-3661 TYEIVYSICERL
+3661 
-3673 NPDNCATTTAT
+3673 
-3684 VKVGSTPIVAKAD
+3684 
-3697 IYTVTNGTSTTTT
+3697 
-3710 TGTVLD
+3710 
-3716 NDKLG
+3716 
-3721 TKTPTTT
+3721 
-3728 DVILTVVTTTT
+3728 
-3739 DVVGATKTP
+3739 
-3748 TLNNDGTVT
+3748 
-3757 VPSGTKSGTYEIV
+3757 
-3770 YSICERLNPDNCAT
+3770 
-3784 TTATVKV
+3784 
-3791 GSTPIVAKA
+3791 
-3800 DTYTVTNGTST
+3800 
-3811 TTTTGTVLDND
+3811 
-3822 KLGTKTPTTTDVIL
+3822 
-3836 TVVTTTT
+3836 
-3843 DVVGATKTP
+3843 
-3852 TLNNDGTVTV
+3852 
-3862 PSGTKSGTYEIVYSI
+3862 
-3877 CERLNPDNC
+3877 
-3886 ATATATVKVGS
+3886 
-3897 TPIIAKADTYT
+3897 
-3908 VINGISTTTTTG
+3908 IS
-3920 TVLDND
+3920 
-3926 KLGTKTPTTT
+3926 
-3936 DVILTVVTTTDV
+3936 
-3948 VGATKTPT
+3948 
-3956 LNNDGTVTVPSG
+3956 
-3968 TKSGTYEIVYSI
+3968 
-3980 CERLNPDNC
+3980 
-3989 ATATA
+3989 
-3994 TVKVGST
+3994 
-4001 PIVAK
+4001 
-4006 ADTYTITNGTNTTT
+4006 TTT

-4102 GSTPIVAKAD
+4102 GSTPIVAKPD
-4112 TYTITNGTSTTTTIG
+4112 TYTITNGTSTTTTTGTVLDNDKLGTKTPTTNDVILTVVTTTTDVVGATKTPTLNNDGTVTVPSGTKSGTYEIVYSICERLNPNNCATATATVKVGSTPIVAKADTYTVTNGTSTTTTTG

-4167 DGTITVPSGTKSGTY
+4167 DGTVTVSSGTKSGTYEIVYSICERLNPNNCATATATVKVGSTPIIAKTDTYTITNGTSTTTTTGTVLDNDKLGTKTPTTTDVILTVVTTTTDVVGATKTPTLNNNGTITVPSGTKSGTYEIVYSICERLNPNNCATATATVKVGSTPIVAKADTYTVTNGTSTTTTIGTVLDNDKLGTKTPTTADVILTVVTTTTDVVGATKTPTLNNDGTITVPSGTKSGTYEIVYSICERLNPNNCATATATVKVGSTPIIAKTDTYTITNGTSTTTTTGTVLDNDKLGTKTPTTTDVILTVVTTTTDAVGATKTPTLNNDGTVTVPSGTKSGTYEIVYSICERLNPNNCATATATVKVGSTPIVAKPDTYTITNGTSTTTTTGTVLDNDKLGTKTPTTTDVILTVVTTTTDVVGATKTPTLNSDGTITVPSGTKSGTY

-4227 TSTAGGTTPS
+4227 TSTTGGTTPS

-4261 ATPTGFTLNPNGT
+4261 ATPTGFTLNPDGT
-4274 ITVAPNTPA
+4274 IRVAPNTPA

-4355 VTNPANGTVVVNV
+4355 VTNPANGTIVVNL
-4368 DGSIEYRPNTG
+4368 DGSIEYRPNTN

-4402 IEVVNKLVPYNG
+4402 IDVLNKIVPYNG

-4462 RGISNGRVTIEQA
+4462 RGISNGRVTVEQA

>member
-47 KNVNV
+47 ENVNV

-117 TYQSGY
+117 VYQSGY
-123 LYTITPQITPAL
+123 IYNITPQITPTL

-150 YYQLIGKDVNPSD
+150 YYQLIGKNVNPSD

-190 RTLSRGN
+190 RTLSRGD
-197 YDLIAKHNSDTSKNI
+197 YDLIAKHNSDASKNI

-338 SQNAIKIWNANT
+338 SQNASKIWNANT

-364 TGRIYPFSYTI
+364 TGRTYSFSYTI

-465 NKMVYYVLEAYPAH
+465 NKTVYYVLEAYPAH
-479 FNPNTEGFYKINSTH
+479 FNPNAEGFYKINSTH

-502 KRFTGISSSQ
+502 KRFTGISNSQ

-565 DKNGSNFASWFMS
+565 DKNGSNFASWFMY

-894 VSNGDQYSVKLVTS
+894 VTTGDQYSVKLVTS

-918 LAIQPYTFSSTSAS
+918 LAIQPYTFSSTGAS

-938 QGLNKQLCVN
+938 QGHNKQLCVN

-1120 LNTNAPAAKTFTAA
+1120 LNTNAPVAKSFTAA

-1478 REATGGIALSP
+1478 RKATGGIALSP
-1489 NEPLVEGDYYAAQID
+1489 NEPLVEGDYYAAQVD

-1702 NCGNAI
+1702 NCGNAQ
-1708 LSKAYD
+1708 LSKVYD
-1714 CKKNAY
+1714 CKNNINL
-1720 FNGSV
+1720 NGST
-1725 ITSANGVVNDVAVKV
+1725 ITSANGIVNDVAIKV
-1740 TAPNNGAFTE
+1740 NSTKGAFTE
-1750 LVVEDLAGSNGYG
+1750 LVIEDLVGASGYG
-1763 FFVEICPTSVLE
+1763 FFVEICPTSV
-1775 DTILN
+1775 
-1780 IEQAPQPQQAC
+1780 IELDVFEITENPQPQAAC
-1791 EGGEAT
+1791 VGSDVN
-1797 FTSKAA
+1797 FTSKVNF
-1803 LKSPYAGDITYQ
+1803 KYNYRGKINYQ
-1815 WQSST
+1815 WQKST
-1820 DNGVTFADIAGAKGT
+1820 DGGATFADIAGAN
-1835 TSQGVATLTLSTLTL
+1835 GVFANNVISTTLTSVTV
-1850 AQHNNLYRVVY
+1850 ADNNSLYRVVY
-1861 TYTNTAMLCN
+1861 TYTDTAMLCDTV
-1871 IAITKTSTTATL
+1871 ITQTTTAATL
-1883 TLNNSIHITGQPASA
+1883 TVNTPINVSHQPADA
-1898 TYCKEAV
+1898 TYCKDAV
-1905 ASPLKVV
+1905 AAPLSVV
-1912 TTGTNL
+1912 ATGANL
-1918 RYQWYQNTANSI
+1918 RYQWYQNTTNSI
-1930 VGARLLAG
+1930 EGATPLTG
-1938 ETGDTYTP
+1938 ETGATYTP
-1946 STAKSGEEYYF
+1946 STAKGEVQYYF
-1957 VRISNNG
+1957 VRLFSNS
-1964 CTTDSALAKVTVQ
+1964 CTQDSAFAKVTVQ
-1977 SATAIVN
+1977 NATTIVS
-1984 SPVGATYCQNAT
+1984 SPVGATYCQNAI
-1996 ATPLSVTATGVGTL
+1996 ATPLSANASGVGTL
-2010 HYQWYQHH
+2010 RYQWYQHH
-2018 SNNNEGG
+2018 SNSNVGG
-2025 TLLVGETNAT
+2025 TLLAGETNAT

-2049 AVVSSDCGIATSTAA
+2049 TVVSSDCGIATSTAA
-2064 KIEVQTP
+2064 KIEIQTP
-2071 TAIVTQPANLKLCH
+2071 TTIVTQPANLKLCH
-2085 LEPTANAMRVVAT
+2085 LEPTTNAMRVVAT

-2111 NNSNVGGTAIA
+2111 NNSNVGGTAIV
-2122 GEVYDAFVPPIHTIG
+2122 GEVYDAFVPPINAIG
-2137 VRYYYATVQ
+2137 IKYYYATVQ
-2146 GTCGTVYTTTA
+2146 GTCGNIITTTA
-2157 ARAEVQTPT
+2157 ASAEVQTPT
-2166 AITLQPVSTIYCPGT
+2166 AITLQPL
-2181 SVTLKVEAIG
+2181 SVTYCKGTAPTPLKVEATG
-2191 IGTIKYQWYYML
+2191 IGTLRYQWYYKPI
-2203 NNTPKILSGKTN
+2203 NSSTPTILPRE
-2215 NTLVLSGWQSTNSY
+2215 TNSTYTPVTSYAYAKDY

-2235 DCGVATSTI
+2235 DCGVVTSTI
-2244 AKVEVKSQPT
+2244 ARVEVKSEAT
-2254 IYQYS
+2254 IYIS
-2259 QRATYCKG
+2259 PQRATYCKG

-2274 VRVNGSEPFAYQW
+2274 VQASGSEPFAYQW
-2287 YTNTTSNQAGATA
+2287 YTNTTNNQAGATA

-2326 NDCKTVTSS
+2326 NDCKTVNSP
-2335 IVDIKVQE
+2335 IVDVKVQE
-2343 IAPPTVTQTA
+2343 IAPPTVTQTTH
-2353 YTLCSGTNQTIA
+2353 TLCSGTNQTIA
-2365 SLQPQGTNIVWYAT
+2365 SLQPQGANIVWYNSAT
-2379 ATATTPLAK
+2379 GGSPLAK

-2409 DRVAVAVTQ
+2409 DRVAVVVTQ

-2504 VKCGVSQEIG
+2504 VKCGVSQEIE

-2874 KKANLLTIEHPQ
+2874 IKPDILEIKHPQ

-2909 GNAAQDWLKKNNQ
+2909 GNTAQDWLKKNNQ

-3154 LVTDNNE
+3154 LVTNNNE
-3161 VLTTTDAYTVSRFNA
+3161 VLNATAAYTVSRFNA

-3181 KVAVNV
+3181 KVAVAV
-3187 VYSNTLNLTVPAP
+3187 TISNTVSLTVPAT
-3200 LTIACDDANM
+3200 LTVTCTAANIN
-3210 ATTVGNWLNQAIVTD
+3210 ATVNNWLGQATVTD
-3225 TCGTAMLTHDFATV
+3225 TCGTATLTHDFAAV
-3239 KPADW
+3239 KPTNW

-3250 TITFVGKDPLG
+3250 TVTFVGKDPQG
-3261 NTITKTST
+3261 NTVTKTSV
-3269 IKVLQID
+3269 IKVNSTPIVAKAD
-3276 AVDDTHTNII
+3276 IYTVTN
-3286 NGANGAN
+3286 
-3293 NVIDVLQNDRVGG
+3293 G
-3306 TQATTSN
+3306 TSTT
-3313 VQLTI
+3313 
-3318 VTPATGGTNVP
+3318 
-3329 VLDTTTGKISV
+3329 TTTGTVLDNDKLGTKTPTTTDVILTVVTTTTDVVVATKTPTLNNDGTVTV
-3340 PAGTK
+3340 PSGTK
-3345 SGTYTIQYKICHTEN
+3345 SGTYEIVYSICERLN
-3360 SITVCD
+3360 PDNCA

-3465 SDNCA
+3465 
-3470 TATATVKVGSTP
+3470 
-3482 IVAKVDTYT
+3482 
-3491 ITNGTSTTTT
+3491 
-3501 TGTVLDNDKLGTKT
+3501 
-3515 PTTTDVILTVVTTA
+3515 
-3529 TDVVGAT
+3529 
-3536 KTPTLNNDGTITVPS
+3536 
-3551 GTKSGTYEIVYSICE
+3551 
-3566 RLNPNNCATTTA
+3566 PNNCATATA

-3597 NGTSTTTTTGT
+3597 NGTNTTTTTGT

-3638 ATKTPSI
+3638 ATKTPT
-3645 DLTNG
+3645 LNNNG
-3650 KVTVPSGTKSG
+3650 TITVPSGTKSG

-3673 NPDNCATTTAT
+3673 NPNNCATAIAT
-3684 VKVGSTPIVAKAD
+3684 VKVGSTPIIAKTD
-3697 IYTVTNGTSTTTT
+3697 TYTITNGTSTTTT

-3770 YSICERLNPDNCAT
+3770 YSICERLNPNNCAT

-3877 CERLNPDNC
+3877 CERLNPNNC
-3886 ATATATVKVGS
+3886 ATT
-3897 TPIIAKADTYT
+3897 
-3908 VINGISTTTTTG
+3908 
-3920 TVLDND
+3920 
-3926 KLGTKTPTTT
+3926 
-3936 DVILTVVTTTDV
+3936 
-3948 VGATKTPT
+3948 
-3956 LNNDGTVTVPSG
+3956 
-3968 TKSGTYEIVYSI
+3968 
-3980 CERLNPDNC
+3980 
-3989 ATATA
+3989 
-3994 TVKVGST
+3994 
-4001 PIVAK
+4001 
-4006 ADTYTITNGTNTTT
+4006 
-4020 TTGTVLDNDKLG
+4020 
-4032 TKTPT
+4032 
-4037 TTDVILTVV
+4037 
-4046 TTTTDV
+4046 
-4052 VGATKTPTLNNDGT
+4052 
-4066 VTVPSGTKSG
+4066 
-4076 TYEIVY
+4076 
-4082 SICERLNPDNC
+4082 
-4093 ATATATVKV
+4093 
-4102 GSTPIVAKAD
+4102 
-4112 TYTITNGTSTTTTIG
+4112 
-4127 TVLDNDKLGTKTP
+4127 
-4140 TTTDV
+4140 
-4145 ILTVVTTTTD
+4145 
-4155 VVGATKTPTLNN
+4155 
-4167 DGTITVPSGTKSGTY
+4167 
-4182 EIVYSICER
+4182 
-4191 LNPDNCATA
+4191 

-4227 TSTAGGTTPS
+4227 TSTTGGTTPSVLTNDKLNGVPNPSISSVTLTWNTAIPTGFTLNPNGTIRVAPNTPAGIHTISYTICAVASPTVCSTASIVVTVSGTTTSTTTPTTIEAVNDGVTTITSTTGGTTPSVLTNDKLNGVPNPSISSVTLTWNTAIPTGFTLNPNGTIRVAPNTPAGIHTISYTICAVASPTVCSTASIVVMVSGTTTSTTTPTTIEAVNDGVTTITSAAGGTTPS

-4274 ITVAPNTPA
+4274 ISVAPNTPA

-4307 VTVSGTTTSTTP
+4307 VTISGTTTSTTP

-4355 VTNPANGTVVVNV
+4355 VTNPANGTVVVNL

-4402 IEVVNKLVPYNG
+4402 IDVLNKIVPYNG

>member
-1 MKKLSSIFFV
+1 MKKIIILSLLFVIILYFCRPIDTIIVFFNHSMMKKLSSIFFV

-47 KNVNV
+47 ENVNV

-61 YPFPGTTYTFTD
+61 YPFPGTTYTFID
-73 DKGASYS
+73 DKGGTYS
-80 LRYVVPKGGTEQVF
+80 LRYIVPKGGTEQVF

-117 TYQSGY
+117 VYQSGY
-123 LYTITPQITPAL
+123 LYTITPQITPTL

-197 YDLIAKHNSDTSKNI
+197 YDLIAKHNSDASKNI

-224 TINFTPEFVPTPCEG
+224 TINFLPEFVPTPCEG

-733 GSSAFDCAIVVAE
+733 NSSAFDCAIVVAE
-746 KEFRGTLRKP
+746 KEFRGSLRKP

-918 LAIQPYTFSSTSAS
+918 LAIQPYTFNSTGAS

-938 QGLNKQLCVN
+938 QGHNKQLCVN

-982 PEDGSV
+982 PEDGRV

-1071 LEDAQNEINPIIGTT
+1071 LEDAQNEINPIIGTA
-1086 SIGTLPADSQ
+1086 SIGTLAADSQ

-1120 LNTNAPAAKTFTAA
+1120 LNTNAPAAKTFTAV

-1181 GVCESQPATINLGVR
+1181 GVCESQPATINFGVR

-1304 TIADLKALIGGSQ
+1304 TIADLKALISGSQ

-1456 FCGNNSLT
+1456 FCGNNTLT

-1489 NEPLVEGDYYAAQID
+1489 NEPLVEGDYYAAQVD

-1518 SLILKSLTTYPAVIE
+1518 LLILKSLTTYPAVIE

-1569 GRLAFSHT
+1569 GRLAFSYT

-1674 AKPVKSA
+1674 SRPVKSA

-1725 ITSANGVVNDVAVKV
+1725 ITSANGVVNDVAIKV

-1763 FFVEICPTSVLE
+1763 FFVEICPTSVVE

-1803 LKSPYAGDITYQ
+1803 LKSPYVGDITYQ

-1835 TSQGVATLTLSTLTL
+1835 TSQGVATLTLSALAL

-1912 TTGTNL
+1912 TMGTNL
-1918 RYQWYQNTANSI
+1918 RYQWYQNTTNSI

-2146 GTCGTVYTTTA
+2146 GACGTVYTTTA

-2244 AKVEVKSQPT
+2244 ARVEVKSQPT

-2267 AQATPLT
+2267 SQATPLT
-2274 VRVNGSEPFAYQW
+2274 VQASGSEPFAYQW
-2287 YTNTTSNQAGATA
+2287 YTNTTNNQAGATA

-2326 NDCKTVTSS
+2326 NDCKTVNSP
-2335 IVDIKVQE
+2335 IVDVKVQE
-2343 IAPPTVTQTA
+2343 IAPPTVTQTTH
-2353 YTLCSGTNQTIA
+2353 TLCSGTNQTIA
-2365 SLQPQGTNIVWYAT
+2365 SLQPQGANIVWYAT

-2470 SRTFTITKDNKEGNV
+2470 SRTFTINKDNKEGNV

-2584 KGWTNASQIPD
+2584 KGWTNTSQIPD

-2735 VKAAAPDTQS
+2735 VKAVAPDTQS

-2807 PAGYANEPNK
+2807 PAGYVNEPNK

-2909 GNAAQDWLKKNNQ
+2909 GNTAQDWLKKNNQ

-2928 WLVKIPAGVNAAD
+2928 WLVKIPVGVNAAD

-2947 QPGTYAGN
+2947 QPATYAGN

-2970 NTYFTLPR
+2970 DTYFTLPR

-3116 EKPANG
+3116 EKPATGN
-3122 KTYTFCAAATVAELK
+3122 TYTFCAAATVAELK
-3137 AKVATDTA
+3137 AKVATDTNSLK
-3145 TVRVYKNGT
+3145 VYKNGT

-3161 VLTTTDAYTVSRFNA
+3161 VLSATAAYTVSRFNV

-3210 ATTVGNWLNQAIVTD
+3210 ATTVSNWLNQATVTD
-3225 TCGTAMLTHDFATV
+3225 TCGTATLTHNFATV

-3276 AVDDTHTNII
+3276 AVDDTHTNVI

-3375 STPIVAKADTY
+3375 STPIVAKEDTY

-3482 IVAKVDTYT
+3482 IVAKT
-3491 ITNGTSTTTT
+3491 
-3501 TGTVLDNDKLGTKT
+3501 
-3515 PTTTDVILTVVTTA
+3515 
-3529 TDVVGAT
+3529 
-3536 KTPTLNNDGTITVPS
+3536 
-3551 GTKSGTYEIVYSICE
+3551 
-3566 RLNPNNCATTTA
+3566 
-3578 TVKVGSTPIVAKAD
+3578 D

-3638 ATKTPSI
+3638 ATKTPTLNS
-3645 DLTNG
+3645 NG
-3650 KVTVPSGTKSG
+3650 TITVPSGTKSG

-3697 IYTVTNGTSTTTT
+3697 TYTITNGTSTTTTTGTVLDNDKLGTKTPTTTDVILTVVTTTTDVVGATKTPTLNNDGTVTVPSGTKSGTYEIVYSICERLNPNNCATATATVKVGSTPIVAKVDTYTITNGTNTTTT

-3791 GSTPIVAKA
+3791 GSTPIVAK
-3800 DTYTVTNGTST
+3800 V
-3811 TTTTGTVLDND
+3811 
-3822 KLGTKTPTTTDVIL
+3822 
-3836 TVVTTTT
+3836 
-3843 DVVGATKTP
+3843 
-3852 TLNNDGTVTV
+3852 
-3862 PSGTKSGTYEIVYSI
+3862 
-3877 CERLNPDNC
+3877 
-3886 ATATATVKVGS
+3886 
-3897 TPIIAKADTYT
+3897 
-3908 VINGISTTTTTG
+3908 
-3920 TVLDND
+3920 
-3926 KLGTKTPTTT
+3926 
-3936 DVILTVVTTTDV
+3936 
-3948 VGATKTPT
+3948 
-3956 LNNDGTVTVPSG
+3956 
-3968 TKSGTYEIVYSI
+3968 
-3980 CERLNPDNC
+3980 
-3989 ATATA
+3989 
-3994 TVKVGST
+3994 
-4001 PIVAK
+4001 
-4006 ADTYTITNGTNTTT
+4006 DTYTITNGTNTTT

-4112 TYTITNGTSTTTTIG
+4112 TYTVTNGTSTTTTTG

-4167 DGTITVPSGTKSGTY
+4167 NGTITVPSGTKSGTY

-4191 LNPDNCATA
+4191 LNPNNCATA

-4213 PTTIEAVN
+4213 PTTIKAVN

-4227 TSTAGGTTPS
+4227 TSTTGGTTPS

-4261 ATPTGFTLNPNGT
+4261 ATPTGFTLNPDGT
-4274 ITVAPNTPA
+4274 IRVAPNTPA
-4283 GTHTISYTICA
+4283 GIHTISYTICA

-4319 VLPIAVDDRSTTAIN
+4319 VLPIAVDDRSATAIN

-4355 VTNPANGTVVVNV
+4355 VTNPANGTVVVNL
-4368 DGSIEYRPNTG
+4368 DGSIEYRPNTD

-4402 IEVVNKLVPYNG
+4402 IDVVNKLIPYNG

-4462 RGISNGRVTIEQA
+4462 RGISNGRVTVEQA

>member
-73 DKGASYS
+73 DKGGSYS

-197 YDLIAKHNSDTSKNI
+197 YDLIAKHNSDASKNI

-364 TGRIYPFSYTI
+364 KGRTYPFSYTI

-465 NKMVYYVLEAYPAH
+465 NKTVYYVLEAYPAH

-527 FKVVSEDCNKEVEL
+527 FKVVSEDCNKEVEI

-565 DKNGSNFASWFMS
+565 DKNGSNFASWFMY

-746 KEFRGTLRKP
+746 KEFRGSLRKP

-894 VSNGDQYSVKLVTS
+894 VTAGDQYSVKLVTS

-918 LAIQPYTFSSTSAS
+918 LAIQPYTFSSTGAS

-938 QGLNKQLCVN
+938 QGHDKQLCVN
-948 AYTTFDLNSLFT
+948 AYTTFDLTSLFT

-1120 LNTNAPAAKTFTAA
+1120 LNTNAPATKTFTAA

-1172 TGITYTQKI
+1172 MGITYTQKI
-1181 GVCESQPATINLGVR
+1181 GVCESQPATINLGLR

-1304 TIADLKALIGGSQ
+1304 TIADLKALISGSQ

-1489 NEPLVEGDYYAAQID
+1489 NEPLVEGDYYAAQVD

-1561 ERKTINPD
+1561 ERKTINHD

-1589 SYGSCSVT
+1589 RYGSCSVT
-1597 LHTTATIPAVGE
+1597 LHTTATISAVGE

-1626 TLNGVGVK
+1626 TLNGVEVK

-1659 AWLKSGDNTKLTYTF
+1659 AWLKSGDNSKLTYTF

-1725 ITSANGVVNDVAVKV
+1725 ITSADGVVNDVAVKV

-1780 IEQAPQPQQAC
+1780 IEQAPQSQQAC

-1820 DNGVTFADIAGAKGT
+1820 DNGATFADIAGAKGS
-1835 TSQGVATLTLSTLTL
+1835 TSQGVATLTLSALVL

-1918 RYQWYQNTANSI
+1918 RYQWYQNTTNSI

-1957 VRISNNG
+1957 VRIFNNG

-2025 TLLVGETNAT
+2025 TLLVGENNAT

-2071 TAIVTQPANLKLCH
+2071 TVIVTQPANLKLCH

-2111 NNSNVGGTAIA
+2111 NNSNVGGTAIT

-2146 GTCGTVYTTTA
+2146 GACGTIYTTTA

-2166 AITLQPVSTIYCPGT
+2166 VITLQPVSTIYCPGT

-2191 IGTIKYQWYYML
+2191 IGTIKYQWYYIS

-2267 AQATPLT
+2267 SQATPLT

-2287 YTNTTSNQAGATA
+2287 YTNTTNNQAGATA

-2335 IVDIKVQE
+2335 IVDVKVQE

-2409 DRVAVAVTQ
+2409 DRVAVTVTQ

-2424 TLVFSTPFSKT
+2424 TLNFQATNLSLNCKAT
-2435 LKCVPSGQLR
+2435 GQLR
-2445 FQVQNAVAGQS
+2445 FQIQNATAGRT
-2456 YVVELTEVPAGYTG
+2456 YTVELIETPATYTG
-2470 SRTFTITKDNKEGNV
+2470 TRTFTITESDKEGAV
-2485 PFVWLTQNN
+2485 SFVKVTGYNMSA
-2494 IPKGTYKARL
+2494 GSYKARL
-2504 VKCGVSQEIG
+2504 ISCNTSVPVPV
-2514 QTITELTSNF
+2514 TIHTLQRDF
-2524 PIRDNFDAGPYV
+2524 PTPDRNTNDFGRDQPYRSILDASG
-2536 DINDCNYA
+2536 NKDCNY
-2544 NLRNSQARAG
+2544 LDIRYDGRNTNSPLYK
-2554 GIDINAYFQ
+2554 YF
-2563 NEAIAKQFF
+2563 NTPELLALY
-2572 EYTAVSPQDMTD
+2572 EYTAYSDYDLQHIYGGD
-2584 KGWTNASQIPD
+2584 KNNPNIQ
-2595 SYWRE
+2595 WRP
-2600 VYSLPAGITSSQPKV
+2600 VFSVPAGKTVANNVKMV
-2615 IYYDLA
+2615 YYDLGA
-2621 AFGRNYADLAIAN
+2621 HHRTYKDLQTDPT
-2634 KKPKFYFRIKG
+2634 KRPKFYFRIKG
-2645 QPSCGVSAPI
+2645 HNNCNNQADPMLIGDMRFMGANVNFEGTCKAPKMSVKLFNPMFCDPATYVVKEKATGIQVATGSIKQDETKDLSVLNGGVPFDKSKEYEIVLTSA
-2655 EFGDTRMLTMKMAY
+2655 D
-2669 GGSCTAPTIKI
+2669 
-2680 SLDRTVIVCKP
+2680 
-2691 ITYEVKNEA
+2691 
-2700 GQVVASGSTN
+2700 GQVITKTGSFDDYYN
-2710 VANAIIDITNLNGNP
+2710 SRIPQAGF
-2725 INPNEKYSVT
+2725 
-2735 VKAAAPDTQS
+2735 
-2745 VTTIA
+2745 TIA
-2750 RSFNQAKAAY
+2750 T
-2760 RPDGQYAEIKRCFG
+2760 RCFG
-2774 HPERTEMYIQ
+2774 NPNNTKGYIEMIFREMKSQNIYSV
-2784 GFLRDENGVLLS
+2784 N
-2796 LKGYKV
+2796 GYKV

-2807 PAGYANEPNK
+2807 PAGYTEEPGK
-2817 LKVGESYTITR
+2817 LKIGETVTITYR
-2828 DASSYNL
+2828 NPNSLTNNILAVPYQDD
-2835 LSTLNVQNAAGFSSL
+2835 LNKNFTL
-2850 PEGDYKI
+2850 PEGIYKI
-2857 KIEDPCGQTY
+2857 KLEDPCGNVIYLRNTRNPIANDKFQLTY
-2867 YVENGRR
+2867 PTDY
-2874 KKANLLTIEHPQ
+2874 Q
-2886 YSEKPLTPEKEV
+2886 EKPLTPETRTECARV
-2898 ACTGV
+2898 N
-2903 KVYPFK
+2903 VYPFK
-2909 GNAAQDWLKKNNQ
+2909 GNPAMDWLK
-2922 NQNLYV
+2922 
-2928 WLVKIPAGVNAAD
+2928 
-2941 ISTTPQ
+2941 
-2947 QPGTYAGN
+2947 AGN
-2955 TYQRAIYSRDNAATL
+2955 RNRNVYVYLYKRPTGINAGDVTVSSGLSRQIGGTVYIKVVYDPNNPASADQ
-2970 NTYFTLPR
+2970 YFSLPR
-2978 NENSTGLYTFA
+2978 NQNSEGSYTFVYGGKVDA
-2989 YAEDEREIY
+2989 ISSSENDVVD
-2998 NYIANSPTACVRT
+2998 YISSNGTNGCVRT

-3016 DDVLLNIDRSTY
+3016 DDVLLNFDRNGY
-3028 VGYKCEGGTGKI
+3028 IGYKCEDNTGKI
-3040 VVKAV
+3040 VVKAI
-3045 NGINDANNYT
+3045 NGIGGSGT
-3055 YELYA
+3055 YQYDLYNV
-3060 TKTGTVIETKTA
+3060 KNGTLIESKTA
-3072 AKGTTVTFTNLG
+3072 AKATAVTFTNLG
-3084 TFTAGQNTRWLKL
+3084 TFTAGQNSRWVKI
-3097 TDASCP
+3097 TDSACASDP
-3103 TQSMWRE
+3103 VWKE
-3110 LPIDIL
+3110 LPITPLNNPQLALATPLQMAYCKGETVTITLHSLGATAYQWKYPNGTTVTTSAPQLVIPSIDAQHAGTYQVVAQGLTCAANTVTFNYDVRIL
-3116 EKPANG
+3116 EKPATGN
-3122 KTYTFCAAATVAELK
+3122 TYTFCAAATVAELK

-3145 TVRVYKNGT
+3145 TVNVYKNGT
-3154 LVTDNNE
+3154 LVTNNNE
-3161 VLTTTDAYTVSRFNA
+3161 ALSATAAYTISRFNA

-3181 KVAVNV
+3181 KVAVAV
-3187 VYSNTLNLTVPAP
+3187 TISNTVSLTVPAT
-3200 LTIACDDANM
+3200 LTVTCTAANID
-3210 ATTVGNWLNQAIVTD
+3210 TTVNNWLGQATVTD
-3225 TCGTAMLTHDFATV
+3225 TCGTATLTHDFAAV
-3239 KPADW
+3239 KPTNW

-3250 TITFVGKDPLG
+3250 TVTFVGKDPQG
-3261 NTITKTST
+3261 NTVTKTSV
-3269 IKVLQID
+3269 IKINSTPIV
-3276 AVDDTHTNII
+3276 AKVDTYTVTNGIS
-3286 NGANGAN
+3286 
-3293 NVIDVLQNDRVGG
+3293 
-3306 TQATTSN
+3306 TT
-3313 VQLTI
+3313 
-3318 VTPATGGTNVP
+3318 
-3329 VLDTTTGKISV
+3329 TTTGTVLDNDKLGTKTPTTTDVILTVVTTTTDVVGATKTPTLNNDGTITV
-3340 PAGTK
+3340 PSGTK
-3345 SGTYTIQYKICHTEN
+3345 SGTYEIVYSICERLNPNNCATATATVKVGSTPIVAKTDTYTITNGTSTTTTTGTVLDNDKLGTKTPTTTDVILTVVTTTTDVVGATKTPTLN
-3360 SITVCD
+3360 NNGTITVPSGTKSGTYEIVYSICERLNPD
-3366 TATATVKVG
+3366 NCATATATVKVG

-3386 TVTNG
+3386 TVTNGISTTTTTGTVLDNDKLGTKTPTTTDVILTVVTTTTDVVGATKTPTLNNDGTITVPSGTKSGTYEIVYSICERLNPNNCATATATVKVGSTPIVAKTDTYTITNGTSTTTTTGTVLDNDKLGTKTPTTTDVILTVVTTTTDVVGATKTPTLNNNGTITVPSGTKSGTYEIVYSICERLNPDNCATATATVKVGSTPIVAKTDTYTITNG

-3438 NDGTVTVPSGTKS
+3438 NDGT
-3451 GTYEIVYSICERLN
+3451 
-3465 SDNCA
+3465 
-3470 TATATVKVGSTP
+3470 
-3482 IVAKVDTYT
+3482 
-3491 ITNGTSTTTT
+3491 
-3501 TGTVLDNDKLGTKT
+3501 
-3515 PTTTDVILTVVTTA
+3515 
-3529 TDVVGAT
+3529 
-3536 KTPTLNNDGTITVPS
+3536 ITVPS

-3566 RLNPNNCATTTA
+3566 RLNPNNCATATA

-3592 TYTVT
+3592 TYTIT

-3616 TKTPTTTDVILTVV
+3616 IKTPTTTDVILTVV
-3630 TTTTDVVG
+3630 TTTTDVVR
-3638 ATKTPSI
+3638 ATKTPT
-3645 DLTNG
+3645 LNNNG
-3650 KVTVPSGTKSG
+3650 TITVPSGTKSG

-3684 VKVGSTPIVAKAD
+3684 VKVGSTPIVAKTD
-3697 IYTVTNGTSTTTT
+3697 TYTITNGTNTTTT
-3710 TGTVLD
+3710 TGTVLN

-3791 GSTPIVAKA
+3791 
-3800 DTYTVTNGTST
+3800 
-3811 TTTTGTVLDND
+3811 
-3822 KLGTKTPTTTDVIL
+3822 
-3836 TVVTTTT
+3836 
-3843 DVVGATKTP
+3843 
-3852 TLNNDGTVTV
+3852 
-3862 PSGTKSGTYEIVYSI
+3862 
-3877 CERLNPDNC
+3877 
-3886 ATATATVKVGS
+3886 
-3897 TPIIAKADTYT
+3897 
-3908 VINGISTTTTTG
+3908 
-3920 TVLDND
+3920 
-3926 KLGTKTPTTT
+3926 
-3936 DVILTVVTTTDV
+3936 
-3948 VGATKTPT
+3948 
-3956 LNNDGTVTVPSG
+3956 
-3968 TKSGTYEIVYSI
+3968 
-3980 CERLNPDNC
+3980 
-3989 ATATA
+3989 
-3994 TVKVGST
+3994 
-4001 PIVAK
+4001 
-4006 ADTYTITNGTNTTT
+4006 
-4020 TTGTVLDNDKLG
+4020 
-4032 TKTPT
+4032 
-4037 TTDVILTVV
+4037 
-4046 TTTTDV
+4046 
-4052 VGATKTPTLNNDGT
+4052 
-4066 VTVPSGTKSG
+4066 
-4076 TYEIVY
+4076 
-4082 SICERLNPDNC
+4082 
-4093 ATATATVKV
+4093 
-4102 GSTPIVAKAD
+4102 
-4112 TYTITNGTSTTTTIG
+4112 
-4127 TVLDNDKLGTKTP
+4127 
-4140 TTTDV
+4140 
-4145 ILTVVTTTTD
+4145 
-4155 VVGATKTPTLNN
+4155 
-4167 DGTITVPSGTKSGTY
+4167 
-4182 EIVYSICER
+4182 
-4191 LNPDNCATA
+4191 
-4200 TATVKVFVPTVAT
+4200 FVPTVVT

-4227 TSTAGGTTPS
+4227 TSTTGGTTPS

-4307 VTVSGTTTSTTP
+4307 VTISGTTTSTTP

-4355 VTNPANGTVVVNV
+4355 VTNPANGTVVINL

-4414 MSVDGDGKNDY
+4414 ISVDGDGKNDY

-4462 RGISNGRVTIEQA
+4462 RGISNGRVTVEQA

>member
-73 DKGASYS
+73 DKGGSYS

-197 YDLIAKHNSDTSKNI
+197 YDLIAKHNSDASKNI

-338 SQNAIKIWNANT
+338 SQNASKIWNANT

-364 TGRIYPFSYTI
+364 TGRTYPFSYTI

-465 NKMVYYVLEAYPAH
+465 NKTVYYVLEAYPAH

-541 APIEVKNSS
+541 APVEVKNSS

-584 AEIKIV
+584 AEIKII
-590 NFDGDATQLPTG
+590 NFDGDATQFPAG

-746 KEFRGTLRKP
+746 KEFRGSLRKP

-918 LAIQPYTFSSTSAS
+918 LAIQPYTFSSTGAS
-932 PAVTSV
+932 LVVTSI
-938 QGLNKQLCVN
+938 QGHDKQLCVN

-982 PEDGSV
+982 PEDGRV

-1145 IDPTNFNNINI
+1145 IDPINFNNINI

-1304 TIADLKALIGGSQ
+1304 TIADLKALISGSQ

-1489 NEPLVEGDYYAAQID
+1489 NEPLVEGDYYAAQVD

-1708 LSKAYD
+1708 LSRAYD

-1820 DNGVTFADIAGAKGT
+1820 DNGATFANIAGAKGT
-1835 TSQGVATLTLSTLTL
+1835 TSQGVATLTLSALTV

-1898 TYCKEAV
+1898 TYCKEVV

-1918 RYQWYQNTANSI
+1918 RYQWYQNTTNSI

-1957 VRISNNG
+1957 VRIFNNG

-2025 TLLVGETNAT
+2025 TLLVGENNAT

-2049 AVVSSDCGIATSTAA
+2049 AVVSSNCGIATSTAA

-2146 GTCGTVYTTTA
+2146 GACGTIYTTTA

-2166 AITLQPVSTIYCPGT
+2166 VITLQPVSTIYCPGT

-2191 IGTIKYQWYYML
+2191 IGTIKYQWYYIS

-2244 AKVEVKSQPT
+2244 ARVEVKSQPT

-2287 YTNTTSNQAGATA
+2287 YTNTTNNQAGATA

-2326 NDCKTVTSS
+2326 NDCKTVNSP
-2335 IVDIKVQE
+2335 IVDVKVQE
-2343 IAPPTVTQTA
+2343 IATPTVTQTA

-2470 SRTFTITKDNKEGNV
+2470 SRTFTINKDNKEGNV

-2691 ITYEVKNEA
+2691 IIYEVKNEA

-2867 YVENGRR
+2867 YVENGRP

-2909 GNAAQDWLKKNNQ
+2909 GNTAQDWLKKNNQ

-2947 QPGTYAGN
+2947 QPATYAGN

-3072 AKGTTVTFTNLG
+3072 VKGTTVTFTNLG
-3084 TFTAGQNTRWLKL
+3084 TFSTGQNTRWLKL

-3145 TVRVYKNGT
+3145 TVNVYKNGT
-3154 LVTDNNE
+3154 LVTNNNE
-3161 VLTTTDAYTVSRFNA
+3161 VLNATAAYTVSRFNA

-3210 ATTVGNWLNQAIVTD
+3210 ATTVGNWLNQATVTD

-3329 VLDTTTGKISV
+3329 VLDTTKGKISV

-3375 STPIVAKADTY
+3375 STPIVAKVDTY

-3438 NDGTVTVPSGTKS
+3438 NDGT
-3451 GTYEIVYSICERLN
+3451 I
-3465 SDNCA
+3465 
-3470 TATATVKVGSTP
+3470 
-3482 IVAKVDTYT
+3482 
-3491 ITNGTSTTTT
+3491 
-3501 TGTVLDNDKLGTKT
+3501 
-3515 PTTTDVILTVVTTA
+3515 
-3529 TDVVGAT
+3529 
-3536 KTPTLNNDGTITVPS
+3536 
-3551 GTKSGTYEIVYSICE
+3551 
-3566 RLNPNNCATTTA
+3566 
-3578 TVKVGSTPIVAKAD
+3578 
-3592 TYTVT
+3592 
-3597 NGTSTTTTTGT
+3597 
-3608 VLDNDKLG
+3608 
-3616 TKTPTTTDVILTVV
+3616 
-3630 TTTTDVVG
+3630 
-3638 ATKTPSI
+3638 
-3645 DLTNG
+3645 
-3650 KVTVPSGTKSG
+3650 
-3661 TYEIVYSICERL
+3661 
-3673 NPDNCATTTAT
+3673 
-3684 VKVGSTPIVAKAD
+3684 
-3697 IYTVTNGTSTTTT
+3697 
-3710 TGTVLD
+3710 
-3716 NDKLG
+3716 
-3721 TKTPTTT
+3721 
-3728 DVILTVVTTTT
+3728 
-3739 DVVGATKTP
+3739 
-3748 TLNNDGTVT
+3748 
-3757 VPSGTKSGTYEIV
+3757 
-3770 YSICERLNPDNCAT
+3770 
-3784 TTATVKV
+3784 
-3791 GSTPIVAKA
+3791 
-3800 DTYTVTNGTST
+3800 
-3811 TTTTGTVLDND
+3811 
-3822 KLGTKTPTTTDVIL
+3822 
-3836 TVVTTTT
+3836 
-3843 DVVGATKTP
+3843 
-3852 TLNNDGTVTV
+3852 
-3862 PSGTKSGTYEIVYSI
+3862 
-3877 CERLNPDNC
+3877 
-3886 ATATATVKVGS
+3886 
-3897 TPIIAKADTYT
+3897 
-3908 VINGISTTTTTG
+3908 
-3920 TVLDND
+3920 
-3926 KLGTKTPTTT
+3926 
-3936 DVILTVVTTTDV
+3936 
-3948 VGATKTPT
+3948 
-3956 LNNDGTVTVPSG
+3956 TVPSG

-4052 VGATKTPTLNNDGT
+4052 VGATKTPTLNSNGTVTVPSGTKSGTYEIVYSICERLNPNNCATATATVKVGSTPIIAKADTYTITNGISTTTTTGTVLDNDKLGTKTPTTTDVILTVVTTTTDVVVATKTPTLNNDGTITVPSGTKSGTYEIVYSICERLNPNNCATATATVKVGSTPIVAKVDTYTITNGTNTTTTTGTVLDNDKLGTKTPTTTDVILTVVTTTTDVVGATKTPTLNNDGT

-4082 SICERLNPDNC
+4082 SICERLNPNNC

-4102 GSTPIVAKAD
+4102 GSTPIIAKAD
-4112 TYTITNGTSTTTTIG
+4112 TYTITNGTSTTTTTG

-4200 TATVKVFVPTVAT
+4200 TATVKVGSTPIVAKTDTYTITNGTNTTTTTGTVLDNDKLGTKTPTTTDVILTVVTTTTDVVGATKTPSIDLTNGKVTVPSGTKSGTYEIVYSICERLNPNNCATATATVKVFVPAVAT

-4227 TSTAGGTTPS
+4227 TSTTGGTTPS
-4237 VLTNDKLNGVPNPSI
+4237 VLANDKLNGVPNPSI

-4319 VLPIAVDDRSTTAIN
+4319 VLPIAVDDHSTTAIN

-4355 VTNPANGTVVVNV
+4355 VTNPANGTVVVNL
-4368 DGSIEYRPNTG
+4368 DGSIEYRPNTD

-4475 EKLPQGTYYYV
+4475 EKLAQGTYYYV

>member
-11 KYLLIGICSLSF
+11 KYLLIGICNLSF

-73 DKGASYS
+73 DKGGTYS

-117 TYQSGY
+117 VYQSGY

-197 YDLIAKHNSDTSKNI
+197 YDLIAKHNSDASKNI

-256 TLYDNTRQHIVRA
+256 TLYDNTRQHIMRA

-338 SQNAIKIWNANT
+338 SQNVSKIWNANT

-465 NKMVYYVLEAYPAH
+465 NKTVYYVLEAYPAH

-541 APIEVKNSS
+541 APVEVKNSS

-590 NFDGDATQLPTG
+590 NFDGDATQFPAG

-786 SKKVP
+786 SRKVP

-872 QWYKNNDTTTPV
+872 QWYKNNDTITPV
-884 GEGTTLAIPS
+884 GEGTNLAIAS
-894 VSNGDQYSVKLVTS
+894 VSNGDQYSVKLVSS
-908 YESAINSCLS
+908 YDAAINSCLS
-918 LAIQPYTFSSTSAS
+918 LAIQPYTFSSTSVS

-938 QGLNKQLCVN
+938 QGHDKQLCVN

-982 PEDGSV
+982 PEDGRV

-1071 LEDAQNEINPIIGTT
+1071 LEDAQNEINPIIGTA
-1086 SIGTLPADSQ
+1086 SIGTLAADSQ

-1181 GVCESQPATINLGVR
+1181 GVCESQPATINFGVR

-1304 TIADLKALIGGSQ
+1304 TIADLKALISGSQ

-1489 NEPLVEGDYYAAQID
+1489 NEPLVEGDYYAAQVD

-1546 VPRAIISYRINGGAI
+1546 VPRAIISYRINGGTI
-1561 ERKTINPD
+1561 ERKTINHD
-1569 GRLAFSHT
+1569 GRLAFSYT

-1634 RSFTGN
+1634 RSFIGN

-1651 QSSYVANY
+1651 QSLYVANY

-1820 DNGVTFADIAGAKGT
+1820 DNGATFADIAGAKGS
-1835 TSQGVATLTLSTLTL
+1835 TSQGVATLTLSALTL

-1964 CTTDSALAKVTVQ
+1964 CIIDSALAKVTVQ

-1984 SPVGATYCQNAT
+1984 SPVGATYCQNTT
-1996 ATPLSVTATGVGTL
+1996 ATPLSVTATGGGTL

-2146 GTCGTVYTTTA
+2146 GACGTVYTTTA

-2191 IGTIKYQWYYML
+2191 IGTIKYQWYYIS

-2244 AKVEVKSQPT
+2244 ARVEVKSQPT

-2267 AQATPLT
+2267 AQAIPLT
-2274 VRVNGSEPFAYQW
+2274 VQASGSGPFTYQW
-2287 YTNTTSNQAGATA
+2287 YTNTTNNQAGATA
-2300 IAGATGNTYTPSTA
+2300 IAEATGNTYTPSTA
-2314 DAGTRYYFVEVK
+2314 DVGTRYYFVEVK
-2326 NDCKTVTSS
+2326 NDCKTVTST
-2335 IVDIKVQE
+2335 IVDVKVQE

-2365 SLQPQGTNIVWYAT
+2365 SLQPQGANIVWYAT
-2379 ATATTPLAK
+2379 TTDVTPLAK

-2395 TTYYVAQKNGTCES
+2395 TTYYVAQKNGACES

-2435 LKCVPSGQLR
+2435 LKCLPSGQLR
-2445 FQVQNAVAGQS
+2445 FQVQNAVAAQN
-2456 YVVELTEVPAGYTG
+2456 YVVELTQVPAGYTG

-2504 VKCGVSQEIG
+2504 VKCGVSQEIE

-2536 DINDCNYA
+2536 DINHCNYA

-2807 PAGYANEPNK
+2807 PAGYVNEPNK

-2909 GNAAQDWLKKNNQ
+2909 GNTAQDWLKKNNQ

-3084 TFTAGQNTRWLKL
+3084 TFSTGQNTCWLKL

-3154 LVTDNNE
+3154 LVTNNNE
-3161 VLTTTDAYTVSRFNA
+3161 TITTTDAYTVSRFNA

-3181 KVAVNV
+3181 KVAVTV
-3187 VYSNTLNLTVPAP
+3187 TISNTVSLTVPAT
-3200 LTIACDDANM
+3200 LTVTCTAANID
-3210 ATTVGNWLNQAIVTD
+3210 TTVNNWLGQATVTD
-3225 TCGTAMLTHDFATV
+3225 TCGTATLTHDFAAV
-3239 KPADW
+3239 KPMNW

-3250 TITFVGKDPLG
+3250 TVTFVGKDPQG
-3261 NTITKTST
+3261 NTVTKTSV
-3269 IKVLQID
+3269 IKVGSTPIVAKAD
-3276 AVDDTHTNII
+3276 IYTVTN
-3286 NGANGAN
+3286 
-3293 NVIDVLQNDRVGG
+3293 G
-3306 TQATTSN
+3306 TSTT
-3313 VQLTI
+3313 
-3318 VTPATGGTNVP
+3318 
-3329 VLDTTTGKISV
+3329 TTTGTVLDNDKLGTKTPTTTDVILTVVTTTTDVVGATKTPTLNNDATVTV
-3340 PAGTK
+3340 PSGTK
-3345 SGTYTIQYKICHTEN
+3345 SGTYEIVYSICERLNPDNCATATATVKVGSTPIVAKVDTYTITNGISTTTTTGTVLDNDKLGTKTPTTTDVILTVVTTTTDVVGATKTPTLN
-3360 SITVCD
+3360 SNGTITVPSGTKSGTYEIVYSICERLNPNNCATATATVKVGSTPIVAKVD
-3366 TATATVKVG
+3366 TYTITNGISTTTTTGTVLDNDKLGTKTPTTTDVILIVVTTTTDVVGATKTPTLNNDGTVTVPSGTKSGTYEIVYSICERLNPNNCATATATVKVG

-3465 SDNCA
+3465 PNNCA

-3482 IVAKVDTYT
+3482 IVAKT
-3491 ITNGTSTTTT
+3491 
-3501 TGTVLDNDKLGTKT
+3501 
-3515 PTTTDVILTVVTTA
+3515 
-3529 TDVVGAT
+3529 
-3536 KTPTLNNDGTITVPS
+3536 
-3551 GTKSGTYEIVYSICE
+3551 
-3566 RLNPNNCATTTA
+3566 
-3578 TVKVGSTPIVAKAD
+3578 
-3592 TYTVT
+3592 
-3597 NGTSTTTTTGT
+3597 
-3608 VLDNDKLG
+3608 
-3616 TKTPTTTDVILTVV
+3616 
-3630 TTTTDVVG
+3630 
-3638 ATKTPSI
+3638 
-3645 DLTNG
+3645 
-3650 KVTVPSGTKSG
+3650 
-3661 TYEIVYSICERL
+3661 
-3673 NPDNCATTTAT
+3673 
-3684 VKVGSTPIVAKAD
+3684 
-3697 IYTVTNGTSTTTT
+3697 
-3710 TGTVLD
+3710 
-3716 NDKLG
+3716 
-3721 TKTPTTT
+3721 
-3728 DVILTVVTTTT
+3728 
-3739 DVVGATKTP
+3739 
-3748 TLNNDGTVT
+3748 
-3757 VPSGTKSGTYEIV
+3757 
-3770 YSICERLNPDNCAT
+3770 
-3784 TTATVKV
+3784 
-3791 GSTPIVAKA
+3791 
-3800 DTYTVTNGTST
+3800 
-3811 TTTTGTVLDND
+3811 
-3822 KLGTKTPTTTDVIL
+3822 
-3836 TVVTTTT
+3836 
-3843 DVVGATKTP
+3843 
-3852 TLNNDGTVTV
+3852 
-3862 PSGTKSGTYEIVYSI
+3862 
-3877 CERLNPDNC
+3877 
-3886 ATATATVKVGS
+3886 
-3897 TPIIAKADTYT
+3897 
-3908 VINGISTTTTTG
+3908 
-3920 TVLDND
+3920 
-3926 KLGTKTPTTT
+3926 
-3936 DVILTVVTTTDV
+3936 
-3948 VGATKTPT
+3948 
-3956 LNNDGTVTVPSG
+3956 
-3968 TKSGTYEIVYSI
+3968 
-3980 CERLNPDNC
+3980 
-3989 ATATA
+3989 
-3994 TVKVGST
+3994 
-4001 PIVAK
+4001 
-4006 ADTYTITNGTNTTT
+4006 DTYTITNGTNTTT

-4082 SICERLNPDNC
+4082 SICERLNPNNC

-4102 GSTPIVAKAD
+4102 LTPAVVTPTTIEAVNDGVTTITSTTGGTTASVLTNDKLNGVPNPSISSVTLTWNTATPTGFTLNPDGTIRVAPNTPAG
-4112 TYTITNGTSTTTTIG
+4112 THTISYTICAVASPTVCSTASIVVTVSGTTTSTTTPTTIEAVNDGVTTITSTTGG
-4127 TVLDNDKLGTKTP
+4127 TTPSVLANDKLNGVPNPSISSVTLTWNTVTP
-4140 TTTDV
+4140 TGFTLNPNGTISV
-4145 ILTVVTTTTD
+4145 APNTPAGTHTISYTICAVASPTVCSTASIVVTVSGTTTS
-4155 VVGATKTPTLNN
+4155 TT
-4167 DGTITVPSGTKSGTY
+4167 
-4182 EIVYSICER
+4182 
-4191 LNPDNCATA
+4191 
-4200 TATVKVFVPTVAT
+4200 T

-4274 ITVAPNTPA
+4274 ISVAPNTPA

-4334 TPVVVNVLGN
+4334 TPIVVNVLGN

-4368 DGSIEYRPNTG
+4368 DGSIEYRPNTN

-4402 IEVVNKLVPYNG
+4402 IDVLNKIVPYNG

-4438 VRIYNRWGVKVFE
+4438 VCIYNRWGVKVFE
-4451 TEGYDNVTRVF
+4451 VEGYDNVTRVF
-4462 RGISNGRVTIEQA
+4462 RGISNGRVTVEQA

>member
-73 DKGASYS
+73 DKGGSYS

-197 YDLIAKHNSDTSKNI
+197 YDLIAKHNSDASKNI

-338 SQNAIKIWNANT
+338 SQNASKIWNANT

-364 TGRIYPFSYTI
+364 TGRTYPFSYTI

-465 NKMVYYVLEAYPAH
+465 NKTVYYVLEAYPAH

-541 APIEVKNSS
+541 APVEVKNSS

-584 AEIKIV
+584 AEIKII
-590 NFDGDATQLPTG
+590 NFDGDATQFPAG

-746 KEFRGTLRKP
+746 KEFRGSLRKP

-918 LAIQPYTFSSTSAS
+918 LAIQPYTFSSTGAS
-932 PAVTSV
+932 LVVTSI
-938 QGLNKQLCVN
+938 QGHDKQLCVN

-982 PEDGSV
+982 PEDGRV

-1145 IDPTNFNNINI
+1145 IDPINFNNINI

-1304 TIADLKALIGGSQ
+1304 TIADLKALISGSQ

-1489 NEPLVEGDYYAAQID
+1489 NEPLVEGDYYAAQVD

-1708 LSKAYD
+1708 LSRAYD

-1820 DNGVTFADIAGAKGT
+1820 DNGATFANIAGAKGT
-1835 TSQGVATLTLSTLTL
+1835 TSQGVATLTLSALTV

-1898 TYCKEAV
+1898 TYCKEVV

-1918 RYQWYQNTANSI
+1918 RYQWYQNTTNSI

-1957 VRISNNG
+1957 VRIFNNG

-2025 TLLVGETNAT
+2025 TLLVGENNAT

-2049 AVVSSDCGIATSTAA
+2049 AVVSSNCGIATSTAA

-2146 GTCGTVYTTTA
+2146 GACGTIYTTTA

-2166 AITLQPVSTIYCPGT
+2166 VITLQPVSTIYCPGT

-2191 IGTIKYQWYYML
+2191 IGTIKYQWYYIS

-2244 AKVEVKSQPT
+2244 ARVEVKSQPT

-2287 YTNTTSNQAGATA
+2287 YTNTTNNQAGATA

-2326 NDCKTVTSS
+2326 NDCKTVNSP
-2335 IVDIKVQE
+2335 IVDVKVQE
-2343 IAPPTVTQTA
+2343 IATPTVTQTA

-2470 SRTFTITKDNKEGNV
+2470 SRTFTINKDNKEGNV

-2691 ITYEVKNEA
+2691 IIYEVKNEA

-2867 YVENGRR
+2867 YVENGRP

-2909 GNAAQDWLKKNNQ
+2909 GNTAQDWLKKNNQ

-2947 QPGTYAGN
+2947 QPATYAGN

-3072 AKGTTVTFTNLG
+3072 VKGTTVTFTNLG
-3084 TFTAGQNTRWLKL
+3084 TFSTGQNTRWLKL

-3145 TVRVYKNGT
+3145 TVNVYKNGT
-3154 LVTDNNE
+3154 LVTNNNE
-3161 VLTTTDAYTVSRFNA
+3161 VLNATAAYTVSRFNA

-3210 ATTVGNWLNQAIVTD
+3210 ATTVGNWLNQATVTD

-3329 VLDTTTGKISV
+3329 VLDTTKGKISV

-3375 STPIVAKADTY
+3375 STPIVAKVDTY

-3438 NDGTVTVPSGTKS
+3438 NDGT
-3451 GTYEIVYSICERLN
+3451 I
-3465 SDNCA
+3465 
-3470 TATATVKVGSTP
+3470 
-3482 IVAKVDTYT
+3482 
-3491 ITNGTSTTTT
+3491 
-3501 TGTVLDNDKLGTKT
+3501 
-3515 PTTTDVILTVVTTA
+3515 
-3529 TDVVGAT
+3529 
-3536 KTPTLNNDGTITVPS
+3536 
-3551 GTKSGTYEIVYSICE
+3551 
-3566 RLNPNNCATTTA
+3566 
-3578 TVKVGSTPIVAKAD
+3578 
-3592 TYTVT
+3592 
-3597 NGTSTTTTTGT
+3597 
-3608 VLDNDKLG
+3608 
-3616 TKTPTTTDVILTVV
+3616 
-3630 TTTTDVVG
+3630 
-3638 ATKTPSI
+3638 
-3645 DLTNG
+3645 
-3650 KVTVPSGTKSG
+3650 
-3661 TYEIVYSICERL
+3661 
-3673 NPDNCATTTAT
+3673 
-3684 VKVGSTPIVAKAD
+3684 
-3697 IYTVTNGTSTTTT
+3697 
-3710 TGTVLD
+3710 
-3716 NDKLG
+3716 
-3721 TKTPTTT
+3721 
-3728 DVILTVVTTTT
+3728 
-3739 DVVGATKTP
+3739 
-3748 TLNNDGTVT
+3748 
-3757 VPSGTKSGTYEIV
+3757 
-3770 YSICERLNPDNCAT
+3770 
-3784 TTATVKV
+3784 
-3791 GSTPIVAKA
+3791 
-3800 DTYTVTNGTST
+3800 
-3811 TTTTGTVLDND
+3811 
-3822 KLGTKTPTTTDVIL
+3822 
-3836 TVVTTTT
+3836 
-3843 DVVGATKTP
+3843 
-3852 TLNNDGTVTV
+3852 
-3862 PSGTKSGTYEIVYSI
+3862 
-3877 CERLNPDNC
+3877 
-3886 ATATATVKVGS
+3886 
-3897 TPIIAKADTYT
+3897 
-3908 VINGISTTTTTG
+3908 
-3920 TVLDND
+3920 
-3926 KLGTKTPTTT
+3926 
-3936 DVILTVVTTTDV
+3936 
-3948 VGATKTPT
+3948 
-3956 LNNDGTVTVPSG
+3956 TVPSG

-4052 VGATKTPTLNNDGT
+4052 VGATKTPTLNSNGTVTVPSGTKSGTYEIVYSICERLNPNNCATATATVKVGSTPIIAKADTYTITNGISTTTTTGTVLDNDKLGTKTPTTTDVILTVVTTTTDVVVATKTPTLNNDGTITVPSGTKSGTYEIVYSICERLNPNNCATATATVKVGSTPIVAKVDTYTITNGTNTTTTTGTVLDNDKLGTKTPTTTDVILTVVTTTTDVVGATKTPTLNNDGT

-4082 SICERLNPDNC
+4082 SICERLNPNNC

-4102 GSTPIVAKAD
+4102 GSTPIIAKAD
-4112 TYTITNGTSTTTTIG
+4112 TYTITNGTSTTTTTG

-4200 TATVKVFVPTVAT
+4200 TATVKVGSTPIVAKTDTYTITNGTNTTTTTGTVLDNDKLGTKTPTTTDVILTVVTTTTDVVGATKTPSIDLTNGKVTVPSGTKSGTYEIVYSICERLNPNNCATATATVKVFVPAVAT

-4227 TSTAGGTTPS
+4227 TSTTGGTTPS
-4237 VLTNDKLNGVPNPSI
+4237 VLANDKLNGVPNPSI

-4319 VLPIAVDDRSTTAIN
+4319 VLPIAVDDHSTTAIN

-4355 VTNPANGTVVVNV
+4355 VTNPANGTVVVNL
-4368 DGSIEYRPNTG
+4368 DGSIEYRPNTD

-4402 IEVVNKLVPYNG
+4402 IDVVNKLVPYNG

-4462 RGISNGRVTIEQA
+4462 RGISNGRVTVEQA

>member
-11 KYLLIGICSLSF
+11 KYLLIGIYSLSF

-47 KNVNV
+47 ENVNV

-61 YPFPGTTYTFTD
+61 YPFPGTTYTFID
-73 DKGASYS
+73 DKGGTYS

-197 YDLIAKHNSDTSKNI
+197 YDLIAKHNSDASKNI

-224 TINFTPEFVPTPCEG
+224 TINFLPEFVPTPCEG

-338 SQNAIKIWNANT
+338 SPNVIKIWNANT

-364 TGRIYPFSYTI
+364 KGRTYPFSYTI
-375 NDKDEFTKFFE
+375 NDKEEFTKFFE

-502 KRFTGISSSQ
+502 KRFTGISNSQ

-541 APIEVKNSS
+541 APVEVKNSS

-565 DKNGSNFASWFMS
+565 DKNGSNFASWFMY

-894 VSNGDQYSVKLVTS
+894 VTTGDQYSVKLVTS

-918 LAIQPYTFSSTSAS
+918 LAIQPYTFSSTGAS

-938 QGLNKQLCVN
+938 QGHDQQLCVN

-1071 LEDAQNEINPIIGTT
+1071 LEDAQNEINPIIGTA
-1086 SIGTLPADSQ
+1086 SIGTLAADSQ

-1145 IDPTNFNNINI
+1145 IDPINFNNINI

-1304 TIADLKALIGGSQ
+1304 TVADLKALIGGSQ
-1317 VKIYAAGVLQTD
+1317 LKIYAAGVLQTD

-1489 NEPLVEGDYYAAQID
+1489 NEPLVEGDYYAAQVD

-1512 KVTVYP
+1512 KVAVYP

-1546 VPRAIISYRINGGAI
+1546 VPRAIISYRINGGTI
-1561 ERKTINPD
+1561 ERKTINHD
-1569 GRLAFSHT
+1569 GRLAFSYT

-1634 RSFTGN
+1634 RSFRGN

-1708 LSKAYD
+1708 LSRAYD

-1780 IEQAPQPQQAC
+1780 IEQAPQSQQAC

-1835 TSQGVATLTLSTLTL
+1835 TSQGVATLTLSALVL

-1918 RYQWYQNTANSI
+1918 RYQWYQNTTNSI

-1957 VRISNNG
+1957 VRIFNNG

-2025 TLLVGETNAT
+2025 TLLVGENNAT

-2071 TAIVTQPANLKLCH
+2071 TVIVTQPANLKLCH

-2111 NNSNVGGTAIA
+2111 NNSNVGGTAIT

-2146 GTCGTVYTTTA
+2146 GACGTIYTTTA

-2166 AITLQPVSTIYCPGT
+2166 VITLQPVSTIYCPGT

-2191 IGTIKYQWYYML
+2191 IGTIKYQWYYIS

-2274 VRVNGSEPFAYQW
+2274 VQVNGSEPFAYQW

-2335 IVDIKVQE
+2335 IVDVKVQE

-2353 YTLCSGTNQTIA
+2353 YTLCGGGSQTIA
-2365 SLQPQGTNIVWYAT
+2365 SLQPQGANIVWYNSAT
-2379 ATATTPLAK
+2379 GGSPLAS

-2395 TTYYVAQKNGTCES
+2395 TTYYVAQKSGNCES
-2409 DRVAVAVTQ
+2409 ERVAVTVTQ

-2424 TLVFSTPFSKT
+2424 TLNFQATNLSLNCKAT
-2435 LKCVPSGQLR
+2435 GQLR
-2445 FQVQNAVAGQS
+2445 FQIQNATAGRT
-2456 YVVELTEVPAGYTG
+2456 YTVELIETPATYTG
-2470 SRTFTITKDNKEGNV
+2470 TRTFTITESDKEGAV
-2485 PFVWLTQNN
+2485 SFVKVTGYNMSA
-2494 IPKGTYKARL
+2494 GSYKARL
-2504 VKCGVSQEIG
+2504 ITCNTSVPVPV
-2514 QTITELTSNF
+2514 TIHTLQRDF
-2524 PIRDNFDAGPYV
+2524 PTPNRNTNDFGRDQPYRSILDASG
-2536 DINDCNYA
+2536 NKDCNYLDIRYDGG
-2544 NLRNSQARAG
+2544 NTNSPLYK
-2554 GIDINAYFQ
+2554 YF
-2563 NEAIAKQFF
+2563 NTPELLALY
-2572 EYTAVSPQDMTD
+2572 EYTAYSDYDLQHIYGGNRNNPNIQ
-2584 KGWTNASQIPD
+2584 
-2595 SYWRE
+2595 WRP
-2600 VYSLPAGITSSQPKV
+2600 VFSVPAGKTVANNVKM
-2615 IYYDLA
+2615 IYYDLGA
-2621 AFGRNYADLAIAN
+2621 HHRTYKDLQTDPT
-2634 KKPKFYFRIKG
+2634 KRPKFYFRIKG
-2645 QPSCGVSAPI
+2645 HNNCNNQTDPMLI
-2655 EFGDTRMLTMKMAY
+2655 GDMRFMGANVNFEGT
-2669 GGSCTAPTIKI
+2669 CTAPKMSVKLFNPMFCDPATYIVKEKATGIQVATGSIKQDETKDL
-2680 SLDRTVIVCKP
+2680 SV
-2691 ITYEVKNEA
+2691 
-2700 GQVVASGSTN
+2700 
-2710 VANAIIDITNLNGNP
+2710 LNGGVPFDKSKEYEIVLTSADDQVITKTGSFDDYYNSRIP
-2725 INPNEKYSVT
+2725 Q
-2735 VKAAAPDTQS
+2735 AGF
-2745 VTTIA
+2745 TIA
-2750 RSFNQAKAAY
+2750 T
-2760 RPDGQYAEIKRCFG
+2760 RCFG
-2774 HPERTEMYIQ
+2774 NPNNTKGYIEMIFREMKSQNIYSV
-2784 GFLRDENGVLLS
+2784 N
-2796 LKGYKV
+2796 GYKV

-2807 PAGYANEPNK
+2807 PAGYTEEPGK
-2817 LKVGESYTITR
+2817 LKIGETVTITYR
-2828 DASSYNL
+2828 NPNSLTNNILALPYQDD
-2835 LSTLNVQNAAGFSSL
+2835 LNKNFTL
-2850 PEGDYKI
+2850 PEGIYKI
-2857 KIEDPCGQTY
+2857 KLEDSCGNVIYLRNTRNPIANDKFQLTY
-2867 YVENGRR
+2867 PTDY
-2874 KKANLLTIEHPQ
+2874 Q
-2886 YSEKPLTPEKEV
+2886 EKPLTPETRTECARV
-2898 ACTGV
+2898 N
-2903 KVYPFK
+2903 VYPFK
-2909 GNAAQDWLKKNNQ
+2909 GNPAMDWLK
-2922 NQNLYV
+2922 
-2928 WLVKIPAGVNAAD
+2928 
-2941 ISTTPQ
+2941 
-2947 QPGTYAGN
+2947 AGN
-2955 TYQRAIYSRDNAATL
+2955 RNRNVYVYLYKRPTGINAGDVTVSSGLSRQIGGTVYIKAVYDPNNPASADQ
-2970 NTYFTLPR
+2970 YFSLPR
-2978 NENSTGLYTFA
+2978 NQNSEGSYTFVYGGKVDA
-2989 YAEDEREIY
+2989 ISSSENDVVD
-2998 NYIANSPTACVRT
+2998 YISSNGTNGCVRT

-3016 DDVLLNIDRSTY
+3016 DDVLLNFDRNGY
-3028 VGYKCEGGTGKI
+3028 IGYKCEDNTGKI
-3040 VVKAV
+3040 VVKAI
-3045 NGINDANNYT
+3045 NGIGGSGNYQ
-3055 YELYA
+3055 YDLYNV
-3060 TKTGTVIETKTA
+3060 KNGTLIESKTA
-3072 AKGTTVTFTNLG
+3072 AKGTEVTFTNLG
-3084 TFTAGQNTRWLKL
+3084 TFTGGQNSRWVKI
-3097 TDASCP
+3097 TDSACASDP
-3103 TQSMWRE
+3103 VWKE
-3110 LPIDIL
+3110 LPITPLNNPQLALATPLQTAYCKGETVTITLHSLGATAYQWKYPNGTTVTTSAPQLVIPSIDAQHAGTYQVVAQGLTCAANTVTFNYNVRIL

-3145 TVRVYKNGT
+3145 TVNVYKNGT
-3154 LVTDNNE
+3154 LVTNNNE
-3161 VLTTTDAYTVSRFNA
+3161 ALSATAAYTVSRFNA

-3181 KVAVNV
+3181 KVAVTV
-3187 VYSNTLNLTVPAP
+3187 TISNTVSLTVPAT
-3200 LTIACDDANM
+3200 LTVTCTAANID
-3210 ATTVGNWLNQAIVTD
+3210 TTVNNWLGQATVTD
-3225 TCGTAMLTHDFATV
+3225 TCGTATLTHNYNIV
-3239 KPADW
+3239 KPTNW

-3250 TITFVGKDPLG
+3250 TVTFVGKDPQG
-3261 NTITKTST
+3261 NTVTKTSV
-3269 IKVLQID
+3269 IKV
-3276 AVDDTHTNII
+3276 N
-3286 NGANGAN
+3286 
-3293 NVIDVLQNDRVGG
+3293 
-3306 TQATTSN
+3306 
-3313 VQLTI
+3313 
-3318 VTPATGGTNVP
+3318 
-3329 VLDTTTGKISV
+3329 
-3340 PAGTK
+3340 
-3345 SGTYTIQYKICHTEN
+3345 
-3360 SITVCD
+3360 
-3366 TATATVKVG
+3366 
-3375 STPIVAKADTY
+3375 STPIIAKADTY
-3386 TVTNG
+3386 TITNG

-3465 SDNCA
+3465 PDNCA

-3482 IVAKVDTYT
+3482 IVAKADTYT
-3491 ITNGTSTTTT
+3491 I
-3501 TGTVLDNDKLGTKT
+3501 
-3515 PTTTDVILTVVTTA
+3515 
-3529 TDVVGAT
+3529 
-3536 KTPTLNNDGTITVPS
+3536 
-3551 GTKSGTYEIVYSICE
+3551 
-3566 RLNPNNCATTTA
+3566 
-3578 TVKVGSTPIVAKAD
+3578 
-3592 TYTVT
+3592 
-3597 NGTSTTTTTGT
+3597 
-3608 VLDNDKLG
+3608 
-3616 TKTPTTTDVILTVV
+3616 
-3630 TTTTDVVG
+3630 
-3638 ATKTPSI
+3638 
-3645 DLTNG
+3645 
-3650 KVTVPSGTKSG
+3650 
-3661 TYEIVYSICERL
+3661 
-3673 NPDNCATTTAT
+3673 
-3684 VKVGSTPIVAKAD
+3684 
-3697 IYTVTNGTSTTTT
+3697 TNGTSTTTT

-3800 DTYTVTNGTST
+3800 DTYTVTNGTNT
-3811 TTTTGTVLDND
+3811 TTTIGTVLDND

-3836 TVVTTTT
+3836 TVVTATT

-3877 CERLNPDNC
+3877 CERLNPNNC

-3897 TPIIAKADTYT
+3897 TPIVAKADTYT
-3908 VINGISTTTTTG
+3908 ITNGISTTTTTG

-3936 DVILTVVTTTDV
+3936 DVILTVVTTTTDV

-4082 SICERLNPDNC
+4082 SICERLNPNNC

-4112 TYTITNGTSTTTTIG
+4112 IYTVTNGTSTTTTTG

-4191 LNPDNCATA
+4191 LNPNNCTTATATVKVGSTPIVAKADTYTVTNGTNTTTTTGTVLDNDKLGTKTPTTTDVILTVVTTTTDVVGATKTPTLNNDGTITVPSGTKSGTYEMVYSICERLNPDNCATA
-4200 TATVKVFVPTVAT
+4200 TATVKVFVPAVAT

-4221 DGVTTI
+4221 DGVITI
-4227 TSTAGGTTPS
+4227 TSTTGGTTPS

-4261 ATPTGFTLNPNGT
+4261 VTPTGFTLNPNGT
-4274 ITVAPNTPA
+4274 ISVAPNTPA

-4307 VTVSGTTTSTTP
+4307 VTISGTTTSTTP

-4344 DTPNGATTPNV
+4344 DTLNGATTPNV

-4402 IEVVNKLVPYNG
+4402 IDVVNKIVPYNG

-4451 TEGYDNVTRVF
+4451 VEGYDNVTRVF
-4462 RGISNGRVTIEQA
+4462 RGISNGRVTVEQA

>member
-11 KYLLIGICSLSF
+11 KYLLIGIYSLSF

-47 KNVNV
+47 ENVNV

-61 YPFPGTTYTFTD
+61 YPFPGTTYTFID
-73 DKGASYS
+73 DKGGTYS
-80 LRYVVPKGGTEQVF
+80 LRYIVPKGGTEQVF

-109 LKATNEGC
+109 LKATNEAC
-117 TYQSGY
+117 VYQSGY
-123 LYTITPQITPAL
+123 LYTITPQITPTL

-197 YDLIAKHNSDTSKNI
+197 YDLIAKHNSDASKNI

-224 TINFTPEFVPTPCEG
+224 NIDFTPTFVPTPCEG
-239 NGDIRV
+239 NGNIKV
-245 RVTSGKYPLYF
+245 RVNSGKYPLYF
-256 TLYDNTRQHIVRA
+256 TLYNKERNKIVRP
-269 KQTSNVFKDVPKG
+269 KQTSNVFVGIPKG
-282 SYEVLVE
+282 EYQVLVE

-301 RSVVVDDFK
+301 RPVEVGDFNFK
-310 FQITSLQNRFTLQ
+310 ITALLKDFTLKE
-323 DHTCDKLQ
+323 HTCEKLQ
-331 FSAVRMD
+331 FSAAKLESKNVY
-338 SQNAIKIWNANT
+338 QIWQANT
-350 VPYPFTIELTLTSP
+350 IPYPFTIELTLTSP
-364 TGRIYPFSYTI
+364 SNKVYPFTYVI
-375 NDKDEFTKFFE
+375 NSQDEFTRFFDI
-386 VNSSY
+386 SSDY
-391 IQLREIYQN
+391 FQLRETYQN
-400 IPIEYGTW
+400 IPIEYGNW
-408 TLGGRAIICGKA
+408 TLTGRSIVCDKA
-420 TSFIPV
+420 TPFLPV
-426 TKELL
+426 TKKLFS
-431 KSIEYYGAGLSYY
+431 SIENYGTILSSY
-444 GNTCTGLQ
+444 GDTCTGAQ
-452 ISTSHSNSLEANW
+452 IVTSHNSAWNSNLN
-465 NKMVYYVLEAYPAH
+465 MTVYYVLEEYPAH
-479 FNPNTEGFYKINSTH
+479 FNPNTAGFYKINTTN
-494 PSLAGKYV
+494 PLLADKYV
-502 KRFTGISSSQ
+502 KKVVGVSSAQTIVTG
-512 TLIGGDQLRIGDVFR
+512 DHLRTGDVFR
-527 FKVVSEDCNKEVEL
+527 FRVVSEDCNKEILL
-541 APIEVKNSS
+541 APLEIKASSKRGSINNSS
-550 RRGTL
+550 I
-555 NNSTMGSCKA
+555 GSCKA
-565 DKNGSNFASWFMS
+565 DKNGSKFASWWMYKS
-578 TGGLDI
+578 YLDI
-584 AEIKIV
+584 SEIKII
-590 NFDGDATQLPTG
+590 NFDGDATQFPAG

-610 DKDRISSSGQNWILR
+610 DKDRISSSNQNWILR

-644 TSTYQIKEET
+644 TSTYELKEEI
-654 YSVTFEDGCI
+654 YSVTFEDDCF
-664 PKVKGISTGYARGWT
+664 PKVKGIRKGDARGWT
-679 SFQLQRFDETIG
+679 TFYIERFDETTG
-691 QWKAAEYTG
+691 KWKQAEYTG
-700 SLLNNVGTTY
+700 DLLNRPGTTIS
-710 ATVTGEKQGKFR
+710 TVKGERKGKFR

-761 GCSGN
+761 GCSGS
-766 KYHVAIIPQGGTA
+766 KYHVAIIPQGGTP

-836 VISNFKAPEITADK
+836 VIANFKAPEITADK
-850 TAYCNGQPAVLS
+850 IAYCNGQPAVLT

-894 VSNGDQYSVKLVTS
+894 VSNGDQYSVKLVSS
-908 YESAINSCLS
+908 YDAAINSCLS
-918 LAIQPYTFSSTSAS
+918 FAIKPYIFSSTAGT

-938 QGLNKQLCVN
+938 QGHDKQFCLS
-948 AYTTFDLNSLFT
+948 TSKEFDLNTLFT
-960 DNNPAHPQITKRIVD
+960 DTNPAHPQITKRIVD
-975 KNGVITV
+975 KNDVISV
-982 PEDGSV
+982 PANGKVELYSS
-988 NVFTSDFLRK
+988 NFLRK

-1011 VLTQTEATLEVSKI
+1011 VLTQTEATLEVKKI
-1025 FDFDKYV
+1025 FDFDK
-1032 HTDVTIC
+1032 HLHSDVTIC

-1045 DIKQLILQ
+1045 DIKQLILE

-1060 ANAPEFVWYNS
+1060 ANAPEFLWYNS
-1071 LEDAQNEINPIIGTT
+1071 LEDAQNETNPIVGTA
-1086 SIGTLPADSQ
+1086 SIGTLAADSQ

-1107 YCNSGVVTITVHQ
+1107 YCNSGVITITVHQ
-1120 LNTNAPAAKTFTAA
+1120 LNTNAPVAKSFTAA
-1134 CALNVEELKKL
+1134 CALNVGDLKKL

-1156 YQGGFALN
+1156 YQGGESLN
-1164 NNFEFTTY
+1164 DNFEFTTY
-1172 TGITYTQKI
+1172 TGITYTQKV
-1181 GVCESQPATINLGVR
+1181 GMCESQPAPVTLASR
-1196 SITQASAQT
+1196 PTTQASPQA
-1205 LAICTSYGN
+1205 LSICTSY
-1214 SYRAPVVTIDEI
+1214 SRIQKYPAFTVDEV

-1234 PNAIANGIKVYNY
+1234 PNATPDGIKVYNY
-1247 QNREYDRGADEI
+1247 NNKEFLRGEEEI
-1259 LLNNSYTTFS
+1259 LLTYQYATFS
-1269 IEEAG
+1269 IEEVG
-1274 KCPSAHYS
+1274 KCPSARYS
-1282 VLFTEKEKTAAQT
+1282 LLFTEKERTAAKSLKIT
-1295 LNVSLCENA
+1295 LCENS
-1304 TIADLKALIGGSQ
+1304 TVSDLKSYISGSDL
-1317 VKIYAAGVLQTD
+1317 KIYKSDVLQQDT
-1329 NAPIDWSIAAAYYYY
+1329 APIDWSYVNTYQY
-1344 TTQETG
+1344 TIQENG
-1350 KCPSYRTMVVIN
+1350 KCPSYKTNLILN
-1362 KATDNVT
+1362 KVTDNVT
-1369 PIAERGIDLCGT
+1369 PIAERSIDVCST
-1381 TRPTVGQVK
+1381 KTNIGQVK

-1399 YNKNGNRYYER
+1399 YLKSGNTYYER
-1410 VSDNEPI
+1410 LSDNEQI
-1417 STSWLC
+1417 YTIYNY

-1429 AGKCM
+1429 PGKCV
-1434 SEKAPLQVHF
+1434 SEKAPLRMNF
-1444 TPQKPDVKELQV
+1444 TFAAPNEIESLQV
-1456 FCGNNSLT
+1456 FCGSNLT
-1464 VANLETKGGDIRWY
+1464 VADLETKKRDVRWY
-1478 REATGGIALSP
+1478 REATGGTALSLD
-1489 NEPLVEGDYYAAQID
+1489 EPLVEGDYYAAQMN
-1504 GTCESERK
+1504 GACESERK
-1512 KVTVYP
+1512 KVQVYP
-1518 SLILKSLTTYPAVIE
+1518 SLVIKSLKAVPTTIE
-1533 KGRNNSVTYTVVS
+1533 KGKNTWVNYYVTS
-1546 VPRAIISYRINGGAI
+1546 VPKAILKYRINGGAI
-1561 ERKTINPD
+1561 QKNTISTN
-1569 GRLAFSHT
+1569 GTLSFSHLA
-1577 VTDTTTIEITEL
+1577 TDTTTLEIIELTYNECTITP
-1589 SYGSCSVT
+1589 
-1597 LHTTATIPAVGE
+1597 HTTLTVNTVSE
-1609 CGVPPAPQ
+1609 CTTPPAPQ
-1617 FAATDNAET
+1617 FAAIDNAVT
-1626 TLNGVGVK
+1626 TMNGIEVK
-1634 RSFTGN
+1634 RSFTGTP
-1640 ALFSPA
+1640 LFTPA
-1646 YGAHC
+1646 YGAFC
-1651 QSSYVANY
+1651 QSSYNAGY
-1659 AWLKSGDNTKLTYTF
+1659 AWLRTGDNSKLTYTF
-1674 AKPVKSA
+1674 SRPVKSA

-1702 NCGNAI
+1702 NCGNAQ
-1708 LSKAYD
+1708 LSKVYD
-1714 CKKNAY
+1714 CKNNINL
-1720 FNGSV
+1720 NGST
-1725 ITSANGVVNDVAVKV
+1725 ITSANGIVNDVAIKV
-1740 TAPNNGAFTE
+1740 NSTKGAFTE
-1750 LVVEDLAGSNGYG
+1750 LVIEDLVGASGYG
-1763 FFVEICPTSVLE
+1763 FFVEICPTSV
-1775 DTILN
+1775 
-1780 IEQAPQPQQAC
+1780 IELDVFEITENPQPQAAC
-1791 EGGEAT
+1791 VGRDVN
-1797 FTSKAA
+1797 FTSKVNF
-1803 LKSPYAGDITYQ
+1803 KYNYRGKINYQ
-1815 WQSST
+1815 WQKST
-1820 DNGVTFADIAGAKGT
+1820 DGGATFADIAGAN
-1835 TSQGVATLTLSTLTL
+1835 GVFANNVISTTLTSVT
-1850 AQHNNLYRVVY
+1850 AADNNSLYRVVY
-1861 TYTNTAMLCN
+1861 TYTDTAMLCDTV
-1871 IAITKTSTTATL
+1871 ITQTTTAATL
-1883 TLNNSIHITGQPASA
+1883 TVNTPINVSHQPADA
-1898 TYCKEAV
+1898 TYCKDALAAPLSVV
-1905 ASPLKVV
+1905 A
-1912 TTGTNL
+1912 TGATL
-1918 RYQWYQNTANSI
+1918 RYQWYQNTTNSI
-1930 VGARLLAG
+1930 EGATPLTG
-1938 ETGDTYTP
+1938 ETGATYTP
-1946 STAKSGEEYYF
+1946 STAKGEVQYYF
-1957 VRISNNG
+1957 VRLFSNS
-1964 CTTDSALAKVTVQ
+1964 CTQDSAFAKVTVQ
-1977 SATAIVN
+1977 NATTIVS
-1984 SPVGATYCQNAT
+1984 SPVGATYCQNAI
-1996 ATPLSVTATGVGTL
+1996 ATPLSANASGVGTL
-2010 HYQWYQHH
+2010 RYQWYQHH
-2018 SNNNEGG
+2018 SNSNVGG
-2025 TLLVGETNAT
+2025 TLLAGETNAT

-2049 AVVSSDCGIATSTAA
+2049 TVVSSDCGIATSTAA
-2064 KIEVQTP
+2064 KIEIQTP
-2071 TAIVTQPANLKLCH
+2071 TTIVTQPANLKLCH
-2085 LEPTANAMRVVAT
+2085 LEPTTNAMRVVAT

-2111 NNSNVGGTAIA
+2111 NNSNVGGTAIV
-2122 GEVYDAFVPPIHTIG
+2122 GEVYDAFVPPINAIG
-2137 VRYYYATVQ
+2137 IKYYYATVQ
-2146 GTCGTVYTTTA
+2146 GTCGNIITTTA
-2157 ARAEVQTPT
+2157 ASAEVQTPT
-2166 AITLQPVSTIYCPGT
+2166 AITLQPL
-2181 SVTLKVEAIG
+2181 SVTYCKGTAPTPLKVEATG
-2191 IGTIKYQWYYML
+2191 IGTLRYQWYYKPI
-2203 NNTPKILSGKTN
+2203 NSSTPTILPGE
-2215 NTLVLSGWQSTNSY
+2215 TNSTYTPVTSYAYAKDY

-2235 DCGVATSTI
+2235 DCGVVTSTI
-2244 AKVEVKSQPT
+2244 ARVEVKSEAT
-2254 IYQYS
+2254 IYIS
-2259 QRATYCKG
+2259 PQRATYCKG
-2267 AQATPLT
+2267 AQAIPLT
-2274 VRVNGSEPFAYQW
+2274 VQASGSEPFTYQW
-2287 YTNTTSNQAGATA
+2287 YTNTTNNQAGATA
-2300 IAGATGNTYTPSTA
+2300 IAEATGNTYTPSTA

-2326 NDCKTVTSS
+2326 NDCKTVTST
-2335 IVDIKVQE
+2335 IVDVKVQE
-2343 IAPPTVTQTA
+2343 IAPPTVTQTTH
-2353 YTLCSGTNQTIA
+2353 TLCSGTNQTIA

-2379 ATATTPLAK
+2379 ATDATPLAK

-2445 FQVQNAVAGQS
+2445 FQVQNAVAAQN
-2456 YVVELTEVPAGYTG
+2456 YVVELTQVPAGYTG

-2504 VKCGVSQEIG
+2504 VKCGVSQEIE

-2536 DINDCNYA
+2536 DINHCNYA

-2554 GIDINAYFQ
+2554 GIDINAYLQ

-2807 PAGYANEPNK
+2807 PAGYVNEPNK

-2874 KKANLLTIEHPQ
+2874 KKVNLLTIEHPQ

-2909 GNAAQDWLKKNNQ
+2909 GNTAQDWLKKNNQ

-2928 WLVKIPAGVNAAD
+2928 WLVKIPVGVNAAD

-2970 NTYFTLPR
+2970 DTYFTLPR

-3028 VGYKCEGGTGKI
+3028 AGYKCEGGTGKI

-3084 TFTAGQNTRWLKL
+3084 TFSIGQNTRWLKL

-3116 EKPANG
+3116 EKPADG

-3145 TVRVYKNGT
+3145 TVNVYKNGT
-3154 LVTDNNE
+3154 LVTNNNE
-3161 VLTTTDAYTVSRFNA
+3161 ALSATAAYTVSRFNA

-3181 KVAVNV
+3181 KVAVAV
-3187 VYSNTLNLTVPAP
+3187 TISNTVSLTVPAT
-3200 LTIACDDANM
+3200 LTVTCTAANID
-3210 ATTVGNWLNQAIVTD
+3210 TTVNNWLGQATVTD
-3225 TCGTAMLTHDFATV
+3225 TCGTATLTHDFAAV
-3239 KPADW
+3239 KPTNW

-3250 TITFVGKDPLG
+3250 TVTFVGKDPQG
-3261 NTITKTST
+3261 NTVTKTSV
-3269 IKVLQID
+3269 IKVNSTPIV
-3276 AVDDTHTNII
+3276 AKADTYTITN
-3286 NGANGAN
+3286 
-3293 NVIDVLQNDRVGG
+3293 G
-3306 TQATTSN
+3306 TSTT
-3313 VQLTI
+3313 
-3318 VTPATGGTNVP
+3318 
-3329 VLDTTTGKISV
+3329 TTTGTVLDNDKLGTKTPTTTDVILTVVTTTTDVVGATKTPTLNNDGTITV
-3340 PAGTK
+3340 PSGTK
-3345 SGTYTIQYKICHTEN
+3345 SGTYEIVYSICERLNPNNCATATATVKVGSTPIVAKPDTYTITNGTSTTTTTGTVLDNDKLGTKTPTTTDVILTVVTTTTDVVGATKTPTLN
-3360 SITVCD
+3360 NNGTITVPSGTKSGTYEIVYSICERLNPNNCATATATVKVGSTPIVAKPD
-3366 TATATVKVG
+3366 TYTITNGISTTTTTGTVLDNDKLGTKTPTTTDVILTVVTTTTDVVGATKTPTLNNDGTITVPSGTKSGTYEIVYSICERLNPNNCATATATVKVG

-3438 NDGTVTVPSGTKS
+3438 NNGTITVPSGTKS

-3465 SDNCA
+3465 PNNCA

-3482 IVAKVDTYT
+3482 IVAKADTYT
-3491 ITNGTSTTTT
+3491 VTNGTSTTTT
-3501 TGTVLDNDKLGTKT
+3501 IGTVLDNDKLGTKT
-3515 PTTTDVILTVVTTA
+3515 PTTADVILTVVTTT

-3566 RLNPNNCATTTA
+3566 RLNPNNCATATA
-3578 TVKVGSTPIVAKAD
+3578 TVKVGSTPIIAKTD
-3592 TYTVT
+3592 TYTIT

-3630 TTTTDVVG
+3630 TTTTD
-3638 ATKTPSI
+3638 A
-3645 DLTNG
+3645 
-3650 KVTVPSGTKSG
+3650 
-3661 TYEIVYSICERL
+3661 
-3673 NPDNCATTTAT
+3673 
-3684 VKVGSTPIVAKAD
+3684 
-3697 IYTVTNGTSTTTT
+3697 
-3710 TGTVLD
+3710 
-3716 NDKLG
+3716 
-3721 TKTPTTT
+3721 
-3728 DVILTVVTTTT
+3728 
-3739 DVVGATKTP
+3739 VGATKTP

-3770 YSICERLNPDNCAT
+3770 YSICERLNPN
-3784 TTATVKV
+3784 
-3791 GSTPIVAKA
+3791 
-3800 DTYTVTNGTST
+3800 
-3811 TTTTGTVLDND
+3811 
-3822 KLGTKTPTTTDVIL
+3822 
-3836 TVVTTTT
+3836 
-3843 DVVGATKTP
+3843 
-3852 TLNNDGTVTV
+3852 
-3862 PSGTKSGTYEIVYSI
+3862 
-3877 CERLNPDNC
+3877 
-3886 ATATATVKVGS
+3886 
-3897 TPIIAKADTYT
+3897 
-3908 VINGISTTTTTG
+3908 
-3920 TVLDND
+3920 
-3926 KLGTKTPTTT
+3926 
-3936 DVILTVVTTTDV
+3936 
-3948 VGATKTPT
+3948 
-3956 LNNDGTVTVPSG
+3956 
-3968 TKSGTYEIVYSI
+3968 
-3980 CERLNPDNC
+3980 NC

-4006 ADTYTITNGTNTTT
+4006 
-4020 TTGTVLDNDKLG
+4020 
-4032 TKTPT
+4032 P
-4037 TTDVILTVV
+4037 
-4046 TTTTDV
+4046 
-4052 VGATKTPTLNNDGT
+4052 
-4066 VTVPSGTKSG
+4066 
-4076 TYEIVY
+4076 
-4082 SICERLNPDNC
+4082 
-4093 ATATATVKV
+4093 
-4102 GSTPIVAKAD
+4102 D
-4112 TYTITNGTSTTTTIG
+4112 TYTITNGTSTTTTTG

-4227 TSTAGGTTPS
+4227 TSTTGGTTASVLTNDKLNGVPNPSISSVTLTWNTATPTGFTLNPDGTIRVAPNTPAGIHTISYTICAVASPTVCSTASIVVTVSGTTTSTTTPTTIEAVNDGVTTITSTTGGTTPS

-4392 TDGCASATVT
+4392 ADGCASATVT

-4414 MSVDGDGKNDY
+4414 ISVDGDGKNDY

-4475 EKLPQGTYYYV
+4475 EKLAQGTYYYV

>member
-73 DKGASYS
+73 DKGGSYS

-197 YDLIAKHNSDTSKNI
+197 YDLIAKHNSDASKNI

-338 SQNAIKIWNANT
+338 SQNASKIWNANT

-364 TGRIYPFSYTI
+364 TGRTYPFSYTI

-465 NKMVYYVLEAYPAH
+465 NKTVYYVLEAYPAH

-541 APIEVKNSS
+541 APVEVKNSS

-584 AEIKIV
+584 AEIKII
-590 NFDGDATQLPTG
+590 NFDGDATQFPAG

-746 KEFRGTLRKP
+746 KEFRGSLRKP

-918 LAIQPYTFSSTSAS
+918 LAIQPYTFSSTGAS
-932 PAVTSV
+932 LVVTSI
-938 QGLNKQLCVN
+938 QGHDKQLCVN

-982 PEDGSV
+982 PEDGRV

-1145 IDPTNFNNINI
+1145 IDPINFNNINI

-1304 TIADLKALIGGSQ
+1304 TIADLKALISGSQ

-1489 NEPLVEGDYYAAQID
+1489 NEPLVEGDYYAAQVD

-1708 LSKAYD
+1708 LSRAYD

-1820 DNGVTFADIAGAKGT
+1820 DNGATFANIAGAKGT
-1835 TSQGVATLTLSTLTL
+1835 TSQGVATLTLSALTV

-1898 TYCKEAV
+1898 TYCKEVV

-1918 RYQWYQNTANSI
+1918 RYQWYQNTTNSI

-1957 VRISNNG
+1957 VRIFNNG

-2025 TLLVGETNAT
+2025 TLLVGENNAT

-2049 AVVSSDCGIATSTAA
+2049 AVVSSNCGIATSTAA

-2146 GTCGTVYTTTA
+2146 GACGTIYTTTA

-2166 AITLQPVSTIYCPGT
+2166 VITLQPVSTIYCPGT

-2191 IGTIKYQWYYML
+2191 IGTIKYQWYYIS

-2244 AKVEVKSQPT
+2244 ARVEVKSQPT

-2287 YTNTTSNQAGATA
+2287 YTNTTNNQAGATA

-2326 NDCKTVTSS
+2326 NDCKTVNSP
-2335 IVDIKVQE
+2335 IVDVKVQE
-2343 IAPPTVTQTA
+2343 IATPTVTQTA

-2470 SRTFTITKDNKEGNV
+2470 SRTFTINKDNKEGNV

-2691 ITYEVKNEA
+2691 IIYEVKNEA

-2867 YVENGRR
+2867 YVENGRP

-2909 GNAAQDWLKKNNQ
+2909 GNTAQDWLKKNNQ

-2947 QPGTYAGN
+2947 QPATYAGN

-3072 AKGTTVTFTNLG
+3072 VKGTTVTFTNLG
-3084 TFTAGQNTRWLKL
+3084 TFSTGQNTRWLKL

-3145 TVRVYKNGT
+3145 TVNVYKNGT
-3154 LVTDNNE
+3154 LVTNNNE
-3161 VLTTTDAYTVSRFNA
+3161 VLNATAAYTVSRFNA

-3210 ATTVGNWLNQAIVTD
+3210 ATTVGNWLNQATVTD

-3329 VLDTTTGKISV
+3329 VLDTTKGKISV

-3375 STPIVAKADTY
+3375 STPIVAKVDTY

-3438 NDGTVTVPSGTKS
+3438 NDGT
-3451 GTYEIVYSICERLN
+3451 I
-3465 SDNCA
+3465 
-3470 TATATVKVGSTP
+3470 
-3482 IVAKVDTYT
+3482 
-3491 ITNGTSTTTT
+3491 
-3501 TGTVLDNDKLGTKT
+3501 
-3515 PTTTDVILTVVTTA
+3515 
-3529 TDVVGAT
+3529 
-3536 KTPTLNNDGTITVPS
+3536 
-3551 GTKSGTYEIVYSICE
+3551 
-3566 RLNPNNCATTTA
+3566 
-3578 TVKVGSTPIVAKAD
+3578 
-3592 TYTVT
+3592 
-3597 NGTSTTTTTGT
+3597 
-3608 VLDNDKLG
+3608 
-3616 TKTPTTTDVILTVV
+3616 
-3630 TTTTDVVG
+3630 
-3638 ATKTPSI
+3638 
-3645 DLTNG
+3645 
-3650 KVTVPSGTKSG
+3650 
-3661 TYEIVYSICERL
+3661 
-3673 NPDNCATTTAT
+3673 
-3684 VKVGSTPIVAKAD
+3684 
-3697 IYTVTNGTSTTTT
+3697 
-3710 TGTVLD
+3710 
-3716 NDKLG
+3716 
-3721 TKTPTTT
+3721 
-3728 DVILTVVTTTT
+3728 
-3739 DVVGATKTP
+3739 
-3748 TLNNDGTVT
+3748 
-3757 VPSGTKSGTYEIV
+3757 
-3770 YSICERLNPDNCAT
+3770 
-3784 TTATVKV
+3784 
-3791 GSTPIVAKA
+3791 
-3800 DTYTVTNGTST
+3800 
-3811 TTTTGTVLDND
+3811 
-3822 KLGTKTPTTTDVIL
+3822 
-3836 TVVTTTT
+3836 
-3843 DVVGATKTP
+3843 
-3852 TLNNDGTVTV
+3852 
-3862 PSGTKSGTYEIVYSI
+3862 
-3877 CERLNPDNC
+3877 
-3886 ATATATVKVGS
+3886 
-3897 TPIIAKADTYT
+3897 
-3908 VINGISTTTTTG
+3908 
-3920 TVLDND
+3920 
-3926 KLGTKTPTTT
+3926 
-3936 DVILTVVTTTDV
+3936 
-3948 VGATKTPT
+3948 
-3956 LNNDGTVTVPSG
+3956 TVPSG

-4052 VGATKTPTLNNDGT
+4052 VGATKTPTLNSNGTVTVPSGTKSGTYEIVYSICERLNPNNCATATATVKVGSTPIIAKADTYTITNGISTTTTTGTVLDNDKLGTKTPTTTDVILTVVTTTTDVVVATKTPTLNNDGTITVPSGTKSGTYEIVYSICERLNPNNCATATATVKVGSTPIVAKVDTYTITNGTNTTTTTGTVLDNDKLGTKTPTTTDVILTVVTTTTDVVGATKTPTLNNDGT

-4082 SICERLNPDNC
+4082 SICERLNPNNC

-4102 GSTPIVAKAD
+4102 GSTPIIAKAD
-4112 TYTITNGTSTTTTIG
+4112 TYTITNGTSTTTTTG

-4200 TATVKVFVPTVAT
+4200 TATVKVGSTPIVAKTDTYTITNGTNTTTTTGTVLDNDKLGTKTPTTTDVILTVVTTTTDVVGATKTPSIDLTNGKVTVPSGTKSGTYEIVYSICERLNPNNCATATATVKVFVPAVAT

-4227 TSTAGGTTPS
+4227 TSTTGGTTPS
-4237 VLTNDKLNGVPNPSI
+4237 VLANDKLNGVPNPSI

-4319 VLPIAVDDRSTTAIN
+4319 VLPIAVDDHSTTAIN

-4355 VTNPANGTVVVNV
+4355 VTNPANGTVVVNL

-4402 IEVVNKLVPYNG
+4402 IDVVNKLVPYNG

-4475 EKLPQGTYYYV
+4475 EKLAQGTYYYV

>member
-47 KNVNV
+47 ENVNV
-52 GGEGYFYIR
+52 GSEGYFYIR

-73 DKGASYS
+73 DKGGTYS

-150 YYQLIGKDVNPSD
+150 YYQLIGKNVNPSD

-190 RTLSRGN
+190 RTLSRGD
-197 YDLIAKHNSDTSKNI
+197 YDLIAKHNSDASKNI

-224 TINFTPEFVPTPCEG
+224 NIDFTPTFVPTPCEG
-239 NGDIRV
+239 NGNIKV
-245 RVTSGKYPLYF
+245 KVNSGKYPLYF
-256 TLYDNTRQHIVRA
+256 TLYNKERNKIVRP
-269 KQTSNVFKDVPKG
+269 KQTSNVFVGIPKG
-282 SYEVLVE
+282 EYQVLVE

-301 RSVVVDDFK
+301 RPVEVGDFNFK
-310 FQITSLQNRFTLQ
+310 ITALLKDFTLKE
-323 DHTCDKLQ
+323 HTCEKLQ
-331 FSAVRMD
+331 FSAAKLESKNVY
-338 SQNAIKIWNANT
+338 QIWQANT
-350 VPYPFTIELTLTSP
+350 IPYPFTIELTLTSP
-364 TGRIYPFSYTI
+364 SNKVYPFTYVI
-375 NDKDEFTKFFE
+375 NSQDEFTRFFDI
-386 VNSSY
+386 SSDY
-391 IQLREIYQN
+391 FQLRETYQN
-400 IPIEYGTW
+400 IPIEYGNW
-408 TLGGRAIICGKA
+408 TLTGRSIVCDKA
-420 TSFIPV
+420 TPFLPV
-426 TKELL
+426 TKKLFS
-431 KSIEYYGAGLSYY
+431 SIENYGTILSSY
-444 GNTCTGLQ
+444 GDTCTGAQ
-452 ISTSHSNSLEANW
+452 IVTSHNGAWNSNLN
-465 NKMVYYVLEAYPAH
+465 MTVYYVLEEYPAH
-479 FNPNTEGFYKINSTH
+479 FNPNTAGFYKINTTN
-494 PSLAGKYV
+494 PLLADKYV
-502 KRFTGISSSQ
+502 KKVVGVSSAQTIVTG
-512 TLIGGDQLRIGDVFR
+512 DHLRTGDVFR
-527 FKVVSEDCNKEVEL
+527 FRVVSEDCNKEILL
-541 APIEVKNSS
+541 APLEIKASSKRGTINNSS
-550 RRGTL
+550 I
-555 NNSTMGSCKA
+555 GSCKA
-565 DKNGSNFASWFMS
+565 DKNGSKFASWWMYKS
-578 TGGLDI
+578 YLDI
-584 AEIKIV
+584 SEIKII
-590 NFDGDATQLPTG
+590 NFDGDATQFPAG

-610 DKDRISSSGQNWILR
+610 DKDRISSSNQNWILR

-632 TYVYTDV
+632 TYAYTDV

-644 TSTYQIKEET
+644 TSTYELKEEI
-654 YSVTFEDGCI
+654 YSVTFEDDCF
-664 PKVKGISTGYARGWT
+664 PKVKGIRKGDARGWT
-679 SFQLQRFDETIG
+679 TFYIERFDETTG
-691 QWKAAEYTG
+691 KWKQAEYTG
-700 SLLNNVGTTY
+700 DLLNRPGTTIS
-710 ATVTGEKQGKFR
+710 TVKGERKGKFR

-761 GCSGN
+761 GCSGS
-766 KYHVAIIPQGGTA
+766 KYHVAIIPQGGTP

-791 GQAEVRLNQ
+791 GHPEEKLNQ

-836 VISNFKAPEITADK
+836 VIANFKAPEITADK
-850 TAYCNGQPAVLS
+850 IAYCNGQPAVLS

-872 QWYKNNDTTTPV
+872 QWYKNNDTTTPI
-884 GEGTTLAIPS
+884 GEGTTLVIPS
-894 VSNGDQYSVKLVTS
+894 VTNGDQYSVKLVSS
-908 YESAINSCLS
+908 YDAAINSCLS
-918 LAIQPYTFSSTSAS
+918 LAIKPYIFSSTAGT

-938 QGLNKQLCVN
+938 QGHDKQFCLS
-948 AYTTFDLNSLFT
+948 TSKDFDLNTLFT
-960 DNNPAHPQITKRIVD
+960 DTNPAHPQITKRIVD
-975 KNGVITV
+975 KNDVISV
-982 PEDGSV
+982 PANGKVELYSS
-988 NVFTSDFLRK
+988 NFLRK

-1011 VLTQTEATLEVSKI
+1011 VLTQTEATLEVKKI
-1025 FDFDKYV
+1025 FDFDK
-1032 HTDVTIC
+1032 HLHSDVTIC

-1045 DIKQLILQ
+1045 DIKQLILE

-1060 ANAPEFVWYNS
+1060 ANAPEFLWYNS
-1071 LEDAQNEINPIIGTT
+1071 LEDAQNETNPIVGTA
-1086 SIGTLPADSQ
+1086 SIGTLVADSQ

-1107 YCNSGVVTITVHQ
+1107 YCNSGVITITVHQ
-1120 LNTNAPAAKTFTAA
+1120 LNTNAPVAKSFTAA
-1134 CALNVEELKKL
+1134 CALNVGDLKKL

-1156 YQGGFALN
+1156 YQGGESLN
-1164 NNFEFTTY
+1164 DNFEFTTY
-1172 TGITYTQKI
+1172 TGITYTQKV
-1181 GVCESQPATINLGVR
+1181 GMCESQPAPVTLASR
-1196 SITQASAQT
+1196 PTTQASPQA
-1205 LAICTSYGN
+1205 LSICTSY
-1214 SYRAPVVTIDEI
+1214 SRIQKYPAFTVDEV

-1234 PNAIANGIKVYNY
+1234 PNATPDGIKVYNY
-1247 QNREYDRGADEI
+1247 NNKEFLRGEEEI
-1259 LLNNSYTTFS
+1259 LLTYQYATFS
-1269 IEEAG
+1269 IEEVG
-1274 KCPSAHYS
+1274 KCPSARYS
-1282 VLFTEKEKTAAQT
+1282 LLFTEKERTAAKSLKIT
-1295 LNVSLCENA
+1295 LCENS
-1304 TIADLKALIGGSQ
+1304 TVSDLKSYISGSDL
-1317 VKIYAAGVLQTD
+1317 KIYKSDVLQQDT
-1329 NAPIDWSIAAAYYYY
+1329 APIDWSYVNTYQY
-1344 TTQETG
+1344 TIQENG
-1350 KCPSYRTMVVIN
+1350 KCPSYKTNLILN
-1362 KATDNVT
+1362 KVTDNVT

-1399 YNKNGNRYYER
+1399 YLKSGNTYYER
-1410 VSDNEPI
+1410 LSDNEPI
-1417 STSWLC
+1417 STSWLY

-1434 SEKAPLQVHF
+1434 SEKAPLRMNF
-1444 TPQKPDVKELQV
+1444 TFAAPNEIESLQV
-1456 FCGNNSLT
+1456 FCGSHLT
-1464 VANLETKGGDIRWY
+1464 VADLETKKRDVRWY
-1478 REATGGIALSP
+1478 REATGGTALSLD
-1489 NEPLVEGDYYAAQID
+1489 EPLVEGDYYAAQMN
-1504 GTCESERK
+1504 GACESERK
-1512 KVTVYP
+1512 KVQVYP
-1518 SLILKSLTTYPAVIE
+1518 SLVIKSLKAVPTTIE
-1533 KGRNNSVTYTVVS
+1533 KGKNTWVNYYVTS
-1546 VPRAIISYRINGGAI
+1546 VPKAILKYRINGGAI
-1561 ERKTINPD
+1561 QKNTISTN
-1569 GRLAFSHT
+1569 GTLSFSHLA
-1577 VTDTTTIEITEL
+1577 TDTTTLEIIELTYNECTITP
-1589 SYGSCSVT
+1589 
-1597 LHTTATIPAVGE
+1597 HTTLTVNTVSE
-1609 CGVPPAPQ
+1609 CTTPPAPQ
-1617 FAATDNAET
+1617 FAAIDNAIT
-1626 TLNGVGVK
+1626 TMNGIEVK
-1634 RSFTGN
+1634 RSFTGTP
-1640 ALFSPA
+1640 LFTPA

-1651 QSSYVANY
+1651 QSSYNAGY
-1659 AWLKSGDNTKLTYTF
+1659 AWLRTGDNSKLTYTF
-1674 AKPVKSA
+1674 SRPVKSA

-1702 NCGNAI
+1702 NCGNAQ
-1708 LSKAYD
+1708 LSKVYD
-1714 CKKNAY
+1714 CKNNINL
-1720 FNGSV
+1720 NGST
-1725 ITSANGVVNDVAVKV
+1725 ITSANGIVNDVAIKV
-1740 TAPNNGAFTE
+1740 NSTKGAFTE
-1750 LVVEDLAGSNGYG
+1750 LVIEDLVGASGYG
-1763 FFVEICPTSVLE
+1763 FFVEICPTSV
-1775 DTILN
+1775 
-1780 IEQAPQPQQAC
+1780 IELDVFEITENPQPQAAC
-1791 EGGEAT
+1791 VGSDVN
-1797 FTSKAA
+1797 FTSKVNF
-1803 LKSPYAGDITYQ
+1803 KYNYRGKINYQ
-1815 WQSST
+1815 WQKST
-1820 DNGVTFADIAGAKGT
+1820 DGGATFADIAGAN
-1835 TSQGVATLTLSTLTL
+1835 GVFANNVISTTLTSVT
-1850 AQHNNLYRVVY
+1850 AADNNSLYRVVY
-1861 TYTNTAMLCN
+1861 TYTDTAMLCDTV
-1871 IAITKTSTTATL
+1871 ITQTTTAATL
-1883 TLNNSIHITGQPASA
+1883 TVNTPINVSHQPADA
-1898 TYCKEAV
+1898 TYCKDAV
-1905 ASPLKVV
+1905 AAPLSVV
-1912 TTGTNL
+1912 ATGANL
-1918 RYQWYQNTANSI
+1918 RYQWYQNTTNSI
-1930 VGARLLAG
+1930 EGATPLTG
-1938 ETGDTYTP
+1938 ETGATYTP
-1946 STAKSGEEYYF
+1946 STAKGEVQYYF
-1957 VRISNNG
+1957 VRLFSNS
-1964 CTTDSALAKVTVQ
+1964 CTQDSAFAKVTVQ
-1977 SATAIVN
+1977 NATTIVS
-1984 SPVGATYCQNAT
+1984 SPVGATYCQNAI
-1996 ATPLSVTATGVGTL
+1996 ATPLSANASGVGTL
-2010 HYQWYQHH
+2010 RYQWYQHH
-2018 SNNNEGG
+2018 SNSNVGG
-2025 TLLVGETNAT
+2025 TLLAGETNAT

-2049 AVVSSDCGIATSTAA
+2049 TVVSSDCGIATSTAA
-2064 KIEVQTP
+2064 KIEIQTP
-2071 TAIVTQPANLKLCH
+2071 TTIVTQPANLKLCH
-2085 LEPTANAMRVVAT
+2085 LEPTTNAMRVVAT

-2111 NNSNVGGTAIA
+2111 NNSNVGGTAIV
-2122 GEVYDAFVPPIHTIG
+2122 GEVYDAFVPPINAIG
-2137 VRYYYATVQ
+2137 IKYYYATVQ
-2146 GTCGTVYTTTA
+2146 GTCGNIITTTA
-2157 ARAEVQTPT
+2157 ASAEVQTPT
-2166 AITLQPVSTIYCPGT
+2166 AITLQPL
-2181 SVTLKVEAIG
+2181 SVTYCKGTAPTPLKVEATG
-2191 IGTIKYQWYYML
+2191 IGTLRYQWYYKPI
-2203 NNTPKILSGKTN
+2203 NSSTPTILPRE
-2215 NTLVLSGWQSTNSY
+2215 TNSTYTPVTSYAYAKDY

-2235 DCGVATSTI
+2235 DCGVVTSTI
-2244 AKVEVKSQPT
+2244 ARVEVKSEAT
-2254 IYQYS
+2254 IYIS
-2259 QRATYCKG
+2259 PQRATYCKG
-2267 AQATPLT
+2267 AQAIPLT
-2274 VRVNGSEPFAYQW
+2274 VQASGSEPFTYQW
-2287 YTNTTSNQAGATA
+2287 YTNTTNNQAGATA
-2300 IAGATGNTYTPSTA
+2300 IAGATGNTYTPSIA

-2326 NDCKTVTSS
+2326 NDCKTVNSP
-2335 IVDIKVQE
+2335 IVDVKVQE
-2343 IAPPTVTQTA
+2343 IAPPTVTQTTH
-2353 YTLCSGTNQTIA
+2353 TLCSGTNQTIA
-2365 SLQPQGTNIVWYAT
+2365 SLQPQGANIVWYAT
-2379 ATATTPLAK
+2379 ATDVTPLAK

-2418 GTSGNE
+2418 GASGNE

-2470 SRTFTITKDNKEGNV
+2470 SRTFTINKDNKEGNV

-2655 EFGDTRMLTMKMAY
+2655 EFGDPRMLKIKMSY

-2680 SLDRTVIVCKP
+2680 SFENTIIVCNQV
-2691 ITYEVKNEA
+2691 TYELKNEA
-2700 GQVVASGSTN
+2700 GQVVASGTFNAVNGGN
-2710 VANAIIDITNLNGNP
+2710 VDITNLNGNP

-2745 VTTIA
+2745 ATTEA

-2760 RPDGQYAEIKRCFG
+2760 RADGQYAEIKRCFG

-2784 GFLRDENGVLLS
+2784 GFLRDNGVLLS

-2874 KKANLLTIEHPQ
+2874 KKVNLLTIEHPQ

-2909 GNAAQDWLKKNNQ
+2909 GNTAQDWLKKNNQ

-2928 WLVKIPAGVNAAD
+2928 WLVKIPVGVNAAD

-2970 NTYFTLPR
+2970 DTYFTLPR

-3028 VGYKCEGGTGKI
+3028 AGYKCEGGTGKI

-3084 TFTAGQNTRWLKL
+3084 TFSTGQNTRWLKL

-3145 TVRVYKNGT
+3145 TVNVYKNGT
-3154 LVTDNNE
+3154 LVTNNNE
-3161 VLTTTDAYTVSRFNA
+3161 VLSATAAYTVSRFNA

-3181 KVAVNV
+3181 KVAVAV
-3187 VYSNTLNLTVPAP
+3187 TISNTVSLTVPAT
-3200 LTIACDDANM
+3200 LTVTCTAANID
-3210 ATTVGNWLNQAIVTD
+3210 TTVNNWLGQATVTD
-3225 TCGTAMLTHDFATV
+3225 TCGTATLTHDFAAV
-3239 KPADW
+3239 KPTNW

-3250 TITFVGKDPLG
+3250 TVTFVGKDPQG
-3261 NTITKTST
+3261 NTVTKTSV
-3269 IKVLQID
+3269 IKV
-3276 AVDDTHTNII
+3276 N
-3286 NGANGAN
+3286 
-3293 NVIDVLQNDRVGG
+3293 
-3306 TQATTSN
+3306 
-3313 VQLTI
+3313 
-3318 VTPATGGTNVP
+3318 
-3329 VLDTTTGKISV
+3329 
-3340 PAGTK
+3340 
-3345 SGTYTIQYKICHTEN
+3345 
-3360 SITVCD
+3360 
-3366 TATATVKVG
+3366 
-3375 STPIVAKADTY
+3375 STPIVAKTDTY
-3386 TVTNG
+3386 TITNG

-3438 NDGTVTVPSGTKS
+3438 NDGT
-3451 GTYEIVYSICERLN
+3451 
-3465 SDNCA
+3465 
-3470 TATATVKVGSTP
+3470 
-3482 IVAKVDTYT
+3482 
-3491 ITNGTSTTTT
+3491 
-3501 TGTVLDNDKLGTKT
+3501 
-3515 PTTTDVILTVVTTA
+3515 
-3529 TDVVGAT
+3529 
-3536 KTPTLNNDGTITVPS
+3536 ITVPS

-3566 RLNPNNCATTTA
+3566 RLNPNNCATATA
-3578 TVKVGSTPIVAKAD
+3578 TVKVGSTPIVAKVD

-3630 TTTTDVVG
+3630 T
-3638 ATKTPSI
+3638 
-3645 DLTNG
+3645 
-3650 KVTVPSGTKSG
+3650 
-3661 TYEIVYSICERL
+3661 
-3673 NPDNCATTTAT
+3673 
-3684 VKVGSTPIVAKAD
+3684 
-3697 IYTVTNGTSTTTT
+3697 
-3710 TGTVLD
+3710 
-3716 NDKLG
+3716 
-3721 TKTPTTT
+3721 
-3728 DVILTVVTTTT
+3728 
-3739 DVVGATKTP
+3739 
-3748 TLNNDGTVT
+3748 
-3757 VPSGTKSGTYEIV
+3757 
-3770 YSICERLNPDNCAT
+3770 
-3784 TTATVKV
+3784 
-3791 GSTPIVAKA
+3791 
-3800 DTYTVTNGTST
+3800 
-3811 TTTTGTVLDND
+3811 
-3822 KLGTKTPTTTDVIL
+3822 
-3836 TVVTTTT
+3836 
-3843 DVVGATKTP
+3843 
-3852 TLNNDGTVTV
+3852 
-3862 PSGTKSGTYEIVYSI
+3862 
-3877 CERLNPDNC
+3877 
-3886 ATATATVKVGS
+3886 
-3897 TPIIAKADTYT
+3897 
-3908 VINGISTTTTTG
+3908 
-3920 TVLDND
+3920 
-3926 KLGTKTPTTT
+3926 
-3936 DVILTVVTTTDV
+3936 TTTDV

-4082 SICERLNPDNC
+4082 SICERLNPNNC

-4112 TYTITNGTSTTTTIG
+4112 IYTVTNGTSTTTTTG

-4191 LNPDNCATA
+4191 LNPNNCTTATATVKVGSTPIVAKADTYTVTNGTSTTTTTGTVLDNDKLGTKTPTTTDVILTVVTTTTDVAGATKTPTLNNDGTVTVPSGTKSGTYEIVYSICERLNPDNCATT

-4227 TSTAGGTTPS
+4227 TSTTGGTTPS

-4274 ITVAPNTPA
+4274 IDVAPNTPA
-4283 GTHTISYTICA
+4283 GIHTISYTICA
-4294 VASPTVCSTASIV
+4294 VASSTVCSTASIV

-4368 DGSIEYRPNTG
+4368 DGSIEYRPNTN

-4402 IEVVNKLVPYNG
+4402 IDVLNKIVPYNG

-4451 TEGYDNVTRVF
+4451 VEGYDNVTRVF

>member
-11 KYLLIGICSLSF
+11 KYLLIGIYSLSF

-47 KNVNV
+47 ENVNV
-52 GGEGYFYIR
+52 GSEGYFYIR
-61 YPFPGTTYTFTD
+61 YPFPGTTYTFID
-73 DKGASYS
+73 DKGGTYS
-80 LRYVVPKGGTEQVF
+80 LHYIVPKGGTEQVF

-197 YDLIAKHNSDTSKNI
+197 YDLIAKHNSDASKNI

-338 SQNAIKIWNANT
+338 SQNVSKIWNANT

-364 TGRIYPFSYTI
+364 TGRTYPFSYTI

-452 ISTSHSNSLEANW
+452 ISTSHSNSLEVNW
-465 NKMVYYVLEAYPAH
+465 NKTVYYVLEAYPAH

-541 APIEVKNSS
+541 APVEVKNSS
-550 RRGTL
+550 RKGTL

-565 DKNGSNFASWFMS
+565 DKNGSKFASWFMY

-590 NFDGDATQLPTG
+590 NFEGDATQLPTG

-850 TAYCNGQPAVLS
+850 TAYCNGQPAILS

-884 GEGTTLAIPS
+884 GEGTTLAIAS
-894 VSNGDQYSVKLVTS
+894 VSNGDQYSVKLVSS
-908 YESAINSCLS
+908 YDAAINSCLS

-938 QGLNKQLCVN
+938 QGHDQQLCVK

-982 PEDGSV
+982 PENGSV

-1053 KSKSELR
+1053 ESKSELR
-1060 ANAPEFVWYNS
+1060 ANAPEFMWYNS
-1071 LEDAQNEINPIIGTT
+1071 LEDAQNEINPIIGTA

-1120 LNTNAPAAKTFTAA
+1120 LNTNAPVAKSFTAA

-1304 TIADLKALIGGSQ
+1304 TVADLKALISGSQ

-1489 NEPLVEGDYYAAQID
+1489 NEPLVEGDYYAAQVD

-1561 ERKTINPD
+1561 ERKTINPN

-1659 AWLKSGDNTKLTYTF
+1659 AWLKSGDNSKLTYTF

-1763 FFVEICPTSVLE
+1763 FFVEICPTSVVE

-1803 LKSPYAGDITYQ
+1803 LKSPYVGDITYQ

-1820 DNGVTFADIAGAKGT
+1820 DNGATFADIAGAKGT
-1835 TSQGVATLTLSTLTL
+1835 TSQGVATLTLSALTV

-1938 ETGDTYTP
+1938 EMGDTYTP
-1946 STAKSGEEYYF
+1946 STAQSGEEYYF
-1957 VRISNNG
+1957 VRIFNNG

-2010 HYQWYQHH
+2010 HYQWYQQQHN
-2018 SNNNEGG
+2018 SNEGG
-2025 TLLVGETNAT
+2025 TLLSGATQAT

-2049 AVVSSDCGIATSTAA
+2049 AVVSSNCGIATSTAA

-2071 TAIVTQPANLKLCH
+2071 TAIVTQPDNLKLCH

-2111 NNSNVGGTAIA
+2111 NNNNVGGTAIA

-2146 GTCGTVYTTTA
+2146 GACGTVYTTTA

-2166 AITLQPVSTIYCPGT
+2166 VITLQPVSTIYCPGT
-2181 SVTLKVEAIG
+2181 SVTLKVDAIG
-2191 IGTIKYQWYYML
+2191 IGTIKYQWYYIS
-2203 NNTPKILSGKTN
+2203 NNTPKILSGKTS

-2244 AKVEVKSQPT
+2244 ARVEVKSQPT

-2274 VRVNGSEPFAYQW
+2274 VQASGSEPFAYQW
-2287 YTNTTSNQAGATA
+2287 YTNTTNNQAGATA

-2326 NDCKTVTSS
+2326 NDCKTVTSP
-2335 IVDIKVQE
+2335 IVDVKVQE
-2343 IAPPTVTQTA
+2343 IAPPTVTQTTH
-2353 YTLCSGTNQTIA
+2353 TLCSGTNQTIA

-2424 TLVFSTPFSKT
+2424 TLNFQATNLSLNCKAT
-2435 LKCVPSGQLR
+2435 GQLR
-2445 FQVQNAVAGQS
+2445 FQIQNATAGRT
-2456 YVVELTEVPAGYTG
+2456 YTVELIETPATYTG
-2470 SRTFTITKDNKEGNV
+2470 TRTFTITESDKEGAV
-2485 PFVWLTQNN
+2485 SFVKVTGYNMSA
-2494 IPKGTYKARL
+2494 GSYKARL
-2504 VKCGVSQEIG
+2504 ITCNTSVPVPV
-2514 QTITELTSNF
+2514 TIHTLQRDF
-2524 PIRDNFDAGPYV
+2524 PTPDRNTNDFGRDQPYRSILDASG
-2536 DINDCNYA
+2536 NKDCNY
-2544 NLRNSQARAG
+2544 LDIRYDGRNTNSPLYK
-2554 GIDINAYFQ
+2554 YF
-2563 NEAIAKQFF
+2563 NTPELLALY
-2572 EYTAVSPQDMTD
+2572 EYTAYSDYDLQHIYGGD
-2584 KGWTNASQIPD
+2584 KNNPNIQ
-2595 SYWRE
+2595 WRP
-2600 VYSLPAGITSSQPKV
+2600 VFSVPAGKTVANNVKMV
-2615 IYYDLA
+2615 YYDLGA
-2621 AFGRNYADLAIAN
+2621 HHRTYKDLQTDPT
-2634 KKPKFYFRIKG
+2634 KRPKFYFRIKG
-2645 QPSCGVSAPI
+2645 HNNCNNQADPMLI
-2655 EFGDTRMLTMKMAY
+2655 GDMRFMGANVNFEGT
-2669 GGSCTAPTIKI
+2669 CTAPKMSVKLFNPMFCDPATYVVKEKATGIQVATGSIKQDETKDL
-2680 SLDRTVIVCKP
+2680 SVLNGGVPFDKSKEYEIVL
-2691 ITYEVKNEA
+2691 TSA
-2700 GQVVASGSTN
+2700 DGQVITKTGSFDDYYN
-2710 VANAIIDITNLNGNP
+2710 SRIPQAGF
-2725 INPNEKYSVT
+2725 
-2735 VKAAAPDTQS
+2735 
-2745 VTTIA
+2745 TIA
-2750 RSFNQAKAAY
+2750 T
-2760 RPDGQYAEIKRCFG
+2760 RCFG
-2774 HPERTEMYIQ
+2774 NPNNTKGYIEMI
-2784 GFLRDENGVLLS
+2784 FRE
-2796 LKGYKV
+2796 LKSQNIYSVNGYKV

-2807 PAGYANEPNK
+2807 PAGYTEEPGK
-2817 LKVGESYTITR
+2817 LKIGETVTITYR
-2828 DASSYNL
+2828 NPNSRTNNILAVPYQDD
-2835 LSTLNVQNAAGFSSL
+2835 LNKNFTL
-2850 PEGDYKI
+2850 PEGIYKI
-2857 KIEDPCGQTY
+2857 KLEDPCGKVIYLRNTRNPIANDKFQLTY
-2867 YVENGRR
+2867 PTDY
-2874 KKANLLTIEHPQ
+2874 Q
-2886 YSEKPLTPEKEV
+2886 EKPLTPETRTECARV
-2898 ACTGV
+2898 N
-2903 KVYPFK
+2903 VYPFK
-2909 GNAAQDWLKKNNQ
+2909 GNPAMDWLK
-2922 NQNLYV
+2922 
-2928 WLVKIPAGVNAAD
+2928 
-2941 ISTTPQ
+2941 
-2947 QPGTYAGN
+2947 AGN
-2955 TYQRAIYSRDNAATL
+2955 RNRNIYVYLYKRPNGINAGDVTVSSGLSRQIGGTVYIKAVYDPNNPASADQ
-2970 NTYFTLPR
+2970 YFSLPR
-2978 NENSTGLYTFA
+2978 NQNSEGSYTFVYGGKIDA
-2989 YAEDEREIY
+2989 ISSSENDVVD
-2998 NYIANSPTACVRT
+2998 YISSNGTNGCVRT
-3011 FTISV
+3011 FTINV
-3016 DDVLLNIDRSTY
+3016 DDVLLNFDRNGY
-3028 VGYKCEGGTGKI
+3028 IGYKCEDNTGKI
-3040 VVKAV
+3040 VVKAI
-3045 NGINDANNYT
+3045 NGIGGSGT
-3055 YELYA
+3055 YQYDLYNVKNGTLIESKTA
-3060 TKTGTVIETKTA
+3060 TKGTA
-3072 AKGTTVTFTNLG
+3072 VTFTNLG
-3084 TFTAGQNTRWLKL
+3084 TFTAGQNSRWVKI
-3097 TDASCP
+3097 TDSACASDP
-3103 TQSMWRE
+3103 IWKE
-3110 LPIDIL
+3110 LPITPLNNPQLALATPLQTAYCKGETVTITLHSLGATAYQWKYPNGTMVTTSAPQLVIPSIDAQHAGTYQVVAQGLTCAANTVTFNYNVRIL

-3137 AKVATDTA
+3137 AQVATDTA
-3145 TVRVYKNGT
+3145 TVNVYKNGT
-3154 LVTDNNE
+3154 LVTNNNE
-3161 VLTTTDAYTVSRFNA
+3161 VLNATAAYTVSRFNA

-3181 KVAVNV
+3181 KVAVTV
-3187 VYSNTLNLTVPAP
+3187 TISNTVSLTVPAT
-3200 LTIACDDANM
+3200 LTVTCTAANIDA
-3210 ATTVGNWLNQAIVTD
+3210 TVNNWLGQATVTD
-3225 TCGTAMLTHDFATV
+3225 TCGTATLTHDFAAV
-3239 KPADW
+3239 KPMNW
-3244 CNTSVV
+3244 CNTSVITV
-3250 TITFVGKDPLG
+3250 TFVGKDPQG
-3261 NTITKTST
+3261 NTVTKTSV
-3269 IKVLQID
+3269 IKV
-3276 AVDDTHTNII
+3276 N
-3286 NGANGAN
+3286 
-3293 NVIDVLQNDRVGG
+3293 
-3306 TQATTSN
+3306 
-3313 VQLTI
+3313 
-3318 VTPATGGTNVP
+3318 
-3329 VLDTTTGKISV
+3329 
-3340 PAGTK
+3340 
-3345 SGTYTIQYKICHTEN
+3345 
-3360 SITVCD
+3360 
-3366 TATATVKVG
+3366 

-3391 TSTTTTTGTVLDND
+3391 TN
-3405 KLGTKTPT
+3405 
-3413 TTDVILTVVTTTT
+3413 
-3426 DVVGATKTPTLN
+3426 
-3438 NDGTVTVPSGTKS
+3438 
-3451 GTYEIVYSICERLN
+3451 
-3465 SDNCA
+3465 
-3470 TATATVKVGSTP
+3470 
-3482 IVAKVDTYT
+3482 
-3491 ITNGTSTTTT
+3491 
-3501 TGTVLDNDKLGTKT
+3501 
-3515 PTTTDVILTVVTTA
+3515 
-3529 TDVVGAT
+3529 
-3536 KTPTLNNDGTITVPS
+3536 
-3551 GTKSGTYEIVYSICE
+3551 
-3566 RLNPNNCATTTA
+3566 
-3578 TVKVGSTPIVAKAD
+3578 
-3592 TYTVT
+3592 
-3597 NGTSTTTTTGT
+3597 TTTTTGT

-3673 NPDNCATTTAT
+3673 NPNNCATATAT

-3697 IYTVTNGTSTTTT
+3697 TYTITNGISTTTTTGTVLDNDKLGTKTPTTTDVILTVVTTTTDVVGVTKTPTLNNDGTVTVPSGTKSGTYEIVYSICERLNPNNCATATATVKVGSTPIVAKADTYTVTNGTNTTTT

-3800 DTYTVTNGTST
+3800 DTYTITNGTNT
-3811 TTTTGTVLDND
+3811 TTTTSTVLDND

-3877 CERLNPDNC
+3877 CERLNPNNC
-3886 ATATATVKVGS
+3886 ATT
-3897 TPIIAKADTYT
+3897 
-3908 VINGISTTTTTG
+3908 
-3920 TVLDND
+3920 
-3926 KLGTKTPTTT
+3926 
-3936 DVILTVVTTTDV
+3936 
-3948 VGATKTPT
+3948 
-3956 LNNDGTVTVPSG
+3956 
-3968 TKSGTYEIVYSI
+3968 
-3980 CERLNPDNC
+3980 
-3989 ATATA
+3989 TA

-4006 ADTYTITNGTNTTT
+4006 ADTYTVTNGTNTTT

-4052 VGATKTPTLNNDGT
+4052 VGATKTPTLN
-4066 VTVPSGTKSG
+4066 S
-4076 TYEIVY
+4076 
-4082 SICERLNPDNC
+4082 
-4093 ATATATVKV
+4093 
-4102 GSTPIVAKAD
+4102 
-4112 TYTITNGTSTTTTIG
+4112 
-4127 TVLDNDKLGTKTP
+4127 
-4140 TTTDV
+4140 
-4145 ILTVVTTTTD
+4145 
-4155 VVGATKTPTLNN
+4155 

-4191 LNPDNCATA
+4191 LNPNNCATA
-4200 TATVKVFVPTVAT
+4200 TATVKVFVPAVAT

-4227 TSTAGGTTPS
+4227 TSTTGGTTPS

-4274 ITVAPNTPA
+4274 ISVAPNTPA

-4355 VTNPANGTVVVNV
+4355 VTNPANGIVVVNL

-4402 IEVVNKLVPYNG
+4402 IDVVNKLVPYNG

-4462 RGISNGRVTIEQA
+4462 RGISNGRVTVEQA

>member
-1 MKKLSSIFFV
+1 MMKKLSSIFFV

-47 KNVNV
+47 ENVNV

-73 DKGASYS
+73 DKGGSYS

-117 TYQSGY
+117 VYQSGY
-123 LYTITPQITPAL
+123 IYNITPQITPTL

-150 YYQLIGKDVNPSD
+150 YYQLIGKNVNPSD

-190 RTLSRGN
+190 RTLSRGD
-197 YDLIAKHNSDTSKNI
+197 YDLIAKHNSDASKNI

-224 TINFTPEFVPTPCEG
+224 NIDFTPTFVPTPCEG
-239 NGDIRV
+239 NGNIKV
-245 RVTSGKYPLYF
+245 KVNSGKYPLYF
-256 TLYDNTRQHIVRA
+256 TLYNKERNKIVRP
-269 KQTSNVFKDVPKG
+269 KQTSNVFVGIPKG
-282 SYEVLVE
+282 EYQVLVE

-301 RSVVVDDFK
+301 RPVEVGDFNFK
-310 FQITSLQNRFTLQ
+310 ITALLKDFTLKE
-323 DHTCDKLQ
+323 HTCEKLQ
-331 FSAVRMD
+331 FSAAKLESKNVYQI
-338 SQNAIKIWNANT
+338 SQANT
-350 VPYPFTIELTLTSP
+350 IPYPFTIELTLTSP
-364 TGRIYPFSYTI
+364 SNKVYPFTYVI
-375 NDKDEFTKFFE
+375 NSQDEFTRFFDI
-386 VNSSY
+386 SSDY
-391 IQLREIYQN
+391 FQLRETYQN
-400 IPIEYGTW
+400 IPIEYGNW
-408 TLGGRAIICGKA
+408 TLTGRSIVCDKA
-420 TSFIPV
+420 TPFLPV
-426 TKELL
+426 TKKLFS
-431 KSIEYYGAGLSYY
+431 SIENYGTILSSY
-444 GNTCTGLQ
+444 GDTCTGAQ
-452 ISTSHSNSLEANW
+452 IVTSHNGAWNSNLN
-465 NKMVYYVLEAYPAH
+465 MTVYYVLEECPAH
-479 FNPNTEGFYKINSTH
+479 FNPNTAGFYKINTTN
-494 PSLAGKYV
+494 PLLADKYV
-502 KRFTGISSSQ
+502 KKVVGVSSAQTIVTG
-512 TLIGGDQLRIGDVFR
+512 DHLRTGDVFR
-527 FKVVSEDCNKEVEL
+527 FRVVSEDCNKEILL
-541 APIEVKNSS
+541 APLEIKASSKRGTINNSS
-550 RRGTL
+550 I
-555 NNSTMGSCKA
+555 GSCKA
-565 DKNGSNFASWFMS
+565 DKNGSKFASWWMYKS
-578 TGGLDI
+578 YLDI
-584 AEIKIV
+584 SEIKII
-590 NFDGDATQLPTG
+590 NFDGDATQFPAG

-610 DKDRISSSGQNWILR
+610 DKDRISSSNQNWILR

-632 TYVYTDV
+632 TYAYTDV

-644 TSTYQIKEET
+644 TSTYELKEEI
-654 YSVTFEDGCI
+654 YSVTFEDDCF
-664 PKVKGISTGYARGWT
+664 PKVKGIRKGDARGWT
-679 SFQLQRFDETIG
+679 TFYIERFDETTG
-691 QWKAAEYTG
+691 KWKQAEYTG
-700 SLLNNVGTTY
+700 DLLNRPGTTIS
-710 ATVTGEKQGKFR
+710 TVKGERKGKFR

-761 GCSGN
+761 GCSGS
-766 KYHVAIIPQGGTA
+766 KYHVAIIPQGGTP

-791 GQAEVRLNQ
+791 GHPEEKLNQ

-836 VISNFKAPEITADK
+836 VIANFKAPEITADK
-850 TAYCNGQPAVLS
+850 IAYCNGQPAVLS

-872 QWYKNNDTTTPV
+872 QWYKNNDTTTPI
-884 GEGTTLAIPS
+884 GEGTTLVIPS
-894 VSNGDQYSVKLVTS
+894 VTNGDQYSVKLVSS
-908 YESAINSCLS
+908 YDAAINSCLS
-918 LAIQPYTFSSTSAS
+918 LAIKPYIFSSTAGT

-938 QGLNKQLCVN
+938 QGHDKQFCLS
-948 AYTTFDLNSLFT
+948 TSKDFDLNTLFT
-960 DNNPAHPQITKRIVD
+960 DTNPAHPQITKRIVD
-975 KNGVITV
+975 KNDVISV
-982 PEDGSV
+982 PANGKVELYSS
-988 NVFTSDFLRK
+988 NFLRK

-1011 VLTQTEATLEVSKI
+1011 VLTQTEATLEVKKI
-1025 FDFDKYV
+1025 FDFDK
-1032 HTDVTIC
+1032 HLHSDVTIC

-1045 DIKQLILQ
+1045 DIKQLILE

-1060 ANAPEFVWYNS
+1060 ANAPEFLWYNS
-1071 LEDAQNEINPIIGTT
+1071 LEDAQNETNPIVGTA
-1086 SIGTLPADSQ
+1086 SIGTLAADSQ

-1107 YCNSGVVTITVHQ
+1107 YCNSGVITITVHQ
-1120 LNTNAPAAKTFTAA
+1120 LNTNAPVAKSFTAA
-1134 CALNVEELKKL
+1134 CALNVGDLKKL

-1156 YQGGFALN
+1156 YQGGESLN
-1164 NNFEFTTY
+1164 DNFEFTTY
-1172 TGITYTQKI
+1172 TGITYTQKV
-1181 GVCESQPATINLGVR
+1181 GMCESQPAPVTLASR
-1196 SITQASAQT
+1196 PTTQASPQA
-1205 LAICTSYGN
+1205 LSICTSY
-1214 SYRAPVVTIDEI
+1214 SRIQKYPAFTVDEV

-1234 PNAIANGIKVYNY
+1234 PNATPDGIKVYNY
-1247 QNREYDRGADEI
+1247 NNKEFLRGEEEI
-1259 LLNNSYTTFS
+1259 LLTYQYATFS
-1269 IEEAG
+1269 IEEVG
-1274 KCPSAHYS
+1274 KCPSARYS
-1282 VLFTEKEKTAAQT
+1282 LLFTEKERTAAKSLKIT
-1295 LNVSLCENA
+1295 LCENS
-1304 TIADLKALIGGSQ
+1304 TVSDLKSYISGSDL
-1317 VKIYAAGVLQTD
+1317 KIYKSDVLQQDT
-1329 NAPIDWSIAAAYYYY
+1329 APIDWSYVNTYQY
-1344 TTQETG
+1344 TIQENG
-1350 KCPSYRTMVVIN
+1350 KCPSYKTNLILN
-1362 KATDNVT
+1362 KVTDNVT

-1399 YNKNGNRYYER
+1399 YLKSGNTYYER
-1410 VSDNEPI
+1410 LSDNEPI

-1434 SEKAPLQVHF
+1434 SEKAPLRMNF
-1444 TPQKPDVKELQV
+1444 TFAAPNEIESLQV
-1456 FCGNNSLT
+1456 FCGSNLT
-1464 VANLETKGGDIRWY
+1464 VADLETKKRDVRWY
-1478 REATGGIALSP
+1478 REATGGTALSLD
-1489 NEPLVEGDYYAAQID
+1489 EPLVEGDYYAAQMN
-1504 GTCESERK
+1504 GACESERK
-1512 KVTVYP
+1512 KVQVYP
-1518 SLILKSLTTYPAVIE
+1518 SLVIKSLKAVPTTIE
-1533 KGRNNSVTYTVVS
+1533 KGKNTWVNYYVTS
-1546 VPRAIISYRINGGAI
+1546 VPKAILKYRINGGAI
-1561 ERKTINPD
+1561 QKNTISTN
-1569 GRLAFSHT
+1569 GTLSFSHLA
-1577 VTDTTTIEITEL
+1577 TDTTTLEIIELTYNECTITP
-1589 SYGSCSVT
+1589 
-1597 LHTTATIPAVGE
+1597 HTTLTVNTVSE
-1609 CGVPPAPQ
+1609 CTTPPAPQ
-1617 FAATDNAET
+1617 FAAIDNAVT
-1626 TLNGVGVK
+1626 TMNGIEVK
-1634 RSFTGN
+1634 RSFTGTP
-1640 ALFSPA
+1640 LFTPA
-1646 YGAHC
+1646 YGAFC
-1651 QSSYVANY
+1651 QSSYNAGY
-1659 AWLKSGDNTKLTYTF
+1659 AWLKTGDNSKLTYTF

-1702 NCGNAI
+1702 NCGNAQ
-1708 LSKAYD
+1708 LSKVYD
-1714 CKKNAY
+1714 CKNNINL
-1720 FNGSV
+1720 NGST
-1725 ITSANGVVNDVAVKV
+1725 ITSANGIVNDVAIKV
-1740 TAPNNGAFTE
+1740 NSTKGAFTE
-1750 LVVEDLAGSNGYG
+1750 LVIEDLVGASGYG
-1763 FFVEICPTSVLE
+1763 FFVEICPTSV
-1775 DTILN
+1775 
-1780 IEQAPQPQQAC
+1780 IELDVFEITENPQPQAAC
-1791 EGGEAT
+1791 VGSDVN
-1797 FTSKAA
+1797 FTSKVNF
-1803 LKSPYAGDITYQ
+1803 KYNYRGKINYQ
-1815 WQSST
+1815 WQKST
-1820 DNGVTFADIAGAKGT
+1820 DGGATFADIAGAN
-1835 TSQGVATLTLSTLTL
+1835 GVFANNVISTTLTSVT
-1850 AQHNNLYRVVY
+1850 AADNNSLYRVVY
-1861 TYTNTAMLCN
+1861 TYTDTAMLCDTV
-1871 IAITKTSTTATL
+1871 ITQTTTAATL
-1883 TLNNSIHITGQPASA
+1883 TVNTPINVSHQPADA
-1898 TYCKEAV
+1898 TYCKDAV
-1905 ASPLKVV
+1905 AVPLSVV
-1912 TTGTNL
+1912 ATGANL
-1918 RYQWYQNTANSI
+1918 RYQWYQNTTNSI
-1930 VGARLLAG
+1930 EGATPLTG
-1938 ETGDTYTP
+1938 ETGATYTP
-1946 STAKSGEEYYF
+1946 STAKGEVQYYF
-1957 VRISNNG
+1957 VRLFSNS
-1964 CTTDSALAKVTVQ
+1964 CTQDSAFAKVTVQ
-1977 SATAIVN
+1977 NATTIVS
-1984 SPVGATYCQNAT
+1984 SPVGATYCQNAI
-1996 ATPLSVTATGVGTL
+1996 ATPLSANASGVGTL
-2010 HYQWYQHH
+2010 RYQWYQHH
-2018 SNNNEGG
+2018 SNSNVGG
-2025 TLLVGETNAT
+2025 TLLAGETNAT

-2049 AVVSSDCGIATSTAA
+2049 TVVSSDCGIATSTAA
-2064 KIEVQTP
+2064 KIEIQTP
-2071 TAIVTQPANLKLCH
+2071 TTIVTQPANLKLCH
-2085 LEPTANAMRVVAT
+2085 LEPTTNAMRVVAT

-2111 NNSNVGGTAIA
+2111 NNSNVGGTAIV
-2122 GEVYDAFVPPIHTIG
+2122 GEVYDAFVPPINAIG
-2137 VRYYYATVQ
+2137 IKYYYATIQ
-2146 GTCGTVYTTTA
+2146 GTCGNIITTTA
-2157 ARAEVQTPT
+2157 ASAEVQTPT
-2166 AITLQPVSTIYCPGT
+2166 AITLQPL
-2181 SVTLKVEAIG
+2181 SVTYCKGTAPTPLKVEATG
-2191 IGTIKYQWYYML
+2191 IGTLRYQWYYKPI
-2203 NNTPKILSGKTN
+2203 NSSTPTILPGE
-2215 NTLVLSGWQSTNSY
+2215 TNSTYTPVTSYAYAKDY

-2235 DCGVATSTI
+2235 DCGVVTSTI
-2244 AKVEVKSQPT
+2244 ARVEVKSEAT
-2254 IYQYS
+2254 IYIS
-2259 QRATYCKG
+2259 PQRATYCKG

-2274 VRVNGSEPFAYQW
+2274 VQASGSEPFAYQW
-2287 YTNTTSNQAGATA
+2287 YTNTTNNQAGATA
-2300 IAGATGNTYTPSTA
+2300 IVGATGNTYTPSTA

-2395 TTYYVAQKNGTCES
+2395 ITYYVAQKNGTCES
-2409 DRVAVAVTQ
+2409 DRIAVAVTQ

-2445 FQVQNAVAGQS
+2445 FQVQNAVAAQS

-2504 VKCGVSQEIG
+2504 VKCGVSQEIE

-2536 DINDCNYA
+2536 DINHCNYA

-2563 NEAIAKQFF
+2563 NEAVAKQFF

-2691 ITYEVKNEA
+2691 ITYEVINEA

-2807 PAGYANEPNK
+2807 PAGYVNEPNK

-2874 KKANLLTIEHPQ
+2874 KKVNLLTIEHPQ

-2909 GNAAQDWLKKNNQ
+2909 GNTAQDWLKKNNQ

-2928 WLVKIPAGVNAAD
+2928 WLVKIPVGVNAAD

-2970 NTYFTLPR
+2970 DTYFTLPR

-2998 NYIANSPTACVRT
+2998 NYIANSPMACVRT

-3028 VGYKCEGGTGKI
+3028 AGYKCEGGTGKI

-3084 TFTAGQNTRWLKL
+3084 TFSTGQNTRWLKL

-3145 TVRVYKNGT
+3145 TVNVYKNGT
-3154 LVTDNNE
+3154 LVTNNNE
-3161 VLTTTDAYTVSRFNA
+3161 VLSATAAYTVSRFNA

-3181 KVAVNV
+3181 KVAVAV
-3187 VYSNTLNLTVPAP
+3187 TISNTISLTVPAT
-3200 LTIACDDANM
+3200 LTVTCTAANID
-3210 ATTVGNWLNQAIVTD
+3210 TTVNNWLGQATVTD
-3225 TCGTAMLTHDFATV
+3225 TCGTATLTHDFAAV
-3239 KPADW
+3239 KPTNW

-3250 TITFVGKDPLG
+3250 TVTFVGKDPQG
-3261 NTITKTST
+3261 NTVTKTSV
-3269 IKVLQID
+3269 IKV
-3276 AVDDTHTNII
+3276 N
-3286 NGANGAN
+3286 
-3293 NVIDVLQNDRVGG
+3293 
-3306 TQATTSN
+3306 
-3313 VQLTI
+3313 
-3318 VTPATGGTNVP
+3318 
-3329 VLDTTTGKISV
+3329 
-3340 PAGTK
+3340 
-3345 SGTYTIQYKICHTEN
+3345 
-3360 SITVCD
+3360 
-3366 TATATVKVG
+3366 

-3386 TVTNG
+3386 TITNG

-3438 NDGTVTVPSGTKS
+3438 NDGT
-3451 GTYEIVYSICERLN
+3451 I
-3465 SDNCA
+3465 
-3470 TATATVKVGSTP
+3470 
-3482 IVAKVDTYT
+3482 
-3491 ITNGTSTTTT
+3491 
-3501 TGTVLDNDKLGTKT
+3501 
-3515 PTTTDVILTVVTTA
+3515 
-3529 TDVVGAT
+3529 
-3536 KTPTLNNDGTITVPS
+3536 
-3551 GTKSGTYEIVYSICE
+3551 
-3566 RLNPNNCATTTA
+3566 
-3578 TVKVGSTPIVAKAD
+3578 
-3592 TYTVT
+3592 
-3597 NGTSTTTTTGT
+3597 
-3608 VLDNDKLG
+3608 
-3616 TKTPTTTDVILTVV
+3616 
-3630 TTTTDVVG
+3630 
-3638 ATKTPSI
+3638 
-3645 DLTNG
+3645 
-3650 KVTVPSGTKSG
+3650 TVPSGTKSG

-3673 NPDNCATTTAT
+3673 NPDNCATATAT
-3684 VKVGSTPIVAKAD
+3684 VKVGSTPIIAK
-3697 IYTVTNGTSTTTT
+3697 T
-3710 TGTVLD
+3710 
-3716 NDKLG
+3716 
-3721 TKTPTTT
+3721 
-3728 DVILTVVTTTT
+3728 
-3739 DVVGATKTP
+3739 
-3748 TLNNDGTVT
+3748 
-3757 VPSGTKSGTYEIV
+3757 
-3770 YSICERLNPDNCAT
+3770 
-3784 TTATVKV
+3784 
-3791 GSTPIVAKA
+3791 
-3800 DTYTVTNGTST
+3800 DTYTITNGTST

-3886 ATATATVKVGS
+3886 ATATATVKV
-3897 TPIIAKADTYT
+3897 
-3908 VINGISTTTTTG
+3908 
-3920 TVLDND
+3920 
-3926 KLGTKTPTTT
+3926 
-3936 DVILTVVTTTDV
+3936 
-3948 VGATKTPT
+3948 
-3956 LNNDGTVTVPSG
+3956 
-3968 TKSGTYEIVYSI
+3968 
-3980 CERLNPDNC
+3980 
-3989 ATATA
+3989 
-3994 TVKVGST
+3994 
-4001 PIVAK
+4001 
-4006 ADTYTITNGTNTTT
+4006 
-4020 TTGTVLDNDKLG
+4020 
-4032 TKTPT
+4032 
-4037 TTDVILTVV
+4037 
-4046 TTTTDV
+4046 
-4052 VGATKTPTLNNDGT
+4052 
-4066 VTVPSGTKSG
+4066 
-4076 TYEIVY
+4076 
-4082 SICERLNPDNC
+4082 
-4093 ATATATVKV
+4093 
-4102 GSTPIVAKAD
+4102 
-4112 TYTITNGTSTTTTIG
+4112 
-4127 TVLDNDKLGTKTP
+4127 
-4140 TTTDV
+4140 
-4145 ILTVVTTTTD
+4145 
-4155 VVGATKTPTLNN
+4155 
-4167 DGTITVPSGTKSGTY
+4167 
-4182 EIVYSICER
+4182 
-4191 LNPDNCATA
+4191 
-4200 TATVKVFVPTVAT
+4200 FVPTVAT

-4227 TSTAGGTTPS
+4227 TSTTGGTTPS

-4368 DGSIEYRPNTG
+4368 DGSIEYRSNTN

-4402 IEVVNKLVPYNG
+4402 IDVLNKIVPYNG

-4462 RGISNGRVTIEQA
+4462 RGISNGRVTVEQA

>member
-11 KYLLIGICSLSF
+11 KYLLIGIYSLSF

-30 CDENVLKALE
+30 CDENVLKGLE
-40 QTRATTF
+40 NTHIYYYKEVTKSSNASF
-47 KNVNV
+47 FIKN
-52 GGEGYFYIR
+52 
-61 YPFPGTTYTFTD
+61 PLKGTTYSFI
-73 DKGASYS
+73 DKSTGVAYS
-80 LRYVVPKGGTEQVF
+80 KLYTGVPEE
-94 LTIPVG
+94 LTIEIPVG
-100 KVHQKRTFS
+100 KVDDNRKFYLKAENGACTFSKPNHFNFEKSILPDKGTTPKLSLSVEEEWCTNAGAIHINIVNGSTGDYKFFAKKGNGAFVELSQPDYTSLSAGYYTIKAVHKTTNKELQSVSVNIRNEVKPVKFS
-109 LKATNEGC
+109 LKAIPDACSGRQVIYVDTTKDENGRNVTN
-117 TYQSGY
+117 
-123 LYTITPQITPAL
+123 
-135 SLRIEPEWCNDSGAI
+135 
-150 YYQLIGKDVNPSD
+150 
-163 YKVYYKKSSET
+163 T
-174 AYSFN
+174 A
-179 ADRLVDASLGV
+179 
-190 RTLSRGN
+190 
-197 YDLIAKHNSDTSKNI
+197 
-212 EQKNITVVNNLE
+212 
-224 TINFTPEFVPTPCEG
+224 
-239 NGDIRV
+239 
-245 RVTSGKYPLYF
+245 PLFF
-256 TLYDNTRQHIVRA
+256 TLYDKNNAIVRSAQLSPIFSNLSPDEYSVRVNDNCGTGTGGNALTRPINLSATLSALNIEKILYFTA
-269 KQTSNVFKDVPKG
+269 KAGCPYMKEINISFAAKNI
-282 SYEVLVE
+282 E
-289 NFCAIGGGTQSF
+289 NI
-301 RSVVVDDFK
+301 
-310 FQITSLQNRFTLQ
+310 
-323 DHTCDKLQ
+323 
-331 FSAVRMD
+331 
-338 SQNAIKIWNANT
+338 IKANT
-350 VPYPFTIELTLTSP
+350 FTYPIEFDLQIESP
-364 TGRIYPFSYTI
+364 TGRIYPI
-375 NDKDEFTKFFE
+375 HIRANNKQEFTEYFWGERDELKLISQK
-386 VNSSY
+386 V
-391 IQLREIYQN
+391 IQN
-400 IPIEYGTW
+400 KIPAESGKWKVKGTY
-408 TLGGRAIICGKA
+408 TLCGKIHNLNEKVSDTVYLPIDQVYIMDSNLPNA
-420 TSFIPV
+420 TGCR
-426 TKELL
+426 TKRMVLSANDNALL
-431 KSIEYYGAGLSYY
+431 R
-444 GNTCTGLQ
+444 N
-452 ISTSHSNSLEANW
+452 
-465 NKMVYYVLEAYPAH
+465 YYVILEEAPAG
-479 FNPNTEGFYKINSTH
+479 FDYAAAGFYKVNSTN
-494 PSLAGKYV
+494 PLLQGKWV
-502 KRFTGISSSQ
+502 KFFPDTSSQ
-512 TLIGGDQLRIGDVFR
+512 TLLNPEFITEGFNYKFKIVDECSGKTRDLSRSGYKSTANLEVDYKVYASCTDNNGNPDPTALWKNVIFQKRSYTSSLSKVEILSYTKNSAYPDYKSLVPVTLPFTLTDAYKTGQERWEIKLPPGDY
-527 FKVVSEDCNKEVEL
+527 KVRYTDACNLTDEGK
-541 APIEVKNSS
+541 IEV
-550 RRGTL
+550 RGTDNTEL
-555 NNSTMGSCKA
+555 KWEEQNCQTTVSIIRKTTAYAPSGIVYIIEIYNPKEQVWEPLKTAGQTKTILTLDNTNNH
-565 DKNGSNFASWFMS
+565 
-578 TGGLDI
+578 
-584 AEIKIV
+584 
-590 NFDGDATQLPTG
+590 
-602 FSLPYVVN
+602 
-610 DKDRISSSGQNWILR
+610 R
-625 DLPIGKY
+625 
-632 TYVYTDV
+632 
-639 CGNVQ
+639 
-644 TSTYQIKEET
+644 
-654 YSVTFEDGCI
+654 VTF
-664 PKVKGISTGYARGWT
+664 
-679 SFQLQRFDETIG
+679 FQG
-691 QWKAAEYTG
+691 
-700 SLLNNVGTTY
+700 
-710 ATVTGEKQGKFR
+710 GKFR
-722 VVRMLYTRPEL
+722 VIRAISRDQGATIDCPKVIDEREISKGEMRVPTITRL
-733 GSSAFDCAIVVAE
+733 DCSAVG
-746 KEFRGTLRKP
+746 GTQ
-756 KAIGF
+756 
-761 GCSGN
+761 
-766 KYHVAIIPQGGTA
+766 KYHIVITPQGGT
-779 PFTYTLV
+779 PPYSYVLK
-786 SKKVP
+786 SKEEDQIVGGVTNKVTTVIDKVN
-791 GQAEVRLNQ
+791 GN
-800 HSDNE
+800 N
-805 NFFLNVDATD
+805 NFFINIDETNASARYKFIVKDACNVEKSIDETLSNIQPFNIEKNQQFYCLNAKGIVSLPKIEGLTYAWYRKDNPATILSTDHQLVIEHLTQDD
-815 LNTYYVFK
+815 LDKEFAVKLTLTN
-823 VTDACGQGDTVDG
+823 VTDPLVKNCIENNLNGMDSIRFNAVPTLSQSYQAPTPHDMEACIVPN
-836 VISNFKAPEITADK
+836 SNITE
-850 TAYCNGQPAVLS
+850 YNVSQLFSNVP
-862 LPDMGSKIKI
+862 
-872 QWYKNNDTTTPV
+872 TTTPV
-884 GEGTTLAIPS
+884 G
-894 VSNGDQYSVKLVTS
+894 V
-908 YESAINSCLS
+908 
-918 LAIQPYTFSSTSAS
+918 YTE
-932 PAVTSV
+932 
-938 QGLNKQLCVN
+938 
-948 AYTTFDLNSLFT
+948 
-960 DNNPAHPQITKRIVD
+960 IVD
-975 KNGVITV
+975 KAGLI
-982 PEDGSV
+982 SV
-988 NVFTSDFLRK
+988 SREGKINLDATHIGK
-998 NTFVYRLENACGE
+998 HTFVYRIKTDCG
-1011 VLTQTEATLEVSKI
+1011 VLKEAEATLDVRAYSTFGNFQIEVCAPS
-1025 FDFDKYV
+1025 FTFEE
-1032 HTDVTIC
+1032 
-1039 SASTYN
+1039 
-1045 DIKQLILQ
+1045 LQ
-1053 KSKSELR
+1053 KL
-1060 ANAPEFVWYNS
+1060 
-1071 LEDAQNEINPIIGTT
+1071 G
-1086 SIGTLPADSQ
+1086 Q
-1096 KQLYLRLAKAY
+1096 KAYPDWFILAKPEQYLFEWYATE
-1107 YCNSGVVTITVHQ
+1107 NDAR
-1120 LNTNAPAAKTFTAA
+1120 NRTN
-1134 CALNVEELKKL
+1134 
-1145 IDPTNFNNINI
+1145 
-1156 YQGGFALN
+1156 
-1164 NNFEFTTY
+1164 
-1172 TGITYTQKI
+1172 
-1181 GVCESQPATINLGVR
+1181 
-1196 SITQASAQT
+1196 
-1205 LAICTSYGN
+1205 
-1214 SYRAPVVTIDEI
+1214 
-1226 KAALRELY
+1226 
-1234 PNAIANGIKVYNY
+1234 
-1247 QNREYDRGADEI
+1247 
-1259 LLNNSYTTFS
+1259 
-1269 IEEAG
+1269 
-1274 KCPSAHYS
+1274 
-1282 VLFTEKEKTAAQT
+1282 
-1295 LNVSLCENA
+1295 
-1304 TIADLKALIGGSQ
+1304 
-1317 VKIYAAGVLQTD
+1317 
-1329 NAPIDWSIAAAYYYY
+1329 
-1344 TTQETG
+1344 
-1350 KCPSYRTMVVIN
+1350 
-1362 KATDNVT
+1362 
-1369 PIAERGIDLCGT
+1369 
-1381 TRPTVGQVK
+1381 
-1390 ALLGNNARI
+1390 
-1399 YNKNGNRYYER
+1399 
-1410 VSDNEPI
+1410 
-1417 STSWLC
+1417 
-1423 YYTLQE
+1423 
-1429 AGKCM
+1429 
-1434 SEKAPLQVHF
+1434 
-1444 TPQKPDVKELQV
+1444 
-1456 FCGNNSLT
+1456 
-1464 VANLETKGGDIRWY
+1464 
-1478 REATGGIALSP
+1478 
-1489 NEPLVEGDYYAAQID
+1489 
-1504 GTCESERK
+1504 
-1512 KVTVYP
+1512 
-1518 SLILKSLTTYPAVIE
+1518 
-1533 KGRNNSVTYTVVS
+1533 
-1546 VPRAIISYRINGGAI
+1546 
-1561 ERKTINPD
+1561 
-1569 GRLAFSHT
+1569 
-1577 VTDTTTIEITEL
+1577 
-1589 SYGSCSVT
+1589 
-1597 LHTTATIPAVGE
+1597 
-1609 CGVPPAPQ
+1609 
-1617 FAATDNAET
+1617 
-1626 TLNGVGVK
+1626 
-1634 RSFTGN
+1634 
-1640 ALFSPA
+1640 
-1646 YGAHC
+1646 
-1651 QSSYVANY
+1651 
-1659 AWLKSGDNTKLTYTF
+1659 KLT
-1674 AKPVKSA
+1674 A
-1681 TVWLLLMGN
+1681 
-1690 TPNGIDKAKISL
+1690 
-1702 NCGNAI
+1702 
-1708 LSKAYD
+1708 
-1714 CKKNAY
+1714 
-1720 FNGSV
+1720 
-1725 ITSANGVVNDVAVKV
+1725 
-1740 TAPNNGAFTE
+1740 
-1750 LVVEDLAGSNGYG
+1750 
-1763 FFVEICPTSVLE
+1763 
-1775 DTILN
+1775 
-1780 IEQAPQPQQAC
+1780 
-1791 EGGEAT
+1791 
-1797 FTSKAA
+1797 
-1803 LKSPYAGDITYQ
+1803 
-1815 WQSST
+1815 
-1820 DNGVTFADIAGAKGT
+1820 
-1835 TSQGVATLTLSTLTL
+1835 
-1850 AQHNNLYRVVY
+1850 
-1861 TYTNTAMLCN
+1861 
-1871 IAITKTSTTATL
+1871 
-1883 TLNNSIHITGQPASA
+1883 
-1898 TYCKEAV
+1898 
-1905 ASPLKVV
+1905 
-1912 TTGTNL
+1912 
-1918 RYQWYQNTANSI
+1918 
-1930 VGARLLAG
+1930 
-1938 ETGDTYTP
+1938 
-1946 STAKSGEEYYF
+1946 
-1957 VRISNNG
+1957 
-1964 CTTDSALAKVTVQ
+1964 
-1977 SATAIVN
+1977 
-1984 SPVGATYCQNAT
+1984 
-1996 ATPLSVTATGVGTL
+1996 
-2010 HYQWYQHH
+2010 
-2018 SNNNEGG
+2018 
-2025 TLLVGETNAT
+2025 
-2035 YTPLTSVVTTTYYY
+2035 
-2049 AVVSSDCGIATSTAA
+2049 
-2064 KIEVQTP
+2064 
-2071 TAIVTQPANLKLCH
+2071 
-2085 LEPTANAMRVVAT
+2085 
-2098 GNNLRYQWYDNGT
+2098 
-2111 NNSNVGGTAIA
+2111 
-2122 GEVYDAFVPPIHTIG
+2122 
-2137 VRYYYATVQ
+2137 
-2146 GTCGTVYTTTA
+2146 
-2157 ARAEVQTPT
+2157 
-2166 AITLQPVSTIYCPGT
+2166 T
-2181 SVTLKVEAIG
+2181 SVTLSEGETK
-2191 IGTIKYQWYYML
+2191 QYYL
-2203 NNTPKILSGKTN
+2203 RIRINNEKSCFTPIPSLYKLTRIPTGAKP
-2215 NTLVLSGWQSTNSY
+2215 
-2229 LVVVTS
+2229 
-2235 DCGVATSTI
+2235 DKAVAL
-2244 AKVEVKSQPT
+2244 
-2254 IYQYS
+2254 
-2259 QRATYCKG
+2259 CKG
-2267 AQATPLT
+2267 AIVGELKQNIDKNNQEKIVIYNGTQKLTDDYVLQEGTPYTYTYLVGACETTPANIILTLSERTVATIETFVTCEYERDWGGLGVPYKKVEDYLKGKYGATTVVKVYSQAFQGTLNGNT
-2274 VRVNGSEPFAYQW
+2274 LMYLGSEK
-2287 YTNTTSNQAGATA
+2287 YTFTVEAAGKCVSNVYP
-2300 IAGATGNTYTPSTA
+2300 IRVYA
-2314 DAGTRYYFVEVK
+2314 DASLANFTVAQ
-2326 NDCKTVTSS
+2326 KTQV
-2335 IVDIKVQE
+2335 
-2343 IAPPTVTQTA
+2343 
-2353 YTLCSGTNQTIA
+2353 LCSGTNQTIA
-2365 SLQPQGTNIVWYAT
+2365 SLQPQGANIVWYAT
-2379 ATATTPLAK
+2379 ATDVTPLAK

-2584 KGWTNASQIPD
+2584 KGWTDASQIPD
-2595 SYWRE
+2595 SYWCE

-2735 VKAAAPDTQS
+2735 VKASAPDTQS

-2909 GNAAQDWLKKNNQ
+2909 GNTAQDWLKKNNQ

-2928 WLVKIPAGVNAAD
+2928 WLVKIPTGVNAAD

-2955 TYQRAIYSRDNAATL
+2955 TYQRAIYSRDNAVTL

-3028 VGYKCEGGTGKI
+3028 VGYKCEGSSGKI
-3040 VVKAV
+3040 EVKAV

-3137 AKVATDTA
+3137 AKVATDTNSLK
-3145 TVRVYKNGT
+3145 VYKNGT

-3161 VLTTTDAYTVSRFNA
+3161 VLSATAAYTVSRFNV

-3210 ATTVGNWLNQAIVTD
+3210 ATTVSNWLNQATVTD
-3225 TCGTAMLTHDFATV
+3225 TCGTATLTHNFATV

-3276 AVDDTHTNII
+3276 AVDDTHTNVI

-3375 STPIVAKADTY
+3375 STPIVAKEDTY

-3465 SDNCA
+3465 SNNCA

-3482 IVAKVDTYT
+3482 IIAKAETYT
-3491 ITNGTSTTTT
+3491 I
-3501 TGTVLDNDKLGTKT
+3501 
-3515 PTTTDVILTVVTTA
+3515 
-3529 TDVVGAT
+3529 
-3536 KTPTLNNDGTITVPS
+3536 
-3551 GTKSGTYEIVYSICE
+3551 
-3566 RLNPNNCATTTA
+3566 
-3578 TVKVGSTPIVAKAD
+3578 
-3592 TYTVT
+3592 T

-3638 ATKTPSI
+3638 STKTPTLNNDGTI
-3645 DLTNG
+3645 
-3650 KVTVPSGTKSG
+3650 TVPSGTKSG
-3661 TYEIVYSICERL
+3661 TYQIVYSICERL
-3673 NPDNCATTTAT
+3673 NPNNCATA
-3684 VKVGSTPIVAKAD
+3684 
-3697 IYTVTNGTSTTTT
+3697 
-3710 TGTVLD
+3710 
-3716 NDKLG
+3716 
-3721 TKTPTTT
+3721 
-3728 DVILTVVTTTT
+3728 
-3739 DVVGATKTP
+3739 
-3748 TLNNDGTVT
+3748 
-3757 VPSGTKSGTYEIV
+3757 
-3770 YSICERLNPDNCAT
+3770 
-3784 TTATVKV
+3784 TATVKV

-3862 PSGTKSGTYEIVYSI
+3862 PSGTKSGTYQIVYSI
-3877 CERLNPDNC
+3877 CERLNPN
-3886 ATATATVKVGS
+3886 KV
-3897 TPIIAKADTYT
+3897 T
-3908 VINGISTTTTTG
+3908 
-3920 TVLDND
+3920 
-3926 KLGTKTPTTT
+3926 
-3936 DVILTVVTTTDV
+3936 TTTDV

-3989 ATATA
+3989 ATTTA

-4006 ADTYTITNGTNTTT
+4006 ADTYTVTNGTNTTT
-4020 TTGTVLDNDKLG
+4020 TIGSVLDNDKLG

-4076 TYEIVY
+4076 TYQILYSICERLNPDNCATATATVKVGSTPIVAKPDTYTVTNGTNTTTTTGTVLDNDKLGTKTPTTTDVILTVVTTTTDVVGTTKTPTLNNDGTITVPSGTKSGTYEIVY

-4093 ATATATVKV
+4093 ATTTATVKV

-4355 VTNPANGTVVVNV
+4355 VTNPANGTVVVNL
-4368 DGSIEYRPNTG
+4368 DGSIEYRPNTN

-4402 IEVVNKLVPYNG
+4402 IDVVNKIVPYNG

-4451 TEGYDNVTRVF
+4451 VEGYDNVTRVF

>member
-1 MKKLSSIFFV
+1 MKKLSGIFFV

-73 DKGASYS
+73 DKGGSYS

-117 TYQSGY
+117 VYQSGY

-197 YDLIAKHNSDTSKNI
+197 YDLIAKHNSDASKNI

-256 TLYDNTRQHIVRA
+256 TLYDNTRQHIMRA

-338 SQNAIKIWNANT
+338 SQNVSKIWNANT

-465 NKMVYYVLEAYPAH
+465 NKTVYYVLEAYPAH

-541 APIEVKNSS
+541 APVEVKNSS

-590 NFDGDATQLPTG
+590 NFDGDATQFPAG

-733 GSSAFDCAIVVAE
+733 NSSAFDCAIVVAE

-872 QWYKNNDTTTPV
+872 QWYKNNDTITPV
-884 GEGTTLAIPS
+884 GEGTNLAIAS
-894 VSNGDQYSVKLVTS
+894 VSNGDQYSVKLVSS
-908 YESAINSCLS
+908 YDAAINSCLS
-918 LAIQPYTFSSTSAS
+918 LAIQPYTFSSTSVS

-938 QGLNKQLCVN
+938 QGHDKQLCVN

-982 PEDGSV
+982 PEDGRV

-1120 LNTNAPAAKTFTAA
+1120 LNTNAPATKTFTAA

-1304 TIADLKALIGGSQ
+1304 TVADLKALIGGSQ

-1478 REATGGIALSP
+1478 REATGGITLSP

-1569 GRLAFSHT
+1569 GRLAFSYT

-1640 ALFSPA
+1640 ALFSPV

-1651 QSSYVANY
+1651 QSSYMANY
-1659 AWLKSGDNTKLTYTF
+1659 AWLKSGHNSKLTYTF
-1674 AKPVKSA
+1674 SRPVKSA

-1725 ITSANGVVNDVAVKV
+1725 ITSANGVVNDVAIKV

-1780 IEQAPQPQQAC
+1780 IEQAPQPQRAC

-1803 LKSPYAGDITYQ
+1803 LKSPYVGDITYQ

-1820 DNGVTFADIAGAKGT
+1820 DNGATFADIAAAKGT
-1835 TSQGVATLTLSTLTL
+1835 TSQGVATLTLSALTV

-1918 RYQWYQNTANSI
+1918 RYQWYQNTTNSI

-1938 ETGDTYTP
+1938 EMGDTYTP
-1946 STAKSGEEYYF
+1946 STAQSGEEYYF
-1957 VRISNNG
+1957 VRIFNNA

-2025 TLLVGETNAT
+2025 TLLVGENNAT

-2049 AVVSSDCGIATSTAA
+2049 AVVSSNCGIATSTAA

-2085 LEPTANAMRVVAT
+2085 LEPTTNAMRVVAT

-2111 NNSNVGGTAIA
+2111 NNSNVGGTAIV
-2122 GEVYDAFVPPIHTIG
+2122 GEVYDAFVPPINAIG
-2137 VRYYYATVQ
+2137 IKYYYATVQ
-2146 GTCGTVYTTTA
+2146 GACGTVYTTTA

-2191 IGTIKYQWYYML
+2191 IGTIKYQWYYIS

-2244 AKVEVKSQPT
+2244 ARVEVKSQPT

-2326 NDCKTVTSS
+2326 NDCKTVTSP
-2335 IVDIKVQE
+2335 IVDVKVQE

-2353 YTLCSGTNQTIA
+2353 YTLCGGGSQTIA

-2409 DRVAVAVTQ
+2409 DRVAVTVTQ

-2424 TLVFSTPFSKT
+2424 TLNFQATNLSLNCKAT
-2435 LKCVPSGQLR
+2435 GQLR
-2445 FQVQNAVAGQS
+2445 FQIQNATAGRT
-2456 YVVELTEVPAGYTG
+2456 YTVELIETPATYTG
-2470 SRTFTITKDNKEGNV
+2470 TRTFTITESDKEGAV
-2485 PFVWLTQNN
+2485 SFVKVTGYNMSA
-2494 IPKGTYKARL
+2494 GSYKARL
-2504 VKCGVSQEIG
+2504 ISCNTSVPVPV
-2514 QTITELTSNF
+2514 TIHTLQRDF
-2524 PIRDNFDAGPYV
+2524 PTPDRNTNDFGRDQPYRSILDASG
-2536 DINDCNYA
+2536 NKDCNY
-2544 NLRNSQARAG
+2544 LDIRYDGRNTNSPLYK
-2554 GIDINAYFQ
+2554 YF
-2563 NEAIAKQFF
+2563 NTPELLALY
-2572 EYTAVSPQDMTD
+2572 EYTAYSDYDLQHIYGGD
-2584 KGWTNASQIPD
+2584 KNNPNIQ
-2595 SYWRE
+2595 WRP
-2600 VYSLPAGITSSQPKV
+2600 VFSVPAGKTVANNVKMV
-2615 IYYDLA
+2615 YYDLGA
-2621 AFGRNYADLAIAN
+2621 HHRTYKDLQTDPTKRPN
-2634 KKPKFYFRIKG
+2634 FYFRIKG
-2645 QPSCGVSAPI
+2645 HNNCNNQTDPMLI
-2655 EFGDTRMLTMKMAY
+2655 GDMRFMGANVNFEGT
-2669 GGSCTAPTIKI
+2669 CTAPKMSVKLFNPMFCDPATYVVKEKATGIQVATGSIKQDETKDL
-2680 SLDRTVIVCKP
+2680 SVLNGGVPFDKSKEYEIVL
-2691 ITYEVKNEA
+2691 TSA
-2700 GQVVASGSTN
+2700 DGQVITKTGSFDDYYNTRIPQ
-2710 VANAIIDITNLNGNP
+2710 AGF
-2725 INPNEKYSVT
+2725 
-2735 VKAAAPDTQS
+2735 
-2745 VTTIA
+2745 TIA
-2750 RSFNQAKAAY
+2750 T
-2760 RPDGQYAEIKRCFG
+2760 RCFG
-2774 HPERTEMYIQ
+2774 NPNNTKGYIEMI
-2784 GFLRDENGVLLS
+2784 FRELRSQNIYSVN
-2796 LKGYKV
+2796 GYKV

-2807 PAGYANEPNK
+2807 PAGYTEEPGK
-2817 LKVGESYTITR
+2817 LKIGETVTITYR
-2828 DASSYNL
+2828 NPNSLTNNILAVPYQDD
-2835 LSTLNVQNAAGFSSL
+2835 LNKNFTL
-2850 PEGDYKI
+2850 PEGIYKI
-2857 KIEDPCGQTY
+2857 KLEDPCGNVIYLRNTRNPIANDKFQLTY
-2867 YVENGRR
+2867 PTDY
-2874 KKANLLTIEHPQ
+2874 Q
-2886 YSEKPLTPEKEV
+2886 EKPLTPETRTECARV
-2898 ACTGV
+2898 N
-2903 KVYPFK
+2903 VYPFK
-2909 GNAAQDWLKKNNQ
+2909 GNPAMDWLK
-2922 NQNLYV
+2922 
-2928 WLVKIPAGVNAAD
+2928 
-2941 ISTTPQ
+2941 
-2947 QPGTYAGN
+2947 AGN
-2955 TYQRAIYSRDNAATL
+2955 INRNVYVYLYKRPNGINAGDVTVSSGLSRQIGGTVYIKAVYDPNNPASADQ
-2970 NTYFTLPR
+2970 YFSLPR
-2978 NENSTGLYTFA
+2978 NQNSEGSYTFVYGGKVDA
-2989 YAEDEREIY
+2989 ISSSENDVVD
-2998 NYIANSPTACVRT
+2998 YISSNGTNGCVRT

-3016 DDVLLNIDRSTY
+3016 DDVLLNFDRNGY
-3028 VGYKCEGGTGKI
+3028 IGYKCEDNTGKI
-3040 VVKAV
+3040 VVKAI
-3045 NGINDANNYT
+3045 NGIGGSGT
-3055 YELYA
+3055 YQYDLYNV
-3060 TKTGTVIETKTA
+3060 KNGTLIETQTA
-3072 AKGTTVTFTNLG
+3072 AKGSTVTFTNLG
-3084 TFTAGQNTRWLKL
+3084 TFTPGQNSRWVKI
-3097 TDASCP
+3097 TDSACASDP
-3103 TQSMWRE
+3103 VWKE
-3110 LPIDIL
+3110 LPITPLNNPQLALATPLQTAYCKGETVTITLHSLGATAYQWKYPNGTTVTTSAPQLVIPSIDAQHAGTYQVVAQGLTCAANTVTFNYDVRIL
-3116 EKPANG
+3116 EKPATG

-3137 AKVATDTA
+3137 AKVATDTT
-3145 TVRVYKNGT
+3145 TVNVYKNGT
-3154 LVTDNNE
+3154 LVTNNNE
-3161 VLTTTDAYTVSRFNA
+3161 VLNATAAYTVSRFNA

-3181 KVAVNV
+3181 KVTVTFTI
-3187 VYSNTLNLTVPAP
+3187 SNTVSLTVPAA
-3200 LTIACDDANM
+3200 LTVTCTTANID
-3210 ATTVGNWLNQAIVTD
+3210 TTVNNWLGQATVTD
-3225 TCGTAMLTHDFATV
+3225 TCGTATLTHNYTTV
-3239 KPADW
+3239 KPTNW

-3250 TITFVGKDPLG
+3250 TVTFVGKDPQG
-3261 NTITKTST
+3261 NTVTKTSV
-3269 IKVLQID
+3269 IKV
-3276 AVDDTHTNII
+3276 N
-3286 NGANGAN
+3286 
-3293 NVIDVLQNDRVGG
+3293 
-3306 TQATTSN
+3306 
-3313 VQLTI
+3313 
-3318 VTPATGGTNVP
+3318 
-3329 VLDTTTGKISV
+3329 
-3340 PAGTK
+3340 
-3345 SGTYTIQYKICHTEN
+3345 
-3360 SITVCD
+3360 
-3366 TATATVKVG
+3366 
-3375 STPIVAKADTY
+3375 STPIVAKTDTY
-3386 TVTNG
+3386 TITNG
-3391 TSTTTTTGTVLDND
+3391 ISTTTTTGTVLDND

-3426 DVVGATKTPTLN
+3426 DVVG
-3438 NDGTVTVPSGTKS
+3438 V
-3451 GTYEIVYSICERLN
+3451 
-3465 SDNCA
+3465 
-3470 TATATVKVGSTP
+3470 
-3482 IVAKVDTYT
+3482 
-3491 ITNGTSTTTT
+3491 
-3501 TGTVLDNDKLGTKT
+3501 
-3515 PTTTDVILTVVTTA
+3515 
-3529 TDVVGAT
+3529 T

-3566 RLNPNNCATTTA
+3566 RLNPNNCATATA

-3592 TYTVT
+3592 TYTIT
-3597 NGTSTTTTTGT
+3597 NG
-3608 VLDNDKLG
+3608 
-3616 TKTPTTTDVILTVV
+3616 I
-3630 TTTTDVVG
+3630 
-3638 ATKTPSI
+3638 
-3645 DLTNG
+3645 
-3650 KVTVPSGTKSG
+3650 
-3661 TYEIVYSICERL
+3661 
-3673 NPDNCATTTAT
+3673 
-3684 VKVGSTPIVAKAD
+3684 
-3697 IYTVTNGTSTTTT
+3697 STTTT

-3770 YSICERLNPDNCAT
+3770 YSICERLNPNNCAT
-3784 TTATVKV
+3784 ATATVKV

-3811 TTTTGTVLDND
+3811 TT
-3822 KLGTKTPTTTDVIL
+3822 
-3836 TVVTTTT
+3836 
-3843 DVVGATKTP
+3843 AT
-3852 TLNNDGTVTV
+3852 
-3862 PSGTKSGTYEIVYSI
+3862 
-3877 CERLNPDNC
+3877 
-3886 ATATATVKVGS
+3886 
-3897 TPIIAKADTYT
+3897 
-3908 VINGISTTTTTG
+3908 
-3920 TVLDND
+3920 
-3926 KLGTKTPTTT
+3926 
-3936 DVILTVVTTTDV
+3936 
-3948 VGATKTPT
+3948 
-3956 LNNDGTVTVPSG
+3956 
-3968 TKSGTYEIVYSI
+3968 
-3980 CERLNPDNC
+3980 
-3989 ATATA
+3989 
-3994 TVKVGST
+3994 
-4001 PIVAK
+4001 
-4006 ADTYTITNGTNTTT
+4006 
-4020 TTGTVLDNDKLG
+4020 
-4032 TKTPT
+4032 
-4037 TTDVILTVV
+4037 
-4046 TTTTDV
+4046 
-4052 VGATKTPTLNNDGT
+4052 
-4066 VTVPSGTKSG
+4066 
-4076 TYEIVY
+4076 
-4082 SICERLNPDNC
+4082 
-4093 ATATATVKV
+4093 
-4102 GSTPIVAKAD
+4102 
-4112 TYTITNGTSTTTTIG
+4112 G

-4191 LNPDNCATA
+4191 LNPNNCATA
-4200 TATVKVFVPTVAT
+4200 TATVKVLTPAVVT

-4274 ITVAPNTPA
+4274 IDVAPNTPA
-4283 GTHTISYTICA
+4283 GIHTINYTICA
-4294 VASPTVCSTASIV
+4294 VTSPTVCSTASIV
-4307 VTVSGTTTSTTP
+4307 VMVSGTTTSTTP

-4355 VTNPANGTVVVNV
+4355 VTNPANGTVVVNL
-4368 DGSIEYRPNTG
+4368 DGSIEYRPNTD

>member
-11 KYLLIGICSLSF
+11 KYLLIGIYSLSF

-30 CDENVLKALE
+30 CDENVLKGLE
-40 QTRATTF
+40 NTHIYYYKEVTKSSNASF
-47 KNVNV
+47 FIKN
-52 GGEGYFYIR
+52 
-61 YPFPGTTYTFTD
+61 PLKGTTYSFI
-73 DKGASYS
+73 DKSTGVAYS
-80 LRYVVPKGGTEQVF
+80 KLYTGVPEE
-94 LTIPVG
+94 LTIEIPVG
-100 KVHQKRTFS
+100 KVDDNRKFYLKAENGACTFSKPNHFNFEKSILPDKGTTPKLSLSVEEEWCTNAGAIHINIVNGSTGDYKFFAKKGNGAFVELSQPDYTSLSAGYYTIKAVHKTTNKELQSVSVNIRNEVKPVKFS
-109 LKATNEGC
+109 LKAIPDACSGRQVIYVDTTKDENGRNVTN
-117 TYQSGY
+117 
-123 LYTITPQITPAL
+123 
-135 SLRIEPEWCNDSGAI
+135 
-150 YYQLIGKDVNPSD
+150 
-163 YKVYYKKSSET
+163 T
-174 AYSFN
+174 A
-179 ADRLVDASLGV
+179 
-190 RTLSRGN
+190 
-197 YDLIAKHNSDTSKNI
+197 
-212 EQKNITVVNNLE
+212 
-224 TINFTPEFVPTPCEG
+224 
-239 NGDIRV
+239 
-245 RVTSGKYPLYF
+245 PLFF
-256 TLYDNTRQHIVRA
+256 TLYDKNNAIVRSAQLSPIFSNLSPDEYSVRVNDNCGTGTGGNALTRPINLSATLSALNIEKILYFTA
-269 KQTSNVFKDVPKG
+269 KAGCPYMKEINISFAAKNI
-282 SYEVLVE
+282 E
-289 NFCAIGGGTQSF
+289 NI
-301 RSVVVDDFK
+301 
-310 FQITSLQNRFTLQ
+310 
-323 DHTCDKLQ
+323 
-331 FSAVRMD
+331 
-338 SQNAIKIWNANT
+338 IKANT
-350 VPYPFTIELTLTSP
+350 FTYPIEFDLQIESP
-364 TGRIYPFSYTI
+364 TGRIYPI
-375 NDKDEFTKFFE
+375 HIRANNKQEFTEYFWGERDELKLISQK
-386 VNSSY
+386 V
-391 IQLREIYQN
+391 IQN
-400 IPIEYGTW
+400 KIPAESGKWKVKGTY
-408 TLGGRAIICGKA
+408 TLCGKIHNLNEKVSDTVYLPIDQVYIMDSNLPNA
-420 TSFIPV
+420 TGCR
-426 TKELL
+426 TKRMVLSANDNALL
-431 KSIEYYGAGLSYY
+431 R
-444 GNTCTGLQ
+444 N
-452 ISTSHSNSLEANW
+452 
-465 NKMVYYVLEAYPAH
+465 YYVILEEAPAG
-479 FNPNTEGFYKINSTH
+479 FDYAAAGFYKVNSTN
-494 PSLAGKYV
+494 PLLQGKWV
-502 KRFTGISSSQ
+502 KFFPDTSSQ
-512 TLIGGDQLRIGDVFR
+512 TLLNPEFITEGFNYKFKIVDECSGKTRDLSRSGYKSTANLEVDYKVYASCTDNNGNPDPTALWKNVIFQKRSYTSSLSKVEILSYTKNSAYPDYKSLVPVTLPFTLTDAYKTGQERWEIKLPPGDY
-527 FKVVSEDCNKEVEL
+527 KVRYTDACNLTDEGK
-541 APIEVKNSS
+541 IEV
-550 RRGTL
+550 RGTDNTEL
-555 NNSTMGSCKA
+555 KWEEQNCQTTVSIIRKTTAYAPSGIVYIIEIYNPKEQVWEPLKTAGQTKTILTLDNTNNH
-565 DKNGSNFASWFMS
+565 
-578 TGGLDI
+578 
-584 AEIKIV
+584 
-590 NFDGDATQLPTG
+590 
-602 FSLPYVVN
+602 
-610 DKDRISSSGQNWILR
+610 R
-625 DLPIGKY
+625 
-632 TYVYTDV
+632 
-639 CGNVQ
+639 
-644 TSTYQIKEET
+644 
-654 YSVTFEDGCI
+654 VTF
-664 PKVKGISTGYARGWT
+664 
-679 SFQLQRFDETIG
+679 FQG
-691 QWKAAEYTG
+691 
-700 SLLNNVGTTY
+700 
-710 ATVTGEKQGKFR
+710 GKFR
-722 VVRMLYTRPEL
+722 VIRAISRDQGATIDCPKVIDEREISKGEMRVPTITRL
-733 GSSAFDCAIVVAE
+733 DCSAVG
-746 KEFRGTLRKP
+746 GTQ
-756 KAIGF
+756 
-761 GCSGN
+761 
-766 KYHVAIIPQGGTA
+766 KYHIVITPQGGT
-779 PFTYTLV
+779 PPYSYVLK
-786 SKKVP
+786 SKEEDQIVGGVTNKVTTVIDKVN
-791 GQAEVRLNQ
+791 GN
-800 HSDNE
+800 N
-805 NFFLNVDATD
+805 NFFINIDETNASARYKFIVKDACNVEKSIDETLSNIQPFNIEKNQQFYCLNAKGIVSLPKIEGLTYAWYRKDNPATILSTDHQLVIEHLTQDD
-815 LNTYYVFK
+815 LDKEFAVKLTLTN
-823 VTDACGQGDTVDG
+823 VTDPLVKNCIENNLNGMDSIRFNAVPTLSQSYQAPTPHDMEACIVPN
-836 VISNFKAPEITADK
+836 SNITE
-850 TAYCNGQPAVLS
+850 YNVSQLFSNVP
-862 LPDMGSKIKI
+862 
-872 QWYKNNDTTTPV
+872 TTTPV
-884 GEGTTLAIPS
+884 G
-894 VSNGDQYSVKLVTS
+894 V
-908 YESAINSCLS
+908 
-918 LAIQPYTFSSTSAS
+918 YTE
-932 PAVTSV
+932 
-938 QGLNKQLCVN
+938 
-948 AYTTFDLNSLFT
+948 
-960 DNNPAHPQITKRIVD
+960 IVD
-975 KNGVITV
+975 KAGLI
-982 PEDGSV
+982 SV
-988 NVFTSDFLRK
+988 SREGKINLDATHIGK
-998 NTFVYRLENACGE
+998 HTFVYRIKTDCG
-1011 VLTQTEATLEVSKI
+1011 VLKEAEATLDVRAYSTFGNFQIEVCAPS
-1025 FDFDKYV
+1025 FTFEE
-1032 HTDVTIC
+1032 
-1039 SASTYN
+1039 
-1045 DIKQLILQ
+1045 LQ
-1053 KSKSELR
+1053 KL
-1060 ANAPEFVWYNS
+1060 
-1071 LEDAQNEINPIIGTT
+1071 G
-1086 SIGTLPADSQ
+1086 Q
-1096 KQLYLRLAKAY
+1096 KAYPDWFILAKPEQYLFEWYATE
-1107 YCNSGVVTITVHQ
+1107 NDAR
-1120 LNTNAPAAKTFTAA
+1120 NRTN
-1134 CALNVEELKKL
+1134 
-1145 IDPTNFNNINI
+1145 
-1156 YQGGFALN
+1156 
-1164 NNFEFTTY
+1164 
-1172 TGITYTQKI
+1172 
-1181 GVCESQPATINLGVR
+1181 
-1196 SITQASAQT
+1196 
-1205 LAICTSYGN
+1205 
-1214 SYRAPVVTIDEI
+1214 
-1226 KAALRELY
+1226 
-1234 PNAIANGIKVYNY
+1234 
-1247 QNREYDRGADEI
+1247 
-1259 LLNNSYTTFS
+1259 
-1269 IEEAG
+1269 
-1274 KCPSAHYS
+1274 
-1282 VLFTEKEKTAAQT
+1282 
-1295 LNVSLCENA
+1295 
-1304 TIADLKALIGGSQ
+1304 
-1317 VKIYAAGVLQTD
+1317 
-1329 NAPIDWSIAAAYYYY
+1329 
-1344 TTQETG
+1344 
-1350 KCPSYRTMVVIN
+1350 
-1362 KATDNVT
+1362 
-1369 PIAERGIDLCGT
+1369 
-1381 TRPTVGQVK
+1381 
-1390 ALLGNNARI
+1390 
-1399 YNKNGNRYYER
+1399 
-1410 VSDNEPI
+1410 
-1417 STSWLC
+1417 
-1423 YYTLQE
+1423 
-1429 AGKCM
+1429 
-1434 SEKAPLQVHF
+1434 
-1444 TPQKPDVKELQV
+1444 
-1456 FCGNNSLT
+1456 
-1464 VANLETKGGDIRWY
+1464 
-1478 REATGGIALSP
+1478 
-1489 NEPLVEGDYYAAQID
+1489 
-1504 GTCESERK
+1504 
-1512 KVTVYP
+1512 
-1518 SLILKSLTTYPAVIE
+1518 
-1533 KGRNNSVTYTVVS
+1533 
-1546 VPRAIISYRINGGAI
+1546 
-1561 ERKTINPD
+1561 
-1569 GRLAFSHT
+1569 
-1577 VTDTTTIEITEL
+1577 
-1589 SYGSCSVT
+1589 
-1597 LHTTATIPAVGE
+1597 
-1609 CGVPPAPQ
+1609 
-1617 FAATDNAET
+1617 
-1626 TLNGVGVK
+1626 
-1634 RSFTGN
+1634 
-1640 ALFSPA
+1640 
-1646 YGAHC
+1646 
-1651 QSSYVANY
+1651 
-1659 AWLKSGDNTKLTYTF
+1659 KLT
-1674 AKPVKSA
+1674 A
-1681 TVWLLLMGN
+1681 
-1690 TPNGIDKAKISL
+1690 
-1702 NCGNAI
+1702 
-1708 LSKAYD
+1708 
-1714 CKKNAY
+1714 
-1720 FNGSV
+1720 
-1725 ITSANGVVNDVAVKV
+1725 
-1740 TAPNNGAFTE
+1740 
-1750 LVVEDLAGSNGYG
+1750 
-1763 FFVEICPTSVLE
+1763 
-1775 DTILN
+1775 
-1780 IEQAPQPQQAC
+1780 
-1791 EGGEAT
+1791 
-1797 FTSKAA
+1797 
-1803 LKSPYAGDITYQ
+1803 
-1815 WQSST
+1815 
-1820 DNGVTFADIAGAKGT
+1820 
-1835 TSQGVATLTLSTLTL
+1835 
-1850 AQHNNLYRVVY
+1850 
-1861 TYTNTAMLCN
+1861 
-1871 IAITKTSTTATL
+1871 
-1883 TLNNSIHITGQPASA
+1883 
-1898 TYCKEAV
+1898 
-1905 ASPLKVV
+1905 
-1912 TTGTNL
+1912 
-1918 RYQWYQNTANSI
+1918 
-1930 VGARLLAG
+1930 
-1938 ETGDTYTP
+1938 
-1946 STAKSGEEYYF
+1946 
-1957 VRISNNG
+1957 
-1964 CTTDSALAKVTVQ
+1964 
-1977 SATAIVN
+1977 
-1984 SPVGATYCQNAT
+1984 
-1996 ATPLSVTATGVGTL
+1996 
-2010 HYQWYQHH
+2010 
-2018 SNNNEGG
+2018 
-2025 TLLVGETNAT
+2025 
-2035 YTPLTSVVTTTYYY
+2035 
-2049 AVVSSDCGIATSTAA
+2049 
-2064 KIEVQTP
+2064 
-2071 TAIVTQPANLKLCH
+2071 
-2085 LEPTANAMRVVAT
+2085 
-2098 GNNLRYQWYDNGT
+2098 
-2111 NNSNVGGTAIA
+2111 
-2122 GEVYDAFVPPIHTIG
+2122 
-2137 VRYYYATVQ
+2137 
-2146 GTCGTVYTTTA
+2146 
-2157 ARAEVQTPT
+2157 
-2166 AITLQPVSTIYCPGT
+2166 T
-2181 SVTLKVEAIG
+2181 SVTLSEGETK
-2191 IGTIKYQWYYML
+2191 QYYL
-2203 NNTPKILSGKTN
+2203 RIRINNEKSCFTPIPSLYKLTRIPTGAKP
-2215 NTLVLSGWQSTNSY
+2215 
-2229 LVVVTS
+2229 
-2235 DCGVATSTI
+2235 DKAVAL
-2244 AKVEVKSQPT
+2244 
-2254 IYQYS
+2254 
-2259 QRATYCKG
+2259 CKG
-2267 AQATPLT
+2267 AIVGELKQNIDKNNQEKIVIYNGTQKLTDDYVLQEGTPYTYTYLVGACETTPANIILTLSERTVATIETFVTCEYERDWGGLGVPYKKVEDYLKGKYGATTVVKVYSQAFQGTLNGNT
-2274 VRVNGSEPFAYQW
+2274 LMYLGSEK
-2287 YTNTTSNQAGATA
+2287 YTFTVEAAGKCVSNVYP
-2300 IAGATGNTYTPSTA
+2300 IRVYA
-2314 DAGTRYYFVEVK
+2314 DASLANFTVAQ
-2326 NDCKTVTSS
+2326 KTQV
-2335 IVDIKVQE
+2335 
-2343 IAPPTVTQTA
+2343 
-2353 YTLCSGTNQTIA
+2353 LCSGTNQTIA

-2584 KGWTNASQIPD
+2584 KGWTDASQIPD
-2595 SYWRE
+2595 SYWCE

-2735 VKAAAPDTQS
+2735 VKASAPDTQS

-2909 GNAAQDWLKKNNQ
+2909 GNTAQDWLKKNNQ

-2928 WLVKIPAGVNAAD
+2928 WLVKIPTGVNAAD

-2955 TYQRAIYSRDNAATL
+2955 TYQRAIYSRDNAVTL

-3028 VGYKCEGGTGKI
+3028 VGYKCEGSSGKI
-3040 VVKAV
+3040 EVKAV

-3137 AKVATDTA
+3137 AKVATDTNSLK
-3145 TVRVYKNGT
+3145 VYKNGT

-3161 VLTTTDAYTVSRFNA
+3161 VLSATAAYTVSRFNV

-3210 ATTVGNWLNQAIVTD
+3210 ATTVSNWLNQATVTD
-3225 TCGTAMLTHDFATV
+3225 TCGTATLTHNFATV

-3276 AVDDTHTNII
+3276 AVDDTHTNVI

-3375 STPIVAKADTY
+3375 STPIVAKEDTY

-3465 SDNCA
+3465 SNNCA

-3482 IVAKVDTYT
+3482 IIAKAETYT

-3515 PTTTDVILTVVTTA
+3515 PTTTDVILTVVTTT
-3529 TDVVGAT
+3529 TDVVGST

-3551 GTKSGTYEIVYSICE
+3551 GTKSGTYQIVYSICE
-3566 RLNPNNCATTTA
+3566 RLNPNNCATATA

-3638 ATKTPSI
+3638 ATKTPTLNN
-3645 DLTNG
+3645 DGT
-3650 KVTVPSGTKSG
+3650 VTVPSGTKSG
-3661 TYEIVYSICERL
+3661 TYQIVYSICERL
-3673 NPDNCATTTAT
+3673 NPNNCATATAT

-3697 IYTVTNGTSTTTT
+3697 TYTVTNGTSTTTT

-3800 DTYTVTNGTST
+3800 DTYTVTNGTNT
-3811 TTTTGTVLDND
+3811 TTTIGSVLDND

-3862 PSGTKSGTYEIVYSI
+3862 PSGTKSGTYQ
-3877 CERLNPDNC
+3877 
-3886 ATATATVKVGS
+3886 
-3897 TPIIAKADTYT
+3897 
-3908 VINGISTTTTTG
+3908 
-3920 TVLDND
+3920 
-3926 KLGTKTPTTT
+3926 
-3936 DVILTVVTTTDV
+3936 IL
-3948 VGATKTPT
+3948 
-3956 LNNDGTVTVPSG
+3956 
-3968 TKSGTYEIVYSI
+3968 YSI

-4006 ADTYTITNGTNTTT
+4006 PDTYTVTNGTNTTT

-4052 VGATKTPTLNNDGT
+4052 VGTTKTPTLNNDGT
-4066 VTVPSGTKSG
+4066 ITVPSGTKSG

-4093 ATATATVKV
+4093 ATTTATVKV

-4355 VTNPANGTVVVNV
+4355 VTNPANGTVVVNL
-4368 DGSIEYRPNTG
+4368 DGSIEYRPNTN

-4402 IEVVNKLVPYNG
+4402 IDVVNKIVPYNG

-4451 TEGYDNVTRVF
+4451 VEGYDNVTRVF

>member
-73 DKGASYS
+73 DKGGSYS

-197 YDLIAKHNSDTSKNI
+197 YDLIAKHNSDASKNI

-338 SQNAIKIWNANT
+338 SQNASKIWNANT

-364 TGRIYPFSYTI
+364 TGRTYPFSYTI

-465 NKMVYYVLEAYPAH
+465 NKTVYYVLEAYPAH

-541 APIEVKNSS
+541 APVEVKNSS

-584 AEIKIV
+584 AEIKII
-590 NFDGDATQLPTG
+590 NFDGDATQFPAG

-746 KEFRGTLRKP
+746 KEFRGSLRKP

-918 LAIQPYTFSSTSAS
+918 LAIQPYTFSSTGAS
-932 PAVTSV
+932 LVVTSI
-938 QGLNKQLCVN
+938 QGHDKQLCVN

-982 PEDGSV
+982 PEDGRV

-1145 IDPTNFNNINI
+1145 IDPINFNNINI

-1304 TIADLKALIGGSQ
+1304 TIADLKALISGSQ

-1489 NEPLVEGDYYAAQID
+1489 NEPLVEGDYYAAQVD

-1708 LSKAYD
+1708 LSRAYD

-1820 DNGVTFADIAGAKGT
+1820 DNGATFANIAGAKGT
-1835 TSQGVATLTLSTLTL
+1835 TSQGVATLTLSALTV

-1898 TYCKEAV
+1898 TYCKEVV

-1918 RYQWYQNTANSI
+1918 RYQWYQNTTNSI

-1957 VRISNNG
+1957 VRIFNNG

-2025 TLLVGETNAT
+2025 TLLVGENNAT

-2049 AVVSSDCGIATSTAA
+2049 AVVSSNCGIATSTAA

-2146 GTCGTVYTTTA
+2146 GACGTIYTTTA

-2166 AITLQPVSTIYCPGT
+2166 VITLQPVSTIYCPGT

-2191 IGTIKYQWYYML
+2191 IGTIKYQWYYIS

-2244 AKVEVKSQPT
+2244 ARVEVKSQPT

-2287 YTNTTSNQAGATA
+2287 YTNTTNNQAGATA

-2326 NDCKTVTSS
+2326 NDCKTVNSP
-2335 IVDIKVQE
+2335 IVDVKVQE
-2343 IAPPTVTQTA
+2343 IATPTVTQTA

-2470 SRTFTITKDNKEGNV
+2470 SRTFTINKDNKEGNV

-2691 ITYEVKNEA
+2691 IIYEVKNEA

-2867 YVENGRR
+2867 YVENGRP

-2909 GNAAQDWLKKNNQ
+2909 GNTAQDWLKKNNQ

-2947 QPGTYAGN
+2947 QPATYAGN

-3072 AKGTTVTFTNLG
+3072 VKGTTVTFTNLG
-3084 TFTAGQNTRWLKL
+3084 TFSTGQNTRWLKL

-3145 TVRVYKNGT
+3145 TVNVYKNGT
-3154 LVTDNNE
+3154 LVTNNNE
-3161 VLTTTDAYTVSRFNA
+3161 VLNATAAYTVSRFNA

-3210 ATTVGNWLNQAIVTD
+3210 ATTVGNWLNQATVTD

-3329 VLDTTTGKISV
+3329 VLDTTKGKISV

-3375 STPIVAKADTY
+3375 STPIVAKVDTY

-3438 NDGTVTVPSGTKS
+3438 NDGT
-3451 GTYEIVYSICERLN
+3451 
-3465 SDNCA
+3465 
-3470 TATATVKVGSTP
+3470 
-3482 IVAKVDTYT
+3482 
-3491 ITNGTSTTTT
+3491 
-3501 TGTVLDNDKLGTKT
+3501 
-3515 PTTTDVILTVVTTA
+3515 
-3529 TDVVGAT
+3529 
-3536 KTPTLNNDGTITVPS
+3536 ITVPS

-3566 RLNPNNCATTTA
+3566 RLYPDNCATATA

-3592 TYTVT
+3592 TYTIT
-3597 NGTSTTTTTGT
+3597 NGT
-3608 VLDNDKLG
+3608 N
-3616 TKTPTTTDVILTVV
+3616 
-3630 TTTTDVVG
+3630 
-3638 ATKTPSI
+3638 
-3645 DLTNG
+3645 
-3650 KVTVPSGTKSG
+3650 
-3661 TYEIVYSICERL
+3661 
-3673 NPDNCATTTAT
+3673 
-3684 VKVGSTPIVAKAD
+3684 
-3697 IYTVTNGTSTTTT
+3697 TTTT

-3748 TLNNDGTVT
+3748 TLNSNGTVT

-3770 YSICERLNPDNCAT
+3770 YSICERLNPNNCAT
-3784 TTATVKV
+3784 ATATVKV
-3791 GSTPIVAKA
+3791 GSTPIIAKA
-3800 DTYTVTNGTST
+3800 DTYTITNGIST

-3843 DVVGATKTP
+3843 DVVVATKTP
-3852 TLNNDGTVTV
+3852 TLNNDGTITV

-3877 CERLNPDNC
+3877 CERLNPN
-3886 ATATATVKVGS
+3886 
-3897 TPIIAKADTYT
+3897 
-3908 VINGISTTTTTG
+3908 
-3920 TVLDND
+3920 
-3926 KLGTKTPTTT
+3926 
-3936 DVILTVVTTTDV
+3936 
-3948 VGATKTPT
+3948 
-3956 LNNDGTVTVPSG
+3956 
-3968 TKSGTYEIVYSI
+3968 
-3980 CERLNPDNC
+3980 NC

-4006 ADTYTITNGTNTTT
+4006 VDTYTITNGTNTTT

-4082 SICERLNPDNC
+4082 SICERLNPNNC

-4102 GSTPIVAKAD
+4102 GSTPIIAKAD
-4112 TYTITNGTSTTTTIG
+4112 TYTITNGTSTTTTTG

-4200 TATVKVFVPTVAT
+4200 TATVKVGSTPIVAKTDTYTITNGTNTTTTTGTVLDNDKLGTKTPTTTDVILTVVTTTTDVVGATKTPSIDLTNGKVTVPSGTKSGTYEIVYSICERLNPNNCATATATVKVFVPAVAT

-4227 TSTAGGTTPS
+4227 TSTTGGTTPS
-4237 VLTNDKLNGVPNPSI
+4237 VLANDKLNGVPNPSI

-4319 VLPIAVDDRSTTAIN
+4319 VLPIAVDDHSTTAIN

-4355 VTNPANGTVVVNV
+4355 VTNPANGTVVVNL
-4368 DGSIEYRPNTG
+4368 DGSIEYRPNTD

-4475 EKLPQGTYYYV
+4475 EKLAQGTYYYV

>member
-1 MKKLSSIFFV
+1 MMKKLSSIFFV

-47 KNVNV
+47 ENVNV

-73 DKGASYS
+73 DKGGSYS

-117 TYQSGY
+117 VYQSGY
-123 LYTITPQITPAL
+123 IYNITPQITPTL

-150 YYQLIGKDVNPSD
+150 YYQLIGKNVNPSD

-197 YDLIAKHNSDTSKNI
+197 YDLIAKHNSDASKNI

-269 KQTSNVFKDVPKG
+269 KQTSNVFKNVPKG

-310 FQITSLQNRFTLQ
+310 FQTTSLQNRFTLQ

-338 SQNAIKIWNANT
+338 SQNVSKIWNANT

-364 TGRIYPFSYTI
+364 TGRTYPFSYTI

-452 ISTSHSNSLEANW
+452 ISTSHSNSLEVNW
-465 NKMVYYVLEAYPAH
+465 NKTVYYVLEAYPAH

-541 APIEVKNSS
+541 APVEVKNSS
-550 RRGTL
+550 RKGTL

-565 DKNGSNFASWFMS
+565 DKNGSKFASWFMY

-590 NFDGDATQLPTG
+590 NFEGDATQLPTG

-872 QWYKNNDTTTPV
+872 QWYKNNDTTAPV
-884 GEGTTLAIPS
+884 GEGTTLAIAS
-894 VSNGDQYSVKLVTS
+894 VSNGDQYSVKLVSS
-908 YESAINSCLS
+908 YDAAINSCLS
-918 LAIQPYTFSSTSAS
+918 LAIQPYTFSSTGAS

-938 QGLNKQLCVN
+938 QGHDQQLCVN
-948 AYTTFDLNSLFT
+948 AYTTFDLNRLFT

-982 PEDGSV
+982 PENGSV

-1053 KSKSELR
+1053 ESKSELR

-1071 LEDAQNEINPIIGTT
+1071 LEDAQNEINPIIGTA

-1120 LNTNAPAAKTFTAA
+1120 LNTNAPVAKSFTAA

-1196 SITQASAQT
+1196 SVTQASAQT

-1234 PNAIANGIKVYNY
+1234 PNAIANGIKIYNY
-1247 QNREYDRGADEI
+1247 QNREYDRGTDEI

-1304 TIADLKALIGGSQ
+1304 TVADLKALIGGSQ
-1317 VKIYAAGVLQTD
+1317 VKIYVAGVLQTD

-1489 NEPLVEGDYYAAQID
+1489 NEPLVEGDYYAAQVD

-1561 ERKTINPD
+1561 ERKTINPN

-1702 NCGNAI
+1702 NCGNAVV
-1708 LSKAYD
+1708 SKVYD
-1714 CKKNAY
+1714 CKTNAY

-1725 ITSANGVVNDVAVKV
+1725 ITSVNGVVNDVAIKV

-1750 LVVEDLAGSNGYG
+1750 LIVEDLAGSNGYG
-1763 FFVEICPTSVLE
+1763 FFVEICPTSVVE

-1803 LKSPYAGDITYQ
+1803 LKSPYVGDITYQ

-1820 DNGVTFADIAGAKGT
+1820 DNGATFADIAAAKGT
-1835 TSQGVATLTLSTLTL
+1835 TSQGVATLTLSALTI

-1918 RYQWYQNTANSI
+1918 RYQWYQNTTNSI

-1946 STAKSGEEYYF
+1946 STAQSGEEYYF
-1957 VRISNNG
+1957 VRIFNNA
-1964 CTTDSALAKVTVQ
+1964 CTTDSAFAKVTVQ

-2010 HYQWYQHH
+2010 HYQWYQQQHN
-2018 SNNNEGG
+2018 SNEGG
-2025 TLLVGETNAT
+2025 TLLSGATQAT

-2098 GNNLRYQWYDNGT
+2098 GDNLRYQWYDNGT

-2122 GEVYDAFVPPIHTIG
+2122 GEVYDAFVPPINAIG
-2137 VRYYYATVQ
+2137 IKYYYATVQ
-2146 GTCGTVYTTTA
+2146 GACGTVYTTTA

-2166 AITLQPVSTIYCPGT
+2166 VITLQPVSTIYCPGT
-2181 SVTLKVEAIG
+2181 SITLKVEAIG
-2191 IGTIKYQWYYML
+2191 IGTIKYQWYYIS
-2203 NNTPKILSGKTN
+2203 NNTPRILSGKTN

-2244 AKVEVKSQPT
+2244 ARVEVKSQPT
-2254 IYQYS
+2254 IYRYS

-2274 VRVNGSEPFAYQW
+2274 VQVSGSEPFAYQW
-2287 YTNTTSNQAGATA
+2287 YTNTTNNQAGATA
-2300 IAGATGNTYTPSTA
+2300 IAGATSNTYTPSTA

-2326 NDCKTVTSS
+2326 NDCKTVTSP
-2335 IVDIKVQE
+2335 IVDVKVQE
-2343 IAPPTVTQTA
+2343 IAPPTVTQTTH
-2353 YTLCSGTNQTIA
+2353 TLCSGTNQTIA

-2418 GTSGNE
+2418 GASGNE
-2424 TLVFSTPFSKT
+2424 TLNFQATNNSLNCIPT
-2435 LKCVPSGQLR
+2435 GQLR
-2445 FQVQNAVAGQS
+2445 FQIQSPVAGKT
-2456 YVVELTEVPAGYTG
+2456 YVVELVEMPATYTG
-2470 SRTFTITKDNKEGNV
+2470 TRTFTITESDKEGAV
-2485 PFVWLTQNN
+2485 SFVKVTGYNMSA
-2494 IPKGTYKARL
+2494 GSYKARL
-2504 VKCGVSQEIG
+2504 ISCNTSVPVPV
-2514 QTITELTSNF
+2514 TIHTLQRDF
-2524 PIRDNFDAGPYV
+2524 PTPDRNTNDFGRDQPYRSILDASG
-2536 DINDCNYA
+2536 NKDCNY
-2544 NLRNSQARAG
+2544 LDIRYDGRNTNSPLYK
-2554 GIDINAYFQ
+2554 YF
-2563 NEAIAKQFF
+2563 NTPELLALY
-2572 EYTAVSPQDMTD
+2572 EYTAYSDYDLQHIYGGD
-2584 KGWTNASQIPD
+2584 KNNPNIQ
-2595 SYWRE
+2595 WRP
-2600 VYSLPAGITSSQPKV
+2600 VFSVPAVKTVANNVKMV
-2615 IYYDLA
+2615 YYDLGA
-2621 AFGRNYADLAIAN
+2621 HHRTYKDLQTDPT
-2634 KKPKFYFRIKG
+2634 KRPKFYFRIKG
-2645 QPSCGVSAPI
+2645 HNNCNNQADPMLI
-2655 EFGDTRMLTMKMAY
+2655 GDMRFMGANVNFEGT
-2669 GGSCTAPTIKI
+2669 CTAPKMSVKLFNPMFCDPATYVVKEKATGIQVATGSIKQDETKDL
-2680 SLDRTVIVCKP
+2680 SVLNGGVPFDKSKEYEIVL
-2691 ITYEVKNEA
+2691 TSVD
-2700 GQVVASGSTN
+2700 GQVITKTGSFDDYYN
-2710 VANAIIDITNLNGNP
+2710 SRIPQAGF
-2725 INPNEKYSVT
+2725 
-2735 VKAAAPDTQS
+2735 
-2745 VTTIA
+2745 TIA
-2750 RSFNQAKAAY
+2750 T
-2760 RPDGQYAEIKRCFG
+2760 RCFG
-2774 HPERTEMYIQ
+2774 SPNNTKGYIEMI
-2784 GFLRDENGVLLS
+2784 FRE
-2796 LKGYKV
+2796 LKSQNIYSVNGYKV

-2807 PAGYANEPNK
+2807 PAGYTEEPGK
-2817 LKVGESYTITR
+2817 LKIGETVTITYR
-2828 DASSYNL
+2828 NPNSSINNILAVPYQDDRNKNF
-2835 LSTLNVQNAAGFSSL
+2835 TL
-2850 PEGDYKI
+2850 PEGIYKI
-2857 KIEDPCGQTY
+2857 KLEDPCGKVIYLRNTRNPIANDKFQLTY
-2867 YVENGRR
+2867 PTDY
-2874 KKANLLTIEHPQ
+2874 Q
-2886 YSEKPLTPEKEV
+2886 EKPLTPETRTECARV
-2898 ACTGV
+2898 N
-2903 KVYPFK
+2903 VYPFK
-2909 GNAAQDWLKKNNQ
+2909 GNPDFDWLK
-2922 NQNLYV
+2922 
-2928 WLVKIPAGVNAAD
+2928 
-2941 ISTTPQ
+2941 
-2947 QPGTYAGN
+2947 AGN
-2955 TYQRAIYSRDNAATL
+2955 RNRNIYVYLYKRPNGINAGDVTVSSGLSRQIGGTVYIKAVYDPNNPASADQ
-2970 NTYFTLPR
+2970 YFSLPR
-2978 NENSTGLYTFA
+2978 NQNSEGSYTFVYGGKVDA
-2989 YAEDEREIY
+2989 ISSSENDVVD
-2998 NYIANSPTACVRT
+2998 YISSNGTNGCVRT

-3016 DDVLLNIDRSTY
+3016 DDVLLNFDRNGY
-3028 VGYKCEGGTGKI
+3028 IGYKCEDNTGKI
-3040 VVKAV
+3040 VVKAI
-3045 NGINDANNYT
+3045 NGIGGSGT
-3055 YELYA
+3055 YQYDLYNV
-3060 TKTGTVIETKTA
+3060 KNGTLIESKTA
-3072 AKGTTVTFTNLG
+3072 AKGTAVTFTNLG
-3084 TFTAGQNTRWLKL
+3084 TFTGGQNSRWVKI
-3097 TDASCP
+3097 TDSACASDP
-3103 TQSMWRE
+3103 VWKE
-3110 LPIDIL
+3110 LPITPLNNPQLVLATPLQTAYCKGETVTITLHSLGATAYQWTFPNGNVLTTTIPQLVIPSIDAQHAGTYQVVAQGLTCAANTVTFNYNVRIL

-3161 VLTTTDAYTVSRFNA
+3161 VLNATAAYTVSRFNA

-3210 ATTVGNWLNQAIVTD
+3210 ATTVSNWLNQATVTD
-3225 TCGTAMLTHDFATV
+3225 TCGTATLTHNFATV

-3391 TSTTTTTGTVLDND
+3391 TSATTTTGTVLDND

-3413 TTDVILTVVTTTT
+3413 TADVILTVVTTTT

-3465 SDNCA
+3465 PDNCA
-3470 TATATVKVGSTP
+3470 TA
-3482 IVAKVDTYT
+3482 
-3491 ITNGTSTTTT
+3491 
-3501 TGTVLDNDKLGTKT
+3501 
-3515 PTTTDVILTVVTTA
+3515 
-3529 TDVVGAT
+3529 
-3536 KTPTLNNDGTITVPS
+3536 
-3551 GTKSGTYEIVYSICE
+3551 
-3566 RLNPNNCATTTA
+3566 TA

-3597 NGTSTTTTTGT
+3597 NGT
-3608 VLDNDKLG
+3608 N
-3616 TKTPTTTDVILTVV
+3616 
-3630 TTTTDVVG
+3630 
-3638 ATKTPSI
+3638 
-3645 DLTNG
+3645 
-3650 KVTVPSGTKSG
+3650 
-3661 TYEIVYSICERL
+3661 
-3673 NPDNCATTTAT
+3673 
-3684 VKVGSTPIVAKAD
+3684 
-3697 IYTVTNGTSTTTT
+3697 TTTT

-3770 YSICERLNPDNCAT
+3770 YSICERLNPNNCAT
-3784 TTATVKV
+3784 ATATVKV
-3791 GSTPIVAKA
+3791 GSTPIVAKPDTYTITNGTSTTTTTGTVLDNDKLGTKTPTTTDVILTVVTTTTDVVGA
-3800 DTYTVTNGTST
+3800 TKTPTLNNNGTITVPSGTKSGTYEIVYSICERLNPDNCATATATVKVGSTPIVAKPDTYTVTNGTST

-3897 TPIIAKADTYT
+3897 TPIVAKADTYT
-3908 VINGISTTTTTG
+3908 V
-3920 TVLDND
+3920 
-3926 KLGTKTPTTT
+3926 
-3936 DVILTVVTTTDV
+3936 
-3948 VGATKTPT
+3948 
-3956 LNNDGTVTVPSG
+3956 
-3968 TKSGTYEIVYSI
+3968 
-3980 CERLNPDNC
+3980 
-3989 ATATA
+3989 
-3994 TVKVGST
+3994 
-4001 PIVAK
+4001 
-4006 ADTYTITNGTNTTT
+4006 TNGTNTTT

-4082 SICERLNPDNC
+4082 SICERLNPN
-4093 ATATATVKV
+4093 
-4102 GSTPIVAKAD
+4102 
-4112 TYTITNGTSTTTTIG
+4112 
-4127 TVLDNDKLGTKTP
+4127 
-4140 TTTDV
+4140 
-4145 ILTVVTTTTD
+4145 
-4155 VVGATKTPTLNN
+4155 
-4167 DGTITVPSGTKSGTY
+4167 
-4182 EIVYSICER
+4182 
-4191 LNPDNCATA
+4191 NCATA
-4200 TATVKVFVPTVAT
+4200 TATVKVFVPAVAT

-4221 DGVTTI
+4221 DGVITITSSAGGTTPSVLTNDKLNGVPNPSISSVTLTWNTATPTGFTLNPDGTIRVAPNTPAGTHTISYTICAVASPTVCSTASIVVTVSGTTTSTTTPTTIEAVNDGVITI
-4227 TSTAGGTTPS
+4227 TSTTGGTTPS

-4355 VTNPANGTVVVNV
+4355 VTNPANGTIVVNL
-4368 DGSIEYRPNTG
+4368 DGSIEYRPNTN

-4402 IEVVNKLVPYNG
+4402 IDVLNKIVPYNG

-4425 FHIGGIERYPNNV
+4425 FHIGGIERYSNNV

-4451 TEGYDNVTRVF
+4451 VEGYDNVTRVF
-4462 RGISNGRVTIEQA
+4462 RGISNGRVTVEQA